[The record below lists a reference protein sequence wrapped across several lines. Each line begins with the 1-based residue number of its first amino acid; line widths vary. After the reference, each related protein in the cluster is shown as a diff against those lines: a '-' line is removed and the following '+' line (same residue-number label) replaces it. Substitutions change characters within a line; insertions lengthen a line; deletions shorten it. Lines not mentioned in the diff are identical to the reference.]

1 MFGKKKNI
9 QKAMA
14 MDNDFDFDFD
24 FDDEM
29 DDASFF
35 GDGESMDFEKNKSNR
50 SPALDATADV
60 AKGISDA
67 VISKQ
72 GMKTILTKVLPKSYG
87 EVFEEVSNA
96 KDNLGYTIGESLES
110 LNSVKKQTQNLL
122 RKAIPAADRNG
133 LTKLSSLLNKVAGE
147 AEDSY
152 DNQQESIESKRDDS
166 INKTLGELFSL
177 QTKVQQKQKAI
188 DEKKEL
194 AKDAIETTRFEGQY
208 RVLASV
214 DASLRQSVLFSNT
227 NTFNYYRKS
236 IELGIRQLHVLS
248 DIYHNQSTSNITLL
262 KTLNDI
268 KLNTGLPD
276 YVKMKNTEAL
286 KQQAKQKFFGGIFSS
301 FLDRF
306 TKNIGENIAQYV
318 GTLNELTE
326 TLFPFLEDGMDSL
339 TEEDDGFGESKAR
352 RASSLASGSLLALA
366 GDRIGKSLRKRM
378 KGNKYG
384 DKILEGGVKLNR
396 FKNNMGPELSK
407 MLGNKAIEEKLIK
420 LFGSRT
426 ENFDGT
432 RGEKESNGFVEFLL
446 NGVDWLKMH
455 VDEASDKAKA
465 ITVDNLNGYKDFNT
479 PEGQQR
485 LTNKSVNVII
495 PGYLSRILREITMLR
510 TGAPAELL
518 DYNHATGSF
527 QKSSV
532 IQKDLT
538 VRAIGES
545 AANTFKNTGNDI
557 LTKLELHGRNKI
569 GKLEYRNGFTK
580 ADADLVG
587 QILISYSKSGNPL
600 TPELLSN
607 PDTFSTLLGEEKAK
621 IIANKFKELDKK
633 DLDTGSDE
641 ISNINS
647 TINNASKSLEPNIK
661 LINNLAATGQ
671 LDYLRRNGLVSLN
684 GKIGYEK
691 FMRGLSELSNDD
703 FKSIKR
709 NYYSDDDDNQLLFR
723 NTKLDSNSALANTTQ
738 RRAGA
743 FGKSMFGQ
751 RILNRY
757 ANGSYDPNRKLL
769 PSPHGKNLPMSISD
783 LEEMGSFATG
793 GYTGKSTSG
802 NSEDELAGVVHK
814 DEYVINQEDVKKM
827 GGPSA
832 IQRFI
837 NMFRRTAEKSSD
849 AFDSIKNTL
858 NTQIGGNKEGKSNLE
873 IIADNTTL
881 TNLYLKVVVQKLD
894 TLSSLAISDKV
905 ENSDPTTQTGKR
917 WWQFANNIFRRKRQV
932 MGPPRPNESIEEQK
946 KSLLRQ
952 NAEFLWG
959 IGTWP
964 FRTGMP
970 AALGLGSSVV
980 GGAHDLFRDNKDK
993 YMKNVQDFYN
1003 DKSNKL
1009 KDKFMDVYK
1018 QGTPEPILK
1027 AKDFMMGKYRTAEG
1041 KVIKKWED
1049 IQGSIYDEE
1058 GNLLLTY
1065 DEFKDSIVMF
1075 KNKPTIVRAMNW
1087 FKEKKVLRKLGGL
1100 AVGAA
1105 LLGPA
1110 GVILAAGHMLAKK
1123 HNLYGRVKEGYANA
1137 LQVDVYLPSDLKNP
1151 VMLARDIKDRMYY
1164 DEGANDYV
1172 TDARKMIGPIYDV
1185 RQMQETGTPT
1195 IIVTQEEIEKGLVDR
1210 FGNKIGTMGKLVA
1223 KKLSTMAGNLVS
1235 KTVNLGVKTAV
1246 GAFKLARF
1254 GFNLAVGAAKIGWAV
1269 LSGAASGF
1277 KSGFDKGIGKVKS
1290 AMDGMFL
1297 NLALVNDTNRYL
1309 YAIYNLLDKRI
1320 PLPAAAI
1327 AGDVDGD
1334 GLRENGMADNRK
1346 KRAEEKKEKAED
1358 EKQAKRDFRLASM
1371 IASLLPLGFGK
1382 GKKKGDK
1389 EGEEEES
1396 GGLLSTLWDGAKT
1409 VGAGMLGL
1417 MGLKGGGKAAS
1428 AGGKMA
1434 GGVLGK
1440 AAKFLP
1446 GKLGTAA
1453 KIGGALV
1460 GGGKAVGTGAKAAGG
1475 FLAKGGLAGKL
1486 MGGATKLGGKFL
1498 GGLGMVTSGVSMAS
1512 NLAQG
1517 NFGDAAWDA
1526 GGLALS
1532 AAMTPGIG
1540 LGGLASGLGTAATFL
1555 ATNPIGWAIL
1565 GTAAVG
1571 AVGYGLYKL
1580 LKNDTKINDK
1590 VKARLLMY
1598 GFNPD
1603 EDEKK
1608 AKIVLKFENM
1618 LDEAVRY
1625 VNGQISIDESKID
1638 IEEVMELFD
1647 VDKEDK
1653 EHTANWMYWYNSRF
1667 KPVFTKTMSVL
1678 KGINP
1683 KNSAEDAYDLKDQEE
1698 YKYYVGIKPK
1708 PGEYNSTQS
1717 PFKDAAINSSGDQ
1730 AISFIDNILAKIK
1743 STPEGAK
1750 FAQGAAMA
1758 NGLQE
1763 QSKKDAETA
1772 KIEQGLDKSKAKDIG
1787 KMGVGVAAAAA
1798 GGALAASATE
1808 SKPVTDFI
1816 KGAGKFS
1823 LLAAVPGIGI
1833 ITGLAGTFGLFESD
1847 TAEDTPKESGY
1858 DPFNAIRYKTYGL
1871 SSLSESDRI
1880 STLARLELMVKE
1892 NVTIS
1897 QGKAT
1902 YKGDIAELVIKA
1914 CGLFGIDKN
1923 DTSGL
1928 QRLTMYIGG
1937 RFLPAFLNLMNGVR
1951 SVLNTTDIFV
1961 ISRARPSEQM
1971 AIATTMMNSEGK
1983 YGSVWSCTV
1992 SPWEGYTLNTNK
2004 ASTDADINYLKK
2016 DVESKGSSEGKIK
2029 AIEEANKSTVMGQLS
2044 SAMDKVKDYGSNL
2057 WNTFKNTTA
2066 NAWDSIK
2073 QNVSAWWNGDK
2084 SALDAAG
2091 DVASNLA
2098 NGTMANIQALTGDG
2112 AGGSLANVPQPT
2124 GSGSWSAVK
2133 DTIIAAAKVVGVDP
2147 GLLAG
2152 MAAQESGFQP
2162 GIRAKGSSATG
2173 LFQFLDG
2180 TWKQMLKQYGPK
2192 YNIPA
2197 GTPATNGAANA
2208 ILGAQYVK
2216 DNIEALRKV
2225 SNNVQ
2230 PGDAYLAHFLGLGG
2244 ARKALQAG
2252 DNASFASLFPQ
2263 AARAN
2268 PSYSGTIGQV
2278 RAQLTNNMFA
2288 KHRSFGVDVPIGG
2301 TNTTAGSMPSGG
2313 VNPNVAGK
2321 STRYD
2326 WANSGFSKNTMAPDK
2341 EYMDKMRSFNLARKM
2356 VNENKSLS
2364 AAEKQAAL
2372 VKINTEANEYGKQWA
2387 TANGVPENA
2396 GKPQGNGSTPWMAAA
2411 YKYLGLNEV
2420 SGDSTVRQFHAAV
2433 GLKAG
2438 GKTPWCAS
2446 FVSYILESVG
2456 IRSTKSAAAISYK
2469 NWGQPAV
2476 PGTYPY
2482 GAVVVIRFHNG
2493 NHVAFCLGEQGGKVR
2508 YIGGNQG
2515 GAKAGNN
2522 GGAVTESSCTKNMV
2536 IAVRLPPGYNG
2547 SAKAPAGASYNGSVN
2562 SMVSLPKTPAPV
2574 ATSASSKKSAPA
2586 KLKAASGSTSSNNPS
2601 IPKIQ
2606 TGSKSTG
2613 DLKGLDA
2620 KTSLKNALAKSQSGE
2635 NEVHITKSTNTGD
2648 ISDLTGTVTDLSVL
2662 TNGHLNQD
2670 GTSTTSASQPEDNV
2684 AKLQASIRN
2693 ILKHFGERSD
2703 STMVE
2708 TTLNKTKE
2716 ARRKYKEQMD
2726 NHSVLDTALKTAKAE
2741 LDKVNVSEMK
2751 NVSEQATKKS
2761 VEHSKNINSVAED
2774 ILKENKKQTKLLTD
2788 ILDELR
2794 KGKKEISTKDSK
2806 STARDKVN
2814 YSNEFRTNP
2823 NLSESPVNMRK
2834 GNQ

>member
-14 MDNDFDFDFD
+14 MDNEFDFDFD

-29 DDASFF
+29 GDADMF

-50 SPALDATADV
+50 SPALNATADV

-152 DNQQESIESKRDDS
+152 DNQQETLESKRDDS
-166 INKTLGELFSL
+166 INQTLGELFSL

-194 AKDAIETTRFEGQY
+194 ARDAVETTRFEGQY

-286 KQQAKQKFFGGIFSS
+286 KQQAKQKFFGGISSS

-306 TKNIGENIAQYV
+306 TKNIGENIAQHV

-326 TLFPFLEDGMDSL
+326 ALFPFLEDGMDSL
-339 TEEDDGFGESKAR
+339 TEEDDGFGESKTR

-378 KGNKYG
+378 RGNKYG
-384 DKILEGGVKLNR
+384 DKILEGGVRLNR

-420 LFGSRT
+420 LFGTRA

-432 RGEKESNGFVEFLL
+432 RGTKESNSFVEFLL

-479 PEGQQR
+479 AEGQQR

-495 PGYLSRILREITMLR
+495 PGYLARILREITMLR
-510 TGAPAELL
+510 TGTSAELL

-545 AANTFKNTGNDI
+545 AAKTFKNTGDDI
-557 LTKLELHGRNKI
+557 LGRLKLHGRNKI
-569 GKLEYRNGFTK
+569 GKLEYKEGFTK

-647 TINNASKSLEPNIK
+647 TINNASKSLEPNIQ

-671 LDYLRRNGLVSLN
+671 LDYLRRSGLVSLN

-691 FMRGLSELSNDD
+691 FMSGLSGLSNED
-703 FKSIKR
+703 FKAIKR
-709 NYYSDDDDNQLLFR
+709 NYYSDDNDNQFLFR
-723 NTKLDSNSALANTTQ
+723 NTNLDSKSALANVTQ

-757 ANGSYDPNRKLL
+757 TDGSYTPE
-769 PSPHGKNLPMSISD
+769 SVSD
-783 LEEMGSFATG
+783 LERMGSFASG

-814 DEYVINQEDVKKM
+814 DEYVINQEDVENM

-837 NMFRRTAEKSSD
+837 NMFRRTAEKSSN

-858 NTQIGGNKEGKSNLE
+858 NSQIGSNKEGKSNLE

-959 IGTWP
+959 ISTWP

-980 GGAHDLFRDNKDK
+980 GGALDLFRDNKDK

-1018 QGTPEPILK
+1018 QGTPEPVLR

-1049 IQGSIYDEE
+1049 IQDSIYDEE
-1058 GNLLLTY
+1058 GNLVLTY
-1065 DEFKDSIVMF
+1065 DEFKDSVVMF
-1075 KNKPTIVRAMNW
+1075 KNKPTMVRAMNW

-1100 AVGAA
+1100 ALGGV

-1185 RQMQETGTPT
+1185 RQMQESGTPT
-1195 IIVTQEEIEKGLVDR
+1195 IIVTQEEIEKGLVDKY
-1210 FGNKIGTMGKLVA
+1210 GNKIGTMGKLVA
-1223 KKLSTMAGNLVS
+1223 KKLSNMAGNLVS

-1246 GAFKLARF
+1246 GTFKLARF

-1320 PLPAAAI
+1320 PLPAGTL
-1327 AGDVDGD
+1327 GDVDGD

-1371 IASLLPLGFGK
+1371 IASLLPFGFGK
-1382 GKKKGDK
+1382 GKKKGEK
-1389 EGEEEES
+1389 EGEEEEE
-1396 GGLLSTLWDGAKT
+1396 GGGFLSTLWDGAKT

-1428 AGGKMA
+1428 AGGK
-1434 GGVLGK
+1434 
-1440 AAKFLP
+1440 
-1446 GKLGTAA
+1446 
-1453 KIGGALV
+1453 
-1460 GGGKAVGTGAKAAGG
+1460 AAGG
-1475 FLAKGGLAGKL
+1475 FLGKVASKIPGAGIVGKAAGGLLPKGGLAGKL
-1486 MGGATKLGGKFL
+1486 MGGSAKLGGKLL

-1512 NLAQG
+1512 NLMQG

-1608 AKIVLKFENM
+1608 AKIILKFENM
-1618 LDEAVRY
+1618 LDEAVRF

-1638 IEEVMELFD
+1638 IEEVMELFE

-1683 KNSAEDAYDLKDQEE
+1683 KYSAEDAYDLKDQEE

-1717 PFKDAAINSSGDQ
+1717 PFKDAAINSSGEQ

-1763 QSKKDAETA
+1763 QAKKDAETA
-1772 KIEQGLDKSKAKDIG
+1772 KIEAGLDKSKAKDIG
-1787 KMGVGVAAAAA
+1787 TMGVGVTAA
-1798 GGALAASATE
+1798 GAAGALAASATK
-1808 SKPVTDFI
+1808 SKPVTDFV

-1823 LLAAVPGIGI
+1823 LLAAIPGIGI
-1833 ITGLAGTFGLFESD
+1833 ITGLASSFGLFESD
-1847 TAEDTPKESGY
+1847 TIENTPTESGY

-1871 SSLSESDRI
+1871 TSLSESDRI

-1892 NVTIS
+1892 GVTIS

-1902 YKGDIAELVIKA
+1902 YKGDIAELVVKS

-1928 QRLTMYIGG
+1928 QRLTVYLGA
-1937 RFLPAFLNLMNGVR
+1937 RFIPAFLNLMNGLR
-1951 SVLNTTDIFV
+1951 SVLNSNDIFV

-1983 YGSVWSCTV
+1983 QGSVWSCTV

-2004 ASTDADINYLKK
+2004 ASTDPDINYLKK

-2029 AIEEANKSTVMGQLS
+2029 AIEQANESTTMGQLS

-2084 SALDAAG
+2084 SALEAAT

-2098 NGTMANIQALTGDG
+2098 NGTMANIAALTGDG

-2124 GSGSWSAVK
+2124 GSGSWGAVR

-2225 SNNVQ
+2225 TNNVQ

-2244 ARKALQAG
+2244 ARKALKAG

-2268 PSYSGTIGQV
+2268 PAYSGTIGQV

-2301 TNTTAGSMPSGG
+2301 TNTTAGSMPTGDGTGFRGG
-2313 VNPNVAGK
+2313 ISRDTQVKAQQSYAVARQAILNDNRL
-2321 STRYD
+2321 T
-2326 WANSGFSKNTMAPDK
+2326 
-2341 EYMDKMRSFNLARKM
+2341 
-2356 VNENKSLS
+2356 
-2364 AAEKQAAL
+2364 AAQKQQRISEINQAA
-2372 VKINTEANEYGKQWA
+2372 
-2387 TANGVPENA
+2387 
-2396 GKPQGNGSTPWMAAA
+2396 
-2411 YKYLGLNEV
+2411 
-2420 SGDSTVRQFHAAV
+2420 FHY
-2433 GLKAG
+2433 
-2438 GKTPWCAS
+2438 S
-2446 FVSYILESVG
+2446 QY
-2456 IRSTKSAAAISYK
+2456 
-2469 NWGQPAV
+2469 
-2476 PGTYPY
+2476 
-2482 GAVVVIRFHNG
+2482 
-2493 NHVAFCLGEQGGKVR
+2493 
-2508 YIGGNQG
+2508 
-2515 GAKAGNN
+2515 
-2522 GGAVTESSCTKNMV
+2522 
-2536 IAVRLPPGYNG
+2536 GYNG
-2547 SAKAPAGASYNGSVN
+2547 SKTDNGNDITGMSGPNPLANANVKITPNSRMGKAIAWMAKNCG
-2562 SMVSLPKTPAPV
+2562 
-2574 ATSASSKKSAPA
+2574 ATSKHRCAAYVASALIAGGFKVNRQQSAYMYHRNGELARLGFKLVAQTTQAGISSISKVGDVIVWDRCPSSPVHGHIAINVGTRVHPKGYCSDFFHGTGVYGRPGAVYVYRHPENANGEVISVSGNGNFAVPQQVANNKPQNIEGKETGDSQA
-2586 KLKAASGSTSSNNPS
+2586 KKPRPKPMAKPKATSNAGLNSKL
-2601 IPKIQ
+2601 KIQ
-2606 TGSKSTG
+2606 TGSTSTG
-2613 DLKGLDA
+2613 DLGGLDA

-2648 ISDLTGTVTDLSVL
+2648 ISDLTGTITDLSIL
-2662 TNGHLNQD
+2662 TNGHLNSD
-2670 GTSTTSASQPEDNV
+2670 GTSANQPEDNV

-2716 ARRKYKEQMD
+2716 ARIKYKEQMD
-2726 NHSVLDTALKTAKAE
+2726 NHSILDSALKTAKAE

-2751 NVSEQATKKS
+2751 NVSEQAAKKS
-2761 VEHSKNINSVAED
+2761 VEHSKTINNVAED

-2794 KGKKEISTKDSK
+2794 KGKKEISSNDSK
-2806 STARDKVN
+2806 ITARDKVN
-2814 YSNEFRTNP
+2814 YSSEFRTNP
-2823 NLSESPVNMRK
+2823 KLSESPVDMRK

>member
-50 SPALDATADV
+50 SPALNATADV

-248 DIYHNQSTSNITLL
+248 DIYHNQSTSNVTLL

-286 KQQAKQKFFGGIFSS
+286 KQQAKQKFFGGISSS

-306 TKNIGENIAQYV
+306 TKNIGENIAQHV

-326 TLFPFLEDGMDSL
+326 ALFPFLEDGMDSL
-339 TEEDDGFGESKAR
+339 AEEDDGFGESKAR

-485 LTNKSVNVII
+485 LVNKSVNVII

-532 IQKDLT
+532 IQKDLSL
-538 VRAIGES
+538 RAIGES

-691 FMRGLSELSNDD
+691 FMSGLSELSNDD

-723 NTKLDSNSALANTTQ
+723 NTKLDSNAALANTTQ

-814 DEYVINQEDVKKM
+814 DEYVINQEDVKNM

-837 NMFRRTAEKSSD
+837 NMFRRTAEKSSN

-858 NTQIGGNKEGKSNLE
+858 NSQIGGNKEGKSNLE

-932 MGPPRPNESIEEQK
+932 MGPPRPNETIEEQK

-980 GGAHDLFRDNKDK
+980 GGALDLFRDNKDK

-1137 LQVDVYLPSDLKNP
+1137 LQVDVYLSSDLKNP

-1185 RQMQETGTPT
+1185 RQMQESGTPT

-1235 KTVNLGVKTAV
+1235 KGVNLGVKTAV
-1246 GAFKLARF
+1246 GGFKLARF

-1371 IASLLPLGFGK
+1371 IASLLPFGFGK

-1409 VGAGMLGL
+1409 VGAGVLGL

-1608 AKIVLKFENM
+1608 AKIILKFENM
-1618 LDEAVRY
+1618 LDEAVRF
-1625 VNGQISIDESKID
+1625 VNGQISIDESKLD
-1638 IEEVMELFD
+1638 IEDVMELFD
-1647 VDKEDK
+1647 VDKEDQ

-1772 KIEQGLDKSKAKDIG
+1772 KIEEGLDKSKAKDIG

-1971 AIATTMMNSEGK
+1971 VIATTMMNSEGK

-2004 ASTDADINYLKK
+2004 ASADADINYLKK

-2029 AIEEANKSTVMGQLS
+2029 AIEQANESSTIGSIAKNFLKSTPIGMLVNGINNLIPDS
-2044 SAMDKVKDYGSNL
+2044 VKEKVSEISNDVAGYASDAAQEVEGFANRVIGNLTGSNDEK
-2057 WNTFKNTTA
+2057 FKKVMQAAA
-2066 NAWDSIK
+2066 NAGDPHPAVVAAQWAIESGWGAKESGKNNFFGIKARPGQPGTVRRTREVINGRTVYINDKFADYNTLEEGIAARVAFTK
-2073 QNVSAWWNGDK
+2073 QNKRYERSGYF
-2084 SALDAAG
+2084 AARTPYE
-2091 DVASNLA
+2091 AA
-2098 NGTMANIQALTGDG
+2098 QALQR
-2112 AGGSLANVPQPT
+2112 GGYATDPNYANSLAAVIKGRKIDPMRPVVIKPT
-2124 GSGSWSAVK
+2124 GSIDDGTGFRGGISRDTQVKAQQSYAVARQAILN
-2133 DTIIAAAKVVGVDP
+2133 DNRLT
-2147 GLLAG
+2147 
-2152 MAAQESGFQP
+2152 AAQ
-2162 GIRAKGSSATG
+2162 
-2173 LFQFLDG
+2173 
-2180 TWKQMLKQYGPK
+2180 KQQRISEI
-2192 YNIPA
+2192 N
-2197 GTPATNGAANA
+2197 
-2208 ILGAQYVK
+2208 
-2216 DNIEALRKV
+2216 
-2225 SNNVQ
+2225 
-2230 PGDAYLAHFLGLGG
+2230 
-2244 ARKALQAG
+2244 
-2252 DNASFASLFPQ
+2252 Q
-2263 AARAN
+2263 AAFH
-2268 PSYSGTIGQV
+2268 YSQ
-2278 RAQLTNNMFA
+2278 
-2288 KHRSFGVDVPIGG
+2288 
-2301 TNTTAGSMPSGG
+2301 
-2313 VNPNVAGK
+2313 
-2321 STRYD
+2321 Y
-2326 WANSGFSKNTMAPDK
+2326 
-2341 EYMDKMRSFNLARKM
+2341 
-2356 VNENKSLS
+2356 
-2364 AAEKQAAL
+2364 
-2372 VKINTEANEYGKQWA
+2372 
-2387 TANGVPENA
+2387 
-2396 GKPQGNGSTPWMAAA
+2396 
-2411 YKYLGLNEV
+2411 
-2420 SGDSTVRQFHAAV
+2420 
-2433 GLKAG
+2433 
-2438 GKTPWCAS
+2438 
-2446 FVSYILESVG
+2446 
-2456 IRSTKSAAAISYK
+2456 
-2469 NWGQPAV
+2469 
-2476 PGTYPY
+2476 
-2482 GAVVVIRFHNG
+2482 
-2493 NHVAFCLGEQGGKVR
+2493 
-2508 YIGGNQG
+2508 
-2515 GAKAGNN
+2515 
-2522 GGAVTESSCTKNMV
+2522 
-2536 IAVRLPPGYNG
+2536 GYNG
-2547 SAKAPAGASYNGSVN
+2547 SKTDGGNDITGFSGPNPLANANVKITPNSRMGKAIAWMAKNCGARSKHRCASYVASALIAGGFKVNRQASAYMYHRNGELARLGFKLVGQTTQAGISSISKVGDVIVWDRCPSSPAHGHIAIN
-2562 SMVSLPKTPAPV
+2562 VGTRVHPKGYCSDFFHGTGVYGRPGAVYVYRHPENANGEVITVSGNGANYAVPPQVANNKPENIEGKETGDSQAKKPKPKPMPKQTTV
-2574 ATSASSKKSAPA
+2574 SK
-2586 KLKAASGSTSSNNPS
+2586 STLGGV
-2601 IPKIQ
+2601 PKIQ

-2648 ISDLTGTVTDLSVL
+2648 ISDLTGTVTDLSIL

-2670 GTSTTSASQPEDNV
+2670 GTSANQPEDNV
-2684 AKLQASIRN
+2684 AKLQSSIRN

-2794 KGKKEISTKDSK
+2794 KSKKEISAKDSK
-2806 STARDKVN
+2806 TTARDKVN

>member
-50 SPALDATADV
+50 SPALNATADV

-166 INKTLGELFSL
+166 INQTLGELFSL

-194 AKDAIETTRFEGQY
+194 ARDAVETTRFEGQY

-286 KQQAKQKFFGGIFSS
+286 KQQAKQKFFGGISSS

-306 TKNIGENIAQYV
+306 TKNIGENIAQHV

-326 TLFPFLEDGMDSL
+326 ALFPFLEDGMDSL
-339 TEEDDGFGESKAR
+339 AEEDDGFGESKAR

-485 LTNKSVNVII
+485 LVNKSVNVII
-495 PGYLSRILREITMLR
+495 PGYLSRILREVTMLR

-518 DYNHATGSF
+518 DFNHATGSF

-532 IQKDLT
+532 IQKDLSL
-538 VRAIGES
+538 RAIGEN

-709 NYYSDDDDNQLLFR
+709 NYYSDDDDNQFLFR
-723 NTKLDSNSALANTTQ
+723 NTKLDSSAALANTTQ

-751 RILNRY
+751 RILSRY
-757 ANGSYDPNRKLL
+757 ADGSYDPNA
-769 PSPHGKNLPMSISD
+769 MSVGE
-783 LEEMGSFATG
+783 LKRLGSFSSG

-814 DEYVINQEDVKKM
+814 DEYVINQEDVNKM

-832 IQRFI
+832 IERFI
-837 NMFRRTAEKSSD
+837 NMFRRTAEKSSSV
-849 AFDSIKNTL
+849 FDSIKSTL

-932 MGPPRPNESIEEQK
+932 MGPNRPNESIEDQK

-964 FRTGMP
+964 FRTGIP
-970 AALGLGSSVV
+970 AAFGIGSSVV
-980 GGAHDLFRDNKDK
+980 GGALDLFRDNKDK

-1075 KNKPTIVRAMNW
+1075 KNKPTVVKAMNW

-1100 AVGAA
+1100 ALGAA

-1195 IIVTQEEIEKGLVDR
+1195 IIVTQEEIEKGLVDKN
-1210 FGNKIGTMGKLVA
+1210 GNKIGTMGKLVA

-1246 GAFKLARF
+1246 GAFKLAGF

-1320 PLPAAAI
+1320 PLPAGTL
-1327 AGDVDGD
+1327 GDVDGD

-1371 IASLLPLGFGK
+1371 IASLLPFGFGK

-1409 VGAGMLGL
+1409 VGAGVLGL
-1417 MGLKGGGKAAS
+1417 MGLKGGSKAAS

-1460 GGGKAVGTGAKAAGG
+1460 GGGKAVGTGVKAAGG

-1618 LDEAVRY
+1618 LDEAVRF

-1772 KIEQGLDKSKAKDIG
+1772 KIEAGLDKSKAKDIG
-1787 KMGVGVAAAAA
+1787 TMGVGATAA
-1798 GGALAASATE
+1798 GAAGALAASATK
-1808 SKPVTDFI
+1808 SKPVTDFV

-1847 TAEDTPKESGY
+1847 TAETAPTQNGY

-1951 SVLNTTDIFV
+1951 SVLKSNDLTA
-1961 ISRARPSEQM
+1961 ISRARPSEKM
-1971 AIATTMMNSEGK
+1971 TIATTMMNSEGK

-2004 ASTDADINYLKK
+2004 SSADPDINYLKK

-2029 AIEEANKSTVMGQLS
+2029 AIEQANESSTIGSITKNLLKATPIGMLVNGISNLIPDS
-2044 SAMDKVKDYGSNL
+2044 VKDKVSEISNDVAGYASDAVQEVEGFANRVIGNLTGSNDEK
-2057 WNTFKNTTA
+2057 FKKVMQAAA
-2066 NAWDSIK
+2066 NAGDPHPAVVAAQWAIESGWGAKESGKNNFFGIKARPGQPGTVRRTREVINGRTVYINDKFADYNTLEEGIAARVAFTK
-2073 QNVSAWWNGDK
+2073 QNKRYERSGYFTARTPYE
-2084 SALDAAG
+2084 AA
-2091 DVASNLA
+2091 
-2098 NGTMANIQALTGDG
+2098 QALQR
-2112 AGGSLANVPQPT
+2112 GGYATDPNYANSLAAVIKGRKIDPMRPVVIKPT
-2124 GSGSWSAVK
+2124 GSIDDGTGFRGGISRDTQVKAQQSYAVARQAILN
-2133 DTIIAAAKVVGVDP
+2133 DNRLT
-2147 GLLAG
+2147 
-2152 MAAQESGFQP
+2152 AAQ
-2162 GIRAKGSSATG
+2162 
-2173 LFQFLDG
+2173 
-2180 TWKQMLKQYGPK
+2180 KQQRISEI
-2192 YNIPA
+2192 N
-2197 GTPATNGAANA
+2197 
-2208 ILGAQYVK
+2208 
-2216 DNIEALRKV
+2216 
-2225 SNNVQ
+2225 
-2230 PGDAYLAHFLGLGG
+2230 
-2244 ARKALQAG
+2244 
-2252 DNASFASLFPQ
+2252 Q
-2263 AARAN
+2263 AAFH
-2268 PSYSGTIGQV
+2268 YSQ
-2278 RAQLTNNMFA
+2278 
-2288 KHRSFGVDVPIGG
+2288 
-2301 TNTTAGSMPSGG
+2301 
-2313 VNPNVAGK
+2313 
-2321 STRYD
+2321 Y
-2326 WANSGFSKNTMAPDK
+2326 
-2341 EYMDKMRSFNLARKM
+2341 
-2356 VNENKSLS
+2356 
-2364 AAEKQAAL
+2364 
-2372 VKINTEANEYGKQWA
+2372 
-2387 TANGVPENA
+2387 
-2396 GKPQGNGSTPWMAAA
+2396 
-2411 YKYLGLNEV
+2411 
-2420 SGDSTVRQFHAAV
+2420 
-2433 GLKAG
+2433 
-2438 GKTPWCAS
+2438 
-2446 FVSYILESVG
+2446 
-2456 IRSTKSAAAISYK
+2456 
-2469 NWGQPAV
+2469 
-2476 PGTYPY
+2476 
-2482 GAVVVIRFHNG
+2482 
-2493 NHVAFCLGEQGGKVR
+2493 
-2508 YIGGNQG
+2508 
-2515 GAKAGNN
+2515 
-2522 GGAVTESSCTKNMV
+2522 
-2536 IAVRLPPGYNG
+2536 GYNG
-2547 SAKAPAGASYNGSVN
+2547 SKTDGGNDITGFSGPNPLANANVKITANSRMGKAIAWMAKNCGATSKHRCASYVASALIAGGFKVNRQASAYMYHRNGELARLGFKLVAQTTQAGISSISKVGDVIVWDRCPSSPVHGHIAINVGTRVHPKGYCSDFFHGTGVYGRPGAVYVYRHPENANGEVISVSGN
-2562 SMVSLPKTPAPV
+2562 GNFAVPQQVANNKPQNIEGKETGDSQAKKPKPKPMPKQNTVS
-2574 ATSASSKKSAPA
+2574 KST
-2586 KLKAASGSTSSNNPS
+2586 LGGV
-2601 IPKIQ
+2601 PKIQ

-2648 ISDLTGTVTDLSVL
+2648 ISDLTGTVTDLSIL

-2670 GTSTTSASQPEDNV
+2670 GTSANQPEDNV
-2684 AKLQASIRN
+2684 AKLQSSIRN

-2794 KGKKEISTKDSK
+2794 KGKKEISAKDSK

>member
-50 SPALDATADV
+50 SPALNATADV

-166 INKTLGELFSL
+166 INQTLGELFSL

-286 KQQAKQKFFGGIFSS
+286 KQQVKQKFFANAYSS
-301 FLDRF
+301 FSETL
-306 TKNIGENIAQYV
+306 TKNIGENITQQI
-318 GTLNELTE
+318 GTISELME
-326 TLFPFLEDGMDSL
+326 AIFPFLEDGMDTL
-339 TEEDDGFGESKAR
+339 VEEDDGFGESKTR

-366 GDRIGKSLRKRM
+366 GGKIGNMLRKRM

-455 VDEASDKAKA
+455 VDEASDRAKA
-465 ITVDNLNGYKDFNT
+465 ITVDNLNGYKDFKT

-485 LTNKSVNVII
+485 LMNKSVNVII

-557 LTKLELHGRNKI
+557 LGKLKLHGRNKI
-569 GKLEYRNGFTK
+569 GKLEYKNGFTK
-580 ADADLVG
+580 EDADLVG

-647 TINNASKSLEPNIK
+647 TINNASKSLEPNVD

-671 LDYLRRNGLVSLN
+671 LDYLRRSGLVSLN

-691 FMRGLSELSNDD
+691 FMSGLSELSNED

-709 NYYSDDDDNQLLFR
+709 NYFSDDNDNRFLFR
-723 NTKLDSNSALANTTQ
+723 NTKLDSNAALANTTQ
-738 RRAGA
+738 RRAGS

-751 RILNRY
+751 RILSRY
-757 ANGSYDPNRKLL
+757 VNGSYTPE
-769 PSPHGKNLPMSISD
+769 SVSD
-783 LEEMGSFATG
+783 LERMGSFATG

-814 DEYVINQEDVKKM
+814 DEYVINQEDVEKM

-832 IQRFI
+832 IERFI
-837 NMFRRTAEKSSD
+837 NMFRRTAEKSSN

-858 NTQIGGNKEGKSNLE
+858 NSQIGGNKEGKSNLE

-932 MGPPRPNESIEEQK
+932 MGPNRPNESIEDQK

-964 FRTGMP
+964 FRTGIP
-970 AALGLGSSVV
+970 AAFGMGSSVV
-980 GGAHDLFRDNKDK
+980 GGALDLFRDNKDK
-993 YMKNVQDFYN
+993 YMKNVTDFYN

-1009 KDKFMDVYK
+1009 RDKFMDVYK
-1018 QGTPEPILK
+1018 QGTPEPVLR

-1049 IQGSIYDEE
+1049 IQDSIYDEE

-1065 DEFKDSIVMF
+1065 DEFKDSVVMF
-1075 KNKPTIVRAMNW
+1075 KNKPVVVRAMSW

-1100 AVGAA
+1100 ALGAA

-1123 HNLYGRVKEGYANA
+1123 HNLYGRVKEGYTNA

-1185 RQMQETGTPT
+1185 RQMQESGTPT
-1195 IIVTQEEIEKGLVDR
+1195 IIVTQEEIEKGLVDKY
-1210 FGNKIGTMGKLVA
+1210 GNKIGTMGKLVA
-1223 KKLSTMAGNLVS
+1223 KKLSNMAGNLVS

-1246 GAFKLARF
+1246 GVFKLARF

-1320 PLPAAAI
+1320 PLPAGTL
-1327 AGDVDGD
+1327 GDVDGD

-1371 IASLLPLGFGK
+1371 IASLLPFGFGK
-1382 GKKKGDK
+1382 DKKKGDK
-1389 EGEEEES
+1389 EGEEES

-1409 VGAGMLGL
+1409 VGAGVLGL
-1417 MGLKGGGKAAS
+1417 MGLKGGGKAAA
-1428 AGGKMA
+1428 AGGKVA

-1475 FLAKGGLAGKL
+1475 FLAKGGLAGK
-1486 MGGATKLGGKFL
+1486 MFSSSAKLGGKFL

-1625 VNGQISIDESKID
+1625 VNGQISIDESKLD
-1638 IEEVMELFD
+1638 IEDVMELFD
-1647 VDKEDK
+1647 VDKEDQ

-1683 KNSAEDAYDLKDQEE
+1683 KYSAEDAYDLKDQEE

-1717 PFKDAAINSSGDQ
+1717 PFKDAAVNSSGDQ

-1772 KIEQGLDKSKAKDIG
+1772 KIEAGLDKSKAKDIG
-1787 KMGVGVAAAAA
+1787 TMGIGVAAAAA
-1798 GGALAASATE
+1798 GGGLAASAAK

-1823 LLAAVPGIGI
+1823 LFAAVPGIGI
-1833 ITGLAGTFGLFESD
+1833 ITGLASSFGLFESD
-1847 TAEDTPKESGY
+1847 TAETAPTQNGY

-1892 NVTIS
+1892 GVTIS

-2004 ASTDADINYLKK
+2004 SSADADINYLKK

-2044 SAMDKVKDYGSNL
+2044 SAMNKVKDYGSNL
-2057 WNTFKNTTA
+2057 WNTFKNTA
-2066 NAWDSIK
+2066 GNAWDSFK
-2073 QNVSAWWNGDK
+2073 QNVKDVWNGDK
-2084 SALDAAG
+2084 NIFEAAT

-2098 NGTMANIQALTGDG
+2098 NGTMANIAALTGDG

-2124 GSGSWSAVK
+2124 GSGSWAAVK

-2225 SNNVQ
+2225 TNNVQ

-2301 TNTTAGSMPSGG
+2301 TNTTAGSMPAGDGTGFRGG
-2313 VNPNVAGK
+2313 ISRDTQVKAQQSYAVARQAILNDNRL
-2321 STRYD
+2321 T
-2326 WANSGFSKNTMAPDK
+2326 
-2341 EYMDKMRSFNLARKM
+2341 
-2356 VNENKSLS
+2356 
-2364 AAEKQAAL
+2364 AAQKQQRISEINQAA
-2372 VKINTEANEYGKQWA
+2372 
-2387 TANGVPENA
+2387 
-2396 GKPQGNGSTPWMAAA
+2396 
-2411 YKYLGLNEV
+2411 
-2420 SGDSTVRQFHAAV
+2420 FHY
-2433 GLKAG
+2433 
-2438 GKTPWCAS
+2438 S
-2446 FVSYILESVG
+2446 QY
-2456 IRSTKSAAAISYK
+2456 
-2469 NWGQPAV
+2469 
-2476 PGTYPY
+2476 
-2482 GAVVVIRFHNG
+2482 
-2493 NHVAFCLGEQGGKVR
+2493 
-2508 YIGGNQG
+2508 
-2515 GAKAGNN
+2515 
-2522 GGAVTESSCTKNMV
+2522 
-2536 IAVRLPPGYNG
+2536 GYNG
-2547 SAKAPAGASYNGSVN
+2547 SKTDNGNDITGFSGPNPLANANVKITPNSRMGKAIAWMAKNCG
-2562 SMVSLPKTPAPV
+2562 
-2574 ATSASSKKSAPA
+2574 ATSKHRCAAYVASALIAGGFKVNRQQSAYMYHRNGELARLGFKLVAQTTQAGISSISKVGDVIVWDRCPSSPVHGHIAINVGTRVHPKGYCSDFFHGTGVYGRPGAVYVYRHPENANGEVISVSGNGNFAVPQQVANNKPQNIEGKETGDSQAKKPKPKPMPKQNTVSKST
-2586 KLKAASGSTSSNNPS
+2586 LGGV
-2601 IPKIQ
+2601 PKIQ

-2648 ISDLTGTVTDLSVL
+2648 ISDLTGVVTDLSVL

-2684 AKLQASIRN
+2684 AKLQSSIRN

-2794 KGKKEISTKDSK
+2794 KSKKEISAKDSK
-2806 STARDKVN
+2806 TTARDKVN
-2814 YSNEFRTNP
+2814 YSSEFRTNP
-2823 NLSESPVNMRK
+2823 NLAESPVNMRK

>member
-50 SPALDATADV
+50 SPALNATADV

-122 RKAIPAADRNG
+122 RKAIPATDRNG

-248 DIYHNQSTSNITLL
+248 DIYHNQSTSNVTLL

-286 KQQAKQKFFGGIFSS
+286 KQQAKQKFFGGISSS

-306 TKNIGENIAQYV
+306 TKNIGENIAQHV

-326 TLFPFLEDGMDSL
+326 ALFPFLEDGMDSL

-378 KGNKYG
+378 RGNKYG

-432 RGEKESNGFVEFLL
+432 RGEKESNSFVEFLL

-532 IQKDLT
+532 IQKDLSL
-538 VRAIGES
+538 RAIGES
-545 AANTFKNTGNDI
+545 VANTFKNTGNDI

-691 FMRGLSELSNDD
+691 FMSGLGELSNDD

-709 NYYSDDDDNQLLFR
+709 NYYSDDDDNQFLFR
-723 NTKLDSNSALANTTQ
+723 NTKLDSNAALANTTQ

-769 PSPHGKNLPMSISD
+769 PSPNGKNLPMSISD

-814 DEYVINQEDVKKM
+814 DEYVINQEDVKNM

-837 NMFRRTAEKSSD
+837 NMFRRTAEKSSN

-932 MGPPRPNESIEEQK
+932 MGPPRPNETIEEQK

-980 GGAHDLFRDNKDK
+980 GGALDLFRDNKDK

-1075 KNKPTIVRAMNW
+1075 KNKPTVVKAMNW

-1195 IIVTQEEIEKGLVDR
+1195 IIVTQEEIEKGLLDKN
-1210 FGNKIGTMGKLVA
+1210 GNKIGTMGKLVA

-1235 KTVNLGVKTAV
+1235 KGVNLGVKTAV

-1320 PLPAAAI
+1320 PLPAGTL
-1327 AGDVDGD
+1327 GDVDGD

-1371 IASLLPLGFGK
+1371 IASLLPFGFGK
-1382 GKKKGDK
+1382 GKKKGEK
-1389 EGEEEES
+1389 EGEEEEES
-1396 GGLLSTLWDGAKT
+1396 GGFLSTLWDGAKT

-1428 AGGKMA
+1428 
-1434 GGVLGK
+1434 
-1440 AAKFLP
+1440 
-1446 GKLGTAA
+1446 
-1453 KIGGALV
+1453 V
-1460 GGGKAVGTGAKAAGG
+1460 GGKAAGG
-1475 FLAKGGLAGKL
+1475 FLGKVASKIPGAGIVGKAAGGLFGGTKAGGLGSKL

-1498 GGLGMVTSGVSMAS
+1498 GGLGMVTSGVSMVS

-1608 AKIVLKFENM
+1608 AKIILKFENM

-1625 VNGQISIDESKID
+1625 VNGQISIDESKLD
-1638 IEEVMELFD
+1638 IEDVMELFD

-1772 KIEQGLDKSKAKDIG
+1772 KIEEGLDKSKAKDIG

-1847 TAEDTPKESGY
+1847 TAEDTPKGSGY

-1880 STLARLELMVKE
+1880 NTLARLELMVKE

-2004 ASTDADINYLKK
+2004 ASADADINYLKK

-2057 WNTFKNTTA
+2057 WNTFKNTTE

-2084 SALDAAG
+2084 SALDAAT

-2124 GSGSWSAVK
+2124 GSGSWGAVK

-2225 SNNVQ
+2225 TNNVQ

-2244 ARKALQAG
+2244 ARKALKAG

-2301 TNTTAGSMPSGG
+2301 TNTTAGSMPTGDGTGFRGG
-2313 VNPNVAGK
+2313 ISRDTQVKAQQSYAVARQAILNDNRL
-2321 STRYD
+2321 T
-2326 WANSGFSKNTMAPDK
+2326 
-2341 EYMDKMRSFNLARKM
+2341 
-2356 VNENKSLS
+2356 
-2364 AAEKQAAL
+2364 AAQKQQRISEINQAA
-2372 VKINTEANEYGKQWA
+2372 
-2387 TANGVPENA
+2387 
-2396 GKPQGNGSTPWMAAA
+2396 
-2411 YKYLGLNEV
+2411 
-2420 SGDSTVRQFHAAV
+2420 FHY
-2433 GLKAG
+2433 
-2438 GKTPWCAS
+2438 S
-2446 FVSYILESVG
+2446 QY
-2456 IRSTKSAAAISYK
+2456 
-2469 NWGQPAV
+2469 
-2476 PGTYPY
+2476 
-2482 GAVVVIRFHNG
+2482 
-2493 NHVAFCLGEQGGKVR
+2493 
-2508 YIGGNQG
+2508 
-2515 GAKAGNN
+2515 
-2522 GGAVTESSCTKNMV
+2522 
-2536 IAVRLPPGYNG
+2536 GYNG
-2547 SAKAPAGASYNGSVN
+2547 SKTDNGNDITGFSGPNPLANANVKITPNSRMGKAIAWMAKNCGATSKHRCASYVASALIAGGFKVNRQQSAYMYHRNGELARLGFKLVAQTTQSGISSVSKVGDVIVWDRCPSSPVHGHIAIN
-2562 SMVSLPKTPAPV
+2562 VGTSVHPKGYCSDFFHGTGVYGRPGAVYVYRHPENANGEVISVSGNGNFAVPQQVANNKPQNIEGKETGDSQAKKPRPKPM
-2574 ATSASSKKSAPA
+2574 A
-2586 KLKAASGSTSSNNPS
+2586 KPKAASSTGLNSKL
-2601 IPKIQ
+2601 KIQ
-2606 TGSKSTG
+2606 TGSTSTG
-2613 DLKGLDA
+2613 DLGGLDA

-2648 ISDLTGTVTDLSVL
+2648 ISDLTGVVTDLSVL

-2794 KGKKEISTKDSK
+2794 KGKKEISAKDSK

>member
-29 DDASFF
+29 GDADMF

-50 SPALDATADV
+50 SPALNATADV

-152 DNQQESIESKRDDS
+152 DNQQETLESKRDDS

-214 DASLRQSVLFSNT
+214 DASLRQSVLFNNT

-248 DIYHNQSTSNITLL
+248 DIYHNQSTSNVTLL

-286 KQQAKQKFFGGIFSS
+286 KQQAKQKFFGGISSS

-306 TKNIGENIAQYV
+306 TKNIGENIAQHV
-318 GTLNELTE
+318 GTFSDLFESIFPMAEAMLDNEADDM
-326 TLFPFLEDGMDSL
+326 F
-339 TEEDDGFGESKAR
+339 DDGRSDTRKLSG
-352 RASSLASGSLLALA
+352 LASGSLLSIA
-366 GDRIGKSLRKRM
+366 GGKVGKFLRKNM
-378 KGNKYG
+378 KGTKYG
-384 DKILEGGVKLNR
+384 DKILKGGVALNR

-407 MLGNKAIEEKLIK
+407 MLGSKEIEKFLINY
-420 LFGSRT
+420 L
-426 ENFDGT
+426 GT
-432 RGEKESNGFVEFLL
+432 RDKQADGSLGDKQSNTITDFIL
-446 NGVDWLKMH
+446 NGIDWLKMH
-455 VDEASDKAKA
+455 VDEATDKAKA
-465 ITVDNLNGYKDFNT
+465 IHVDNLNGYKDFNT

-510 TGAPAELL
+510 TGSPAELL
-518 DYNHATGSF
+518 DYNHASGRF
-527 QKSSV
+527 QKSSEM
-532 IQKDLT
+532 QKDLT
-538 VRAIGES
+538 VRALGTN
-545 AANTFKNTGNDI
+545 AANTYTSAG
-557 LTKLELHGRNKI
+557 LGVMGKLDLHGYNKI
-569 GKLEYRNGFTK
+569 GKLEYKNGFTK
-580 ADADLVG
+580 EDSNLIG
-587 QILISYSKSGNPL
+587 QILISYSKAGKPL

-607 PDTFSTLLGEEKAK
+607 PDTFATLLGKEKAEIVAK
-621 IIANKFKELDKK
+621 KFKELNRRDHEE
-633 DLDTGSDE
+633 DE
-641 ISNINS
+641 ENFAEIADNINS
-647 TINNASKSLEPNIK
+647 ATKGLEPDID
-661 LINNLAATGQ
+661 LINNLSATGQ
-671 LDYLRRNGLVSLN
+671 LDYLKRSGIVTIDGR
-684 GKIGYEK
+684 IGYDS
-691 FMRGLSELSNDD
+691 FMSNLNNLSGDD
-703 FKSIKR
+703 FRNVMRSYYTDQNDNKLAYRNSSRNAASAMAYQNNRTKS
-709 NYYSDDDDNQLLFR
+709 
-723 NTKLDSNSALANTTQ
+723 
-738 RRAGA
+738 G
-743 FGKSMFGQ
+743 FGKTALGRTISDSYLSG
-751 RILNRY
+751 R
-757 ANGSYDPNRKLL
+757 YDPNRKLL
-769 PSPHGKNLPMSISD
+769 PYLPNSTDSMTVRE
-783 LEEMGSFATG
+783 LEKMGSFASG

-814 DEYVINQEDVKKM
+814 DEYVINQEDVEKM

-832 IQRFI
+832 IQKFI
-837 NMFRRTAEKSSD
+837 NMFRRTAEKSTD

-858 NTQIGGNKEGKSNLE
+858 NSQIGSNKEGKSNLE
-873 IIADNTTL
+873 IIADNTML
-881 TNLYLKVVVQKLD
+881 TNLYLKVAVQKLD

-905 ENSDPTTQTGKR
+905 ESSDPTTQTGKR

-932 MGPPRPNESIEEQK
+932 MGPPKPNETIEEQK

-964 FRTGMP
+964 FRTGIP
-970 AALGLGSSVV
+970 AAFGIGSSII
-980 GGAHDLFRDNKDK
+980 GGGIDLFRDNKDK
-993 YMKNVQDFYN
+993 YVKNVQDFYN

-1075 KNKPTIVRAMNW
+1075 KNKPTVVKAMNW

-1123 HNLYGRVKEGYANA
+1123 HNLYGKAKEGYTNA

-1185 RQMQETGTPT
+1185 RQMQESGTPT
-1195 IIVTQEEIEKGLVDR
+1195 IIVTQEEIEKGLVDKN
-1210 FGNKIGTMGKLVA
+1210 GNKIGTTGKLVA
-1223 KKLSTMAGNLVS
+1223 KKLSNMAGNLVS
-1235 KTVNLGVKTAV
+1235 KGVNLGVKTAV

-1320 PLPAAAI
+1320 PLPAGTL
-1327 AGDVDGD
+1327 GDVDGD

-1371 IASLLPLGFGK
+1371 IASLLPFGFGK
-1382 GKKKGDK
+1382 GKKKGEK
-1389 EGEEEES
+1389 EGEEEEES

-1409 VGAGMLGL
+1409 VGAGVLGL

-1475 FLAKGGLAGKL
+1475 FLAKGGLAGK
-1486 MGGATKLGGKFL
+1486 MFSSSAKLGGKLL

-1608 AKIVLKFENM
+1608 AKIILKFENM

-1625 VNGQISIDESKID
+1625 VNGQISIDESKLD
-1638 IEEVMELFD
+1638 IEDVMELFD
-1647 VDKEDK
+1647 VDKEDQ

-1683 KNSAEDAYDLKDQEE
+1683 KYSAEDAYDLKDQEE

-1717 PFKDAAINSSGDQ
+1717 PFKDAAVNSSGDQ

-1772 KIEQGLDKSKAKDIG
+1772 KIEAGLDKSKAKDIG
-1787 KMGVGVAAAAA
+1787 TMGVGVAAAAA
-1798 GGALAASATE
+1798 GGALAASATK
-1808 SKPVTDFI
+1808 SKPVTDFV
-1816 KGAGKFS
+1816 KDAGKFS

-1833 ITGLAGTFGLFESD
+1833 ITGLASSFGLFESD
-1847 TAEDTPKESGY
+1847 TAETAPTQNGY

-1892 NVTIS
+1892 GVTIS

-2004 ASTDADINYLKK
+2004 ASADADINYLKK

-2029 AIEEANKSTVMGQLS
+2029 AIEQANESTTMGQLS
-2044 SAMDKVKDYGSNL
+2044 NAMDKVKNYGSNL
-2057 WNTFKNTTA
+2057 WNTFKNTA
-2066 NAWDSIK
+2066 GNAWDSFK
-2073 QNVSAWWNGDK
+2073 QNVSDWWNGDK
-2084 SALDAAG
+2084 SALEAAG
-2091 DVASNLA
+2091 DFASNLA

-2124 GSGSWSAVK
+2124 GSGSWGAVR

-2225 SNNVQ
+2225 TNNVQ

-2244 ARKALQAG
+2244 ARKALKAG

-2268 PSYSGTIGQV
+2268 PAYSGTIGQV

-2301 TNTTAGSMPSGG
+2301 TNTTAGSMPTGDGTGFRGG
-2313 VNPNVAGK
+2313 ISRDTQVKAQQSYAVARQAILNDNRL
-2321 STRYD
+2321 T
-2326 WANSGFSKNTMAPDK
+2326 
-2341 EYMDKMRSFNLARKM
+2341 
-2356 VNENKSLS
+2356 
-2364 AAEKQAAL
+2364 AAQKQQRISEINQAA
-2372 VKINTEANEYGKQWA
+2372 
-2387 TANGVPENA
+2387 
-2396 GKPQGNGSTPWMAAA
+2396 
-2411 YKYLGLNEV
+2411 
-2420 SGDSTVRQFHAAV
+2420 FHY
-2433 GLKAG
+2433 
-2438 GKTPWCAS
+2438 S
-2446 FVSYILESVG
+2446 QY
-2456 IRSTKSAAAISYK
+2456 
-2469 NWGQPAV
+2469 
-2476 PGTYPY
+2476 
-2482 GAVVVIRFHNG
+2482 
-2493 NHVAFCLGEQGGKVR
+2493 
-2508 YIGGNQG
+2508 
-2515 GAKAGNN
+2515 
-2522 GGAVTESSCTKNMV
+2522 
-2536 IAVRLPPGYNG
+2536 GYNG
-2547 SAKAPAGASYNGSVN
+2547 SKTDNGNDITGMSGPNPLANANVKITPNSRMGKAIAWMAKNCG
-2562 SMVSLPKTPAPV
+2562 
-2574 ATSASSKKSAPA
+2574 ATSKHRCAAYVASALIAGGFKVNRRQSAYMYHRNGELARLGFKLVAQTTQAGISSISKVGDVIVWDRCPSSPVHGHIAINVGTRVHPKGYCSDFFHGTGVYGRPGAVYVYRHPENANGEVISVSGNGNFAVPQQVANNKPQNIEGKETGDSQA
-2586 KLKAASGSTSSNNPS
+2586 KKPRPKPMAKPKATSNAGLNSKL
-2601 IPKIQ
+2601 KIQ
-2606 TGSKSTG
+2606 TGSTSTG
-2613 DLKGLDA
+2613 DLGGLDA

-2648 ISDLTGTVTDLSVL
+2648 ISDLTGTITDLSIL
-2662 TNGHLNQD
+2662 TNGHLNSD
-2670 GTSTTSASQPEDNV
+2670 GTSANQPEDNV

-2726 NHSVLDTALKTAKAE
+2726 NHSILDSALKTAKAE

-2751 NVSEQATKKS
+2751 NVSEQAAKKS
-2761 VEHSKNINSVAED
+2761 VEHSKTINNVAED

-2794 KGKKEISTKDSK
+2794 KGKKEISSNDSK
-2806 STARDKVN
+2806 ITARDRVN
-2814 YSNEFRTNP
+2814 YSSEFRTNP
-2823 NLSESPVNMRK
+2823 KLSESPVDMRK

>member
-50 SPALDATADV
+50 SPALNATADV

-152 DNQQESIESKRDDS
+152 DNQQESVESKRDDS

-286 KQQAKQKFFGGIFSS
+286 KQQAKQKFFGGISSS

-306 TKNIGENIAQYV
+306 TKNIGENIAQHV

-326 TLFPFLEDGMDSL
+326 ALFPFLEDGMDSL
-339 TEEDDGFGESKAR
+339 AEEDDGFGESKAR

-378 KGNKYG
+378 RGNKYG

-485 LTNKSVNVII
+485 LVNKSVNVII

-532 IQKDLT
+532 IQKDLSL
-538 VRAIGES
+538 RAIGES

-633 DLDTGSDE
+633 DLYTGSDE

-723 NTKLDSNSALANTTQ
+723 NTKLDSNAALANTTQ

-814 DEYVINQEDVKKM
+814 DEYVINQEDVKNM

-837 NMFRRTAEKSSD
+837 NMFRRTAEKSSN

-932 MGPPRPNESIEEQK
+932 MGPPRPNETIEEQK
-946 KSLLRQ
+946 KYLLRQ

-970 AALGLGSSVV
+970 AALGLGSSIV
-980 GGAHDLFRDNKDK
+980 GGALDLFRDNKDK

-1075 KNKPTIVRAMNW
+1075 KNKPTIVKAMNW

-1185 RQMQETGTPT
+1185 RQMQESGTPT
-1195 IIVTQEEIEKGLVDR
+1195 IIVTQEEIEKGLVDKN
-1210 FGNKIGTMGKLVA
+1210 GNKIGTMGKLLA

-1320 PLPAAAI
+1320 PLPAGTL
-1327 AGDVDGD
+1327 GDVDGD

-1346 KRAEEKKEKAED
+1346 KRAEEKKEQAED

-1371 IASLLPLGFGK
+1371 IASLLPFGFGK
-1382 GKKKGDK
+1382 GKKKGEK
-1389 EGEEEES
+1389 EGEEEEES
-1396 GGLLSTLWDGAKT
+1396 GGFLSTLWDGAKT

-1428 AGGKMA
+1428 
-1434 GGVLGK
+1434 
-1440 AAKFLP
+1440 
-1446 GKLGTAA
+1446 
-1453 KIGGALV
+1453 V
-1460 GGGKAVGTGAKAAGG
+1460 GGKAAGG
-1475 FLAKGGLAGKL
+1475 FLGKVASKIPGAGIVGKAAGGLFGGTKAGGLGSKL

-1608 AKIVLKFENM
+1608 AKIILKFENM

-1625 VNGQISIDESKID
+1625 VNGQISIDESKLD
-1638 IEEVMELFD
+1638 IEDVMELFD
-1647 VDKEDK
+1647 VDKEDQ
-1653 EHTANWMYWYNSRF
+1653 EHTSNWMYWYNSRF

-1772 KIEQGLDKSKAKDIG
+1772 KIEEGLDKSKAKDIG

-1880 STLARLELMVKE
+1880 STLARLELIVKE

-2004 ASTDADINYLKK
+2004 ASADADINYLKK

-2057 WNTFKNTTA
+2057 WNTFKNTTE

-2084 SALDAAG
+2084 SALDAAT

-2124 GSGSWSAVK
+2124 GSGSWGAVK

-2225 SNNVQ
+2225 TNNVQ

-2252 DNASFASLFPQ
+2252 DSASFASLFPQ

-2326 WANSGFSKNTMAPDK
+2326 WANSGFSRSTMAPDK

-2574 ATSASSKKSAPA
+2574 ATSASSKKSAAA
-2586 KLKAASGSTSSNNPS
+2586 KLKAASGSTGSNNPS

-2648 ISDLTGTVTDLSVL
+2648 ISDLTGMVTDLGTL

-2670 GTSTTSASQPEDNV
+2670 GTSANQPEDNV

-2794 KGKKEISTKDSK
+2794 KGKKEISAKDSK
-2806 STARDKVN
+2806 TTARDKVN
-2814 YSNEFRTNP
+2814 YSGEFRTNP

>member
-1 MFGKKKNI
+1 MFGKKKNV

-14 MDNDFDFDFD
+14 MDNEFDFDFD
-24 FDDEM
+24 FEEEM
-29 DDASFF
+29 NDADFF
-35 GDGESMDFEKNKSNR
+35 GDGESVDFEKNKSNR
-50 SPALDATADV
+50 SPALNATADI
-60 AKGISDA
+60 AKGISDGI
-67 VISKQ
+67 ISKQ
-72 GMKTILTKVLPKSYG
+72 GMKTVLNKVLPKAYG
-87 EVFEEVSNA
+87 EVFDEVSNA

-110 LNSVKKQTQNLL
+110 LNSVKKQTQSLL
-122 RKAIPAADRNG
+122 RKVIPIADRNG
-133 LTKLSSLLNKVAGE
+133 LTKVTNLLNKVAGSDD
-147 AEDSY
+147 DSY
-152 DNQQESIESKRDDS
+152 DSGEDSEETRRNNS
-166 INKTLGELFSL
+166 INQTLGELFSL
-177 QTKVQQKQKAI
+177 QSKVQQKQRVI

-248 DIYHNQSTSNITLL
+248 DIYHNQSTSNVTLL

-276 YVKMKNTEAL
+276 YVKMKNTEAI
-286 KQQAKQKFFGGIFSS
+286 KQQVKQKFFGGISSS
-301 FLDRF
+301 FMEKL
-306 TKNIGENIAQYV
+306 TKNIGENISQYV
-318 GTLNELTE
+318 GTLSDLTE
-326 TLFPFLEDGMDSL
+326 SIFPMAETMLDNEADDMFSDGRSDTRKLS
-339 TEEDDGFGESKAR
+339 G
-352 RASSLASGSLLALA
+352 LASGSLLSIA
-366 GDRIGKSLRKRM
+366 GGKVGKFLRKNM
-378 KGNKYG
+378 KGTKYG
-384 DKILEGGVKLNR
+384 DKILKGGVALNR

-407 MLGNKAIEEKLIK
+407 MLGSKEIEKFLINY
-420 LFGSRT
+420 L
-426 ENFDGT
+426 GT
-432 RGEKESNGFVEFLL
+432 RDKQEDGSLGDKQSNTITDWMLGA
-446 NGVDWLKMH
+446 VDWLKMH
-455 VDEASDKAKA
+455 VDEATDKAKA
-465 ITVDNLNGYKDFNT
+465 IHVDNLNGYKDFNT

-485 LTNKSVNVII
+485 LANKSINVII
-495 PGYLSRILREITMLR
+495 PGYLSRILREITMIR
-510 TGAPAELL
+510 TGSEVELL
-518 DYNHATGSF
+518 DYNHASGRF
-527 QKSSV
+527 QKSSEM
-532 IQKDLT
+532 QKDLT
-538 VRAIGES
+538 VRALGVN
-545 AANTFKNTGNDI
+545 AANTYTSAG
-557 LTKLELHGRNKI
+557 LGVMGKLDLHGYNKI
-569 GKLEYRNGFTK
+569 GKLEYKNGFTK
-580 ADADLVG
+580 EDSNLIG
-587 QILISYSKSGNPL
+587 QILISYSKAGKPL

-607 PDTFSTLLGEEKAK
+607 PDTFATLLGKEKAEIVAK
-621 IIANKFKELDKK
+621 KFKELNRRDHEE
-633 DLDTGSDE
+633 DE
-641 ISNINS
+641 ENFAEIADNINS
-647 TINNASKSLEPNIK
+647 ATKGLEPDID
-661 LINNLAATGQ
+661 LINNLSATGQ
-671 LDYLRRNGLVSLN
+671 LDYLKRSGVVTVDGR
-684 GKIGYEK
+684 IGYDS
-691 FMRGLSELSNDD
+691 FMSNLNNLSGND
-703 FKSIKR
+703 
-709 NYYSDDDDNQLLFR
+709 FR
-723 NTKLDSNSALANTTQ
+723 NVMRSYYTDQNDNKLAYRNSSRNAASAMAYQNSRTKSGFGNTVLGRTISDSYLS
-738 RRAGA
+738 
-743 FGKSMFGQ
+743 GK
-751 RILNRY
+751 
-757 ANGSYDPNRKLL
+757 YDPNRKLL
-769 PSPHGKNLPMSISD
+769 PYLPNNTDSMTVRE
-783 LEEMGSFATG
+783 LEKIGSFASG

-802 NSEDELAGVVHK
+802 NSEEELAGVVHK
-814 DEYVINQEDVKKM
+814 DEYVINQEDVEKM

-832 IQRFI
+832 IQKFI
-837 NMFRRTAEKSSD
+837 NMFRRTAEKSSN

-881 TNLYLKVVVQKLD
+881 TNLYLKVAVQKLD

-932 MGPPRPNESIEEQK
+932 MGPPKPNESIEEQK

-964 FRTGMP
+964 FRTGIP
-970 AALGLGSSVV
+970 AAFGIGSNIV
-980 GGAHDLFRDNKDK
+980 GGGIDLFRDNKDK

-1075 KNKPTIVRAMNW
+1075 KNKPTVVKAMNW

-1123 HNLYGRVKEGYANA
+1123 HNLYGRVKEGYTNA

-1185 RQMQETGTPT
+1185 RQMQESGTPT
-1195 IIVTQEEIEKGLVDR
+1195 IIVTQEEIEKGLVDKN
-1210 FGNKIGTMGKLVA
+1210 GNKIGTMGKLVA

-1320 PLPAAAI
+1320 PLPAGTL
-1327 AGDVDGD
+1327 GDVDGD

-1346 KRAEEKKEKAED
+1346 KRAEEKKEQAED

-1371 IASLLPLGFGK
+1371 IASLLPFGFGK
-1382 GKKKGDK
+1382 GKKKKDK
-1389 EGEEEES
+1389 DGEEEEES
-1396 GGLLSTLWDGAKT
+1396 GGFLSTLWDGAKT

-1428 AGGKMA
+1428 
-1434 GGVLGK
+1434 
-1440 AAKFLP
+1440 
-1446 GKLGTAA
+1446 
-1453 KIGGALV
+1453 V
-1460 GGGKAVGTGAKAAGG
+1460 GGKAAGG
-1475 FLAKGGLAGKL
+1475 FLGKVASKIPGAGIVGKAAGGLFGGTKAGGLGSKL

-1638 IEEVMELFD
+1638 IEEVMELFE

-1772 KIEQGLDKSKAKDIG
+1772 KIEEGLDKSKAKDIG

-2004 ASTDADINYLKK
+2004 ASADADINYLKK

-2084 SALDAAG
+2084 SALDAAT

-2124 GSGSWSAVK
+2124 GSGSWGAVK

-2225 SNNVQ
+2225 SSNVQ

-2301 TNTTAGSMPSGG
+2301 TNTTAGSMPAGDGTGFRGG
-2313 VNPNVAGK
+2313 ISRDTQVKAQQSYAVARQAILNDNRL
-2321 STRYD
+2321 T
-2326 WANSGFSKNTMAPDK
+2326 
-2341 EYMDKMRSFNLARKM
+2341 
-2356 VNENKSLS
+2356 
-2364 AAEKQAAL
+2364 AAQKQQRISEINQAA
-2372 VKINTEANEYGKQWA
+2372 
-2387 TANGVPENA
+2387 
-2396 GKPQGNGSTPWMAAA
+2396 
-2411 YKYLGLNEV
+2411 
-2420 SGDSTVRQFHAAV
+2420 FHY
-2433 GLKAG
+2433 
-2438 GKTPWCAS
+2438 S
-2446 FVSYILESVG
+2446 QY
-2456 IRSTKSAAAISYK
+2456 
-2469 NWGQPAV
+2469 
-2476 PGTYPY
+2476 
-2482 GAVVVIRFHNG
+2482 
-2493 NHVAFCLGEQGGKVR
+2493 
-2508 YIGGNQG
+2508 
-2515 GAKAGNN
+2515 
-2522 GGAVTESSCTKNMV
+2522 
-2536 IAVRLPPGYNG
+2536 GYNG
-2547 SAKAPAGASYNGSVN
+2547 SKTDNGNDITGFSGPNPLANANVKITPNSRMGKAIAWMAKNCG
-2562 SMVSLPKTPAPV
+2562 
-2574 ATSASSKKSAPA
+2574 ATSKHRCAAYVASALIAGGFKVNRQQSAYMYHRNGELARLGFKLVAQTTQAGISSISKVGDVIVWDRCPSSPVHGHIAINVGTRVHPKGYCSDFFHGTGVYGRPGAVYVYRHPENANGEVISVSGNGNFAVPQQVANNKPQNIEGKETGDSQA
-2586 KLKAASGSTSSNNPS
+2586 KKPRPKPMAKPKATSNAGLNSKL
-2601 IPKIQ
+2601 KIQ
-2606 TGSKSTG
+2606 TGSTSTG
-2613 DLKGLDA
+2613 DLGGLDA

-2648 ISDLTGTVTDLSVL
+2648 ISDLTGITDLSIL
-2662 TNGHLNQD
+2662 TNGHLNSD
-2670 GTSTTSASQPEDNV
+2670 GTSTSQPEDNV

-2794 KGKKEISTKDSK
+2794 KGKKEISAKDSK

>member
-1 MFGKKKNI
+1 MFGKKKNV

-14 MDNDFDFDFD
+14 MDNEFDFDFEE
-24 FDDEM
+24 EM
-29 DDASFF
+29 NDADFF
-35 GDGESMDFEKNKSNR
+35 GDGESVDFEKNKSNR
-50 SPALDATADV
+50 SPALNATADI
-60 AKGISDA
+60 AKGISDGI
-67 VISKQ
+67 ISKQ
-72 GMKTILTKVLPKSYG
+72 GMKTVLNKVLPKAYG
-87 EVFEEVSNA
+87 EVFDEVSNA

-110 LNSVKKQTQNLL
+110 LNSVKKQTQSLL
-122 RKAIPAADRNG
+122 RKVIPIADRNG
-133 LTKLSSLLNKVAGE
+133 LTKVTNLLNKVAGSDD
-147 AEDSY
+147 DSY
-152 DNQQESIESKRDDS
+152 DSGEDSEETRRNNS
-166 INKTLGELFSL
+166 INQTLGELFSL
-177 QTKVQQKQKAI
+177 QSKVQQKQRVI

-248 DIYHNQSTSNITLL
+248 DIYHNQSTSNVTLL

-276 YVKMKNTEAL
+276 YVKMKNTEVI
-286 KQQAKQKFFGGIFSS
+286 KQQVKQKFFGGISSS
-301 FLDRF
+301 FMEKLI
-306 TKNIGENIAQYV
+306 KNIGENISQYV
-318 GTLNELTE
+318 GTLSDLTE
-326 TLFPFLEDGMDSL
+326 SIFPMAETMLDNEADDMFSDGRSDTRKLS
-339 TEEDDGFGESKAR
+339 G
-352 RASSLASGSLLALA
+352 LASGSLLSIA
-366 GDRIGKSLRKRM
+366 GGKVGKFLRKNM
-378 KGNKYG
+378 KGTKYG
-384 DKILEGGVKLNR
+384 DKILKGGVALNR

-407 MLGNKAIEEKLIK
+407 MLGSKEIEKFLINY
-420 LFGSRT
+420 L
-426 ENFDGT
+426 GT
-432 RGEKESNGFVEFLL
+432 RDKQEDGSLGDKQSNTITDWMLGA
-446 NGVDWLKMH
+446 VDWLKMH
-455 VDEASDKAKA
+455 VDEATDKAKA
-465 ITVDNLNGYKDFNT
+465 IHVDNLNGYKDFNT

-485 LTNKSVNVII
+485 LANKSINVII
-495 PGYLSRILREITMLR
+495 PGYLSRILREITMIR
-510 TGAPAELL
+510 TGSEVELL
-518 DYNHATGSF
+518 DYNHASGRF
-527 QKSSV
+527 QKSSEM
-532 IQKDLT
+532 QKDLT
-538 VRAIGES
+538 VRALGAN
-545 AANTFKNTGNDI
+545 AANTYTSAG
-557 LTKLELHGRNKI
+557 LGVMGKLDLHGYNKI
-569 GKLEYRNGFTK
+569 GKLEYKNGFTK
-580 ADADLVG
+580 EDSNLIG
-587 QILISYSKSGNPL
+587 QILISYSKAGKPL

-607 PDTFSTLLGEEKAK
+607 PDTFATLLGKEKAEIVAK
-621 IIANKFKELDKK
+621 KFKELNRRDHEE
-633 DLDTGSDE
+633 DE
-641 ISNINS
+641 ENFAEIADNINS
-647 TINNASKSLEPNIK
+647 ATKGLEPDID
-661 LINNLAATGQ
+661 LINNLSATGQ
-671 LDYLRRNGLVSLN
+671 LDYLKRSGVVTVDGR
-684 GKIGYEK
+684 IGYDS
-691 FMRGLSELSNDD
+691 FMSNLNNLSGND
-703 FKSIKR
+703 
-709 NYYSDDDDNQLLFR
+709 FR
-723 NTKLDSNSALANTTQ
+723 NVMRSYYTDQNDNKLAYRNSSRNAASAMAYQNSRTKSGFGNTVLGRTISDSYLS
-738 RRAGA
+738 
-743 FGKSMFGQ
+743 GK
-751 RILNRY
+751 
-757 ANGSYDPNRKLL
+757 YDPNRKLL
-769 PSPHGKNLPMSISD
+769 PYLPNNTDSMTVRE
-783 LEEMGSFATG
+783 LEKMGSFASG

-814 DEYVINQEDVKKM
+814 DEYVINQEDVEKM

-832 IQRFI
+832 IQKFI
-837 NMFRRTAEKSSD
+837 NMFRRTAEKSSN

-881 TNLYLKVVVQKLD
+881 TNLYLKVAVQKLD

-932 MGPPRPNESIEEQK
+932 MGPPKPNESIEEQK

-964 FRTGMP
+964 FRTGIP
-970 AALGLGSSVV
+970 AAFGIGSSIV
-980 GGAHDLFRDNKDK
+980 GGGIDLFRNNKDK

-1058 GNLLLTY
+1058 GNFLLTY

-1075 KNKPTIVRAMNW
+1075 KNKPTVVKAMNW

-1123 HNLYGRVKEGYANA
+1123 HNLYGRVKEGYTNA

-1185 RQMQETGTPT
+1185 RQMQESGTPT
-1195 IIVTQEEIEKGLVDR
+1195 IIVTQEEIEKGLVDKN
-1210 FGNKIGTMGKLVA
+1210 GNKIGTMGKLVA

-1235 KTVNLGVKTAV
+1235 KGVNLGVKTAV

-1320 PLPAAAI
+1320 PLPAGTL
-1327 AGDVDGD
+1327 GDVDGD

-1389 EGEEEES
+1389 EGEEEEES
-1396 GGLLSTLWDGAKT
+1396 GGFLSTLWDGAKT

-1446 GKLGTAA
+1446 GKLGTTA

-1475 FLAKGGLAGKL
+1475 FLAKGDLAGKL

-1618 LDEAVRY
+1618 LDEAVRF
-1625 VNGQISIDESKID
+1625 VNGQISIDESKLD
-1638 IEEVMELFD
+1638 IEDVMELFD

-1717 PFKDAAINSSGDQ
+1717 PFKDADINSSGDQ

-1787 KMGVGVAAAAA
+1787 KIGIGVAAAAA

-1847 TAEDTPKESGY
+1847 TAETAPTQNGY

-2004 ASTDADINYLKK
+2004 ASADADINYLKK

-2044 SAMDKVKDYGSNL
+2044 STMDKVKDYDSNL

-2073 QNVSAWWNGDK
+2073 QNVSAWWNDDK
-2084 SALDAAG
+2084 SALEAAG

-2124 GSGSWSAVK
+2124 GSGSWGAVK

-2225 SNNVQ
+2225 TNNVQ

-2244 ARKALQAG
+2244 ARKALRAG

-2301 TNTTAGSMPSGG
+2301 TNTTAGSMPTGDGTGFRGG
-2313 VNPNVAGK
+2313 ISRDTQVKAQQSYAVARQAILNDNRL
-2321 STRYD
+2321 T
-2326 WANSGFSKNTMAPDK
+2326 
-2341 EYMDKMRSFNLARKM
+2341 
-2356 VNENKSLS
+2356 
-2364 AAEKQAAL
+2364 AAQKQQRISEINQAA
-2372 VKINTEANEYGKQWA
+2372 
-2387 TANGVPENA
+2387 
-2396 GKPQGNGSTPWMAAA
+2396 
-2411 YKYLGLNEV
+2411 
-2420 SGDSTVRQFHAAV
+2420 FHY
-2433 GLKAG
+2433 
-2438 GKTPWCAS
+2438 S
-2446 FVSYILESVG
+2446 QY
-2456 IRSTKSAAAISYK
+2456 
-2469 NWGQPAV
+2469 
-2476 PGTYPY
+2476 
-2482 GAVVVIRFHNG
+2482 
-2493 NHVAFCLGEQGGKVR
+2493 
-2508 YIGGNQG
+2508 
-2515 GAKAGNN
+2515 
-2522 GGAVTESSCTKNMV
+2522 
-2536 IAVRLPPGYNG
+2536 GYNG
-2547 SAKAPAGASYNGSVN
+2547 SKTDNGNDITGFSGPNPLANANVKITPNSRMGKAIAWMAKNCG
-2562 SMVSLPKTPAPV
+2562 
-2574 ATSASSKKSAPA
+2574 ATSKHRCAAYVASALIAGGFKVNRQRSAYMYHRNGELARLGFKLVAQTTQSGISSVSKVGDVIVWDRCPSSPVHGHIAINVGTRVHPKGYCSDFFHGAGVYSRPGAVYVYRHPENANGEVISVSGNGAGFAVPPTVANNKPQNIEGKETGDSQA
-2586 KLKAASGSTSSNNPS
+2586 KKPRPKPMAKPKATSNAGLNSKL
-2601 IPKIQ
+2601 KIQ
-2606 TGSKSTG
+2606 TGSTSTG
-2613 DLKGLDA
+2613 DLGGLDA
-2620 KTSLKNALAKSQSGE
+2620 KTSLKNALAKSQSGK
-2635 NEVHITKSTNTGD
+2635 NEVHITKSTNKGD
-2648 ISDLTGTVTDLSVL
+2648 ISNLTGTVTDLSIL
-2662 TNGHLNQD
+2662 TNGHLNSD
-2670 GTSTTSASQPEDNV
+2670 GTSANQPEDNV
-2684 AKLQASIRN
+2684 AKLQSSIRN

-2794 KGKKEISTKDSK
+2794 KGKKEISSKDSK

>member
-24 FDDEM
+24 FDGEM

-50 SPALDATADV
+50 SPALNATADV

-286 KQQAKQKFFGGIFSS
+286 KQQAKQKFFGGISSS

-306 TKNIGENIAQYV
+306 TKNIGENIAQHV
-318 GTLNELTE
+318 GTLNELIE
-326 TLFPFLEDGMDSL
+326 ALFPFLEDGMDSL

-446 NGVDWLKMH
+446 NGIDWLKMH

-485 LTNKSVNVII
+485 LVNKSVNVII

-518 DYNHATGSF
+518 DFNHATGSF

-532 IQKDLT
+532 IQKDLSL
-538 VRAIGES
+538 RAIGES

-691 FMRGLSELSNDD
+691 FMSGLSELSNDD

-709 NYYSDDDDNQLLFR
+709 NYYSDDDDNQFLFR
-723 NTKLDSNSALANTTQ
+723 NTKLDSNAALANTTQ

-814 DEYVINQEDVKKM
+814 DEYVINQEDVKNM

-837 NMFRRTAEKSSD
+837 NMFRRTAEKSSN

-881 TNLYLKVVVQKLD
+881 TNLYLKVAVQKLD

-932 MGPPRPNESIEEQK
+932 MGPPRPNETIEEQK

-964 FRTGMP
+964 FRTGIP
-970 AALGLGSSVV
+970 AALGLGSGIV
-980 GGAHDLFRDNKDK
+980 GGALDLFRDNKDK

-1075 KNKPTIVRAMNW
+1075 KNKPTIVKAMNW

-1185 RQMQETGTPT
+1185 RQMQESGTPT
-1195 IIVTQEEIEKGLVDR
+1195 IIVTQEEIEKGLLDKN
-1210 FGNKIGTMGKLVA
+1210 GNKIGTMGKLVA
-1223 KKLSTMAGNLVS
+1223 KKLSNMAGNLVS

-1647 VDKEDK
+1647 VDKEDQ

-1772 KIEQGLDKSKAKDIG
+1772 KIEEGLDKSKAKDIG

-2004 ASTDADINYLKK
+2004 ASADADINYLKK

-2057 WNTFKNTTA
+2057 WNTFKNTTE

-2084 SALDAAG
+2084 SALDAAT

-2124 GSGSWSAVK
+2124 GSGSWGAVK

-2225 SNNVQ
+2225 TNNVQ

-2301 TNTTAGSMPSGG
+2301 TNTNTGSMPTGDGTGFRGG
-2313 VNPNVAGK
+2313 ISRDTQVKAQQSYAVARQAILNDNRL
-2321 STRYD
+2321 T
-2326 WANSGFSKNTMAPDK
+2326 
-2341 EYMDKMRSFNLARKM
+2341 
-2356 VNENKSLS
+2356 
-2364 AAEKQAAL
+2364 AAQKQQRISEINQAA
-2372 VKINTEANEYGKQWA
+2372 
-2387 TANGVPENA
+2387 
-2396 GKPQGNGSTPWMAAA
+2396 
-2411 YKYLGLNEV
+2411 
-2420 SGDSTVRQFHAAV
+2420 FHY
-2433 GLKAG
+2433 
-2438 GKTPWCAS
+2438 S
-2446 FVSYILESVG
+2446 QY
-2456 IRSTKSAAAISYK
+2456 
-2469 NWGQPAV
+2469 
-2476 PGTYPY
+2476 
-2482 GAVVVIRFHNG
+2482 
-2493 NHVAFCLGEQGGKVR
+2493 
-2508 YIGGNQG
+2508 
-2515 GAKAGNN
+2515 
-2522 GGAVTESSCTKNMV
+2522 
-2536 IAVRLPPGYNG
+2536 GYNG
-2547 SAKAPAGASYNGSVN
+2547 SKTDNGNDITGFSGPNPLANANVKITPNSRMGKAIAWMAKNCG
-2562 SMVSLPKTPAPV
+2562 
-2574 ATSASSKKSAPA
+2574 ATSKHRCAAYVASALIAGGFKVNRQQSAYMYHRNGELARLGFKLVGQTTQAGISSISKVGDVIVWDRCPSSPVHGHIAINVGTRVHPKGYCSDFFHGTGVYGRPGAVYVYRHPENANGEVISVSGNGNFAVPQQVANNKPQNIEGKETGDSQA
-2586 KLKAASGSTSSNNPS
+2586 KKPRPKPMAKPKATSNAGLNSKL
-2601 IPKIQ
+2601 KIQ
-2606 TGSKSTG
+2606 TGSTSTG
-2613 DLKGLDA
+2613 DLGGLDA

-2648 ISDLTGTVTDLSVL
+2648 ISDLTGTITDLSIL
-2662 TNGHLNQD
+2662 TNGHLNSD
-2670 GTSTTSASQPEDNV
+2670 GTSANQPEDNV
-2684 AKLQASIRN
+2684 AKLQSSIRN

-2794 KGKKEISTKDSK
+2794 KGKKEISAKDSK
-2806 STARDKVN
+2806 NTARDKVN

>member
-1 MFGKKKNI
+1 MFGKKKNV

-14 MDNDFDFDFD
+14 MDNEFDFDFD
-24 FDDEM
+24 FEEEM
-29 DDASFF
+29 NDADFF
-35 GDGESMDFEKNKSNR
+35 GDGESVDFEKNKSNR
-50 SPALDATADV
+50 SPALNATADI
-60 AKGISDA
+60 AKGISDGI
-67 VISKQ
+67 ISKQ
-72 GMKTILTKVLPKSYG
+72 GMKTVLNKVLPKAYG
-87 EVFEEVSNA
+87 EVFDEVSNA

-110 LNSVKKQTQNLL
+110 LNSVKKQTQSLL
-122 RKAIPAADRNG
+122 RKVIPIADRNG
-133 LTKLSSLLNKVAGE
+133 LTKVTNLLNKVAGSDD
-147 AEDSY
+147 DSY
-152 DNQQESIESKRDDS
+152 DSGEDSEETRRNNS
-166 INKTLGELFSL
+166 INQTLGELFSL
-177 QTKVQQKQKAI
+177 QSKVQQKQRVI

-248 DIYHNQSTSNITLL
+248 DIYHNQSTSNVTLL

-276 YVKMKNTEAL
+276 YVKMKNTEAI
-286 KQQAKQKFFGGIFSS
+286 KQQVKQKFFGGISSS
-301 FLDRF
+301 FMEKL
-306 TKNIGENIAQYV
+306 TKNIGENISQYV
-318 GTLNELTE
+318 GTLSDLTE
-326 TLFPFLEDGMDSL
+326 SIFPMAETMLDNEADDMFSDGRSDTRKLS
-339 TEEDDGFGESKAR
+339 G
-352 RASSLASGSLLALA
+352 LASGSLLSIA
-366 GDRIGKSLRKRM
+366 GGKVGKFLRKNM
-378 KGNKYG
+378 KGTKYG
-384 DKILEGGVKLNR
+384 DKILKGGVALNR

-407 MLGNKAIEEKLIK
+407 VLGSKEIEKFLINYLGTRDKQEDGSLGDKQSNTITDWMLGA
-420 LFGSRT
+420 
-426 ENFDGT
+426 
-432 RGEKESNGFVEFLL
+432 
-446 NGVDWLKMH
+446 VDWLKMH
-455 VDEASDKAKA
+455 VDEATDKAKA
-465 ITVDNLNGYKDFNT
+465 IHVDNLNGYKDFNT
-479 PEGQQR
+479 PEGQQK
-485 LTNKSVNVII
+485 LANKSINVII
-495 PGYLSRILREITMLR
+495 PGYLSRILREITMIR
-510 TGAPAELL
+510 TGSEVELL
-518 DYNHATGSF
+518 DYNHASGRF
-527 QKSSV
+527 QKSSEM
-532 IQKDLT
+532 QKDLT
-538 VRAIGES
+538 VRALGAN
-545 AANTFKNTGNDI
+545 AANTYTSAG
-557 LTKLELHGRNKI
+557 LGVMGKLDLHGYNKI
-569 GKLEYRNGFTK
+569 GKLEYKNGFTK
-580 ADADLVG
+580 EDSNLIG
-587 QILISYSKSGNPL
+587 QILISYSKAGKPL

-607 PDTFSTLLGEEKAK
+607 PDTFATLLGKEKAEIVAK
-621 IIANKFKELDKK
+621 KFKELNRRDHEE
-633 DLDTGSDE
+633 DE
-641 ISNINS
+641 ENFAEIADNINS
-647 TINNASKSLEPNIK
+647 ATKGLEPDID
-661 LINNLAATGQ
+661 LINNLSATGQ
-671 LDYLRRNGLVSLN
+671 LDYLKRSGVVTVDGR
-684 GKIGYEK
+684 IGYDS
-691 FMRGLSELSNDD
+691 FMSNLNNLSGND
-703 FKSIKR
+703 
-709 NYYSDDDDNQLLFR
+709 FR
-723 NTKLDSNSALANTTQ
+723 NVMRSYYTDQNDNKLAYRNSSRNAASAMAYQNSRTKSGFGNTVLGRTISDSYLS
-738 RRAGA
+738 
-743 FGKSMFGQ
+743 GK
-751 RILNRY
+751 
-757 ANGSYDPNRKLL
+757 YDSNRKLL
-769 PSPHGKNLPMSISD
+769 PYLPSNTDSMTVRE
-783 LEEMGSFATG
+783 LEKMGSFASG

-814 DEYVINQEDVKKM
+814 DEYVINQEDVEKM

-832 IQRFI
+832 IQKFI
-837 NMFRRTAEKSSD
+837 NMFRRTAEKSSN

-881 TNLYLKVVVQKLD
+881 TNLYLKVAVQKLD

-917 WWQFANNIFRRKRQV
+917 WWQFANSIFRRKRQV
-932 MGPPRPNESIEEQK
+932 MGPPKPNESIEDQK

-964 FRTGMP
+964 FRTGIP
-970 AALGLGSSVV
+970 AAFGIGSSII
-980 GGAHDLFRDNKDK
+980 GGGIDLFRDNKDK
-993 YMKNVQDFYN
+993 YVKNVQDFYN

-1075 KNKPTIVRAMNW
+1075 KNKPTIVKAMNW

-1185 RQMQETGTPT
+1185 RQMQESGTPT
-1195 IIVTQEEIEKGLVDR
+1195 IIVTQEEIEKGLLDKN
-1210 FGNKIGTMGKLVA
+1210 GNKIGTLGGRVA

-1320 PLPAAAI
+1320 PLPAGTL
-1327 AGDVDGD
+1327 GDVDGD

-1371 IASLLPLGFGK
+1371 IASLLPFGFGK
-1382 GKKKGDK
+1382 GKKKGEK
-1389 EGEEEES
+1389 EGEEEEES
-1396 GGLLSTLWDGAKT
+1396 GGFLSTLWDGAKT

-1428 AGGKMA
+1428 
-1434 GGVLGK
+1434 
-1440 AAKFLP
+1440 
-1446 GKLGTAA
+1446 
-1453 KIGGALV
+1453 V
-1460 GGGKAVGTGAKAAGG
+1460 GGKAAGG
-1475 FLAKGGLAGKL
+1475 FLGKVASKIPGAGIIGKAAGGLFGGTKAGGLAGKL

-1625 VNGQISIDESKID
+1625 VNGQISIDESKLD
-1638 IEEVMELFD
+1638 IEDVMELFD

-1772 KIEQGLDKSKAKDIG
+1772 KIEEGLDKSKAKDIG

-2004 ASTDADINYLKK
+2004 ASADADINYLKK

-2084 SALDAAG
+2084 SALDAAT

-2124 GSGSWSAVK
+2124 GSGSWGAVK

-2225 SNNVQ
+2225 SSNVQ

-2301 TNTTAGSMPSGG
+2301 TNTTAGSMPTGDGTGFRGG
-2313 VNPNVAGK
+2313 ISRDTQVKAQQSYAVARQAILNDNRL
-2321 STRYD
+2321 T
-2326 WANSGFSKNTMAPDK
+2326 
-2341 EYMDKMRSFNLARKM
+2341 
-2356 VNENKSLS
+2356 
-2364 AAEKQAAL
+2364 AAQKQQRISEINQAA
-2372 VKINTEANEYGKQWA
+2372 
-2387 TANGVPENA
+2387 
-2396 GKPQGNGSTPWMAAA
+2396 
-2411 YKYLGLNEV
+2411 
-2420 SGDSTVRQFHAAV
+2420 FHY
-2433 GLKAG
+2433 
-2438 GKTPWCAS
+2438 S
-2446 FVSYILESVG
+2446 QY
-2456 IRSTKSAAAISYK
+2456 
-2469 NWGQPAV
+2469 
-2476 PGTYPY
+2476 
-2482 GAVVVIRFHNG
+2482 
-2493 NHVAFCLGEQGGKVR
+2493 
-2508 YIGGNQG
+2508 
-2515 GAKAGNN
+2515 
-2522 GGAVTESSCTKNMV
+2522 
-2536 IAVRLPPGYNG
+2536 GYNG
-2547 SAKAPAGASYNGSVN
+2547 SKTDNGNDITGFSGPNPLANANVKITPNSRMGKAIAWMAKNCGATSKHRCASYVASALIAGGFKVNRQQSAYMYHRNGELARLGFKLVGQTTQAGISSISKVGDVIVWDRCPSSPVHGHIAINVGTRVHPKGYCSDFFHGTGVYGRPGAVYVYRHPENANGEVISVSGN
-2562 SMVSLPKTPAPV
+2562 GNFAVPQQVANNKPQNIEGKETGDSQAKKPKPQPMPKQNTVS
-2574 ATSASSKKSAPA
+2574 KST
-2586 KLKAASGSTSSNNPS
+2586 LGGV
-2601 IPKIQ
+2601 PKIQ

-2648 ISDLTGTVTDLSVL
+2648 ISDLTGVVTDLSVL
-2662 TNGHLNQD
+2662 TNGYLNQD

-2794 KGKKEISTKDSK
+2794 KGKKEISAKDSK
-2806 STARDKVN
+2806 TTARDKVN

>member
-1 MFGKKKNI
+1 MFGKKKNV

-14 MDNDFDFDFD
+14 MDNEFDFDFD
-24 FDDEM
+24 FEKEL

-50 SPALDATADV
+50 SPVLNATADV

-72 GMKTILTKVLPKSYG
+72 GMKTVLNKILPKAYG
-87 EVFEEVSNA
+87 EVFDEMSNA

-122 RKAIPAADRNG
+122 RKVIPIADRNG
-133 LTKLSSLLNKVAGE
+133 LTKVTNLLNKVAGSDD
-147 AEDSY
+147 DSY
-152 DNQQESIESKRDDS
+152 DSGEDSEENRRNNS
-166 INKTLGELFSL
+166 INQTLGELFSL
-177 QTKVQQKQKAI
+177 QTKVQQKQRVI

-194 AKDAIETTRFEGQY
+194 ARDAVETTRFEGQY

-286 KQQAKQKFFGGIFSS
+286 KQQVKQRFYGNMYSS
-301 FLDRF
+301 FMETL
-306 TKNIGENIAQYV
+306 TKNIGENIKQHV
-318 GTLNELTE
+318 GTLSDLTE
-326 TLFPFLEDGMDSL
+326 SIFPMAEAMLDNEADDMFNDGRSD
-339 TEEDDGFGESKAR
+339 TR
-352 RASSLASGSLLALA
+352 RLSGLASGSLLSILGGKA
-366 GDRIGKSLRKRM
+366 GRFLRRNM
-378 KGNKYG
+378 KGTKYG
-384 DKILEGGVKLNR
+384 DKILNGGVALNR

-407 MLGNKAIEEKLIK
+407 MLGSKGIEKFLINY
-420 LFGSRT
+420 L
-426 ENFDGT
+426 GT
-432 RGEKESNGFVEFLL
+432 RDKQADGSLGDKQSNTITDFIL
-446 NGVDWLKMH
+446 NGIDWLKMH
-455 VDEASDKAKA
+455 VDEATDKAKA
-465 ITVDNLNGYKDFNT
+465 IRVDNLNGYKDFNT

-495 PGYLSRILREITMLR
+495 PGYLSRILREITMIR
-510 TGAPAELL
+510 TGSEVELL
-518 DYNHATGSF
+518 DYNHASGRF
-527 QKSSV
+527 QKSSEM
-532 IQKDLT
+532 QKDLT
-538 VRAIGES
+538 VRALGTS
-545 AANTFKNTGNDI
+545 AANTYTSAG
-557 LTKLELHGRNKI
+557 LGVMGKLDLHGYNKI
-569 GKLEYRNGFTK
+569 GKLEYKNGFTK
-580 ADADLVG
+580 EDSNLIG
-587 QILISYSKSGNPL
+587 QILISYSKAGKPL

-607 PDTFSTLLGEEKAK
+607 PDTFATLLGKEKAEIVAK
-621 IIANKFKELDKK
+621 KFKELNRRDHEE
-633 DLDTGSDE
+633 DE
-641 ISNINS
+641 ENFAEIASNINS
-647 TINNASKSLEPNIK
+647 ATKGLEPDID
-661 LINNLAATGQ
+661 LINNLSATGQ
-671 LDYLRRNGLVSLN
+671 LDYLKRSGVVTVDGR
-684 GKIGYEK
+684 IGYDS
-691 FMRGLSELSNDD
+691 FMSNLNNLSGND
-703 FKSIKR
+703 
-709 NYYSDDDDNQLLFR
+709 FR
-723 NTKLDSNSALANTTQ
+723 NVMRSYYTDQNDNKLAYRNSSRNAASALAYQNSRTRSGFGNTVLGRTISDSYLSG
-738 RRAGA
+738 R
-743 FGKSMFGQ
+743 
-751 RILNRY
+751 
-757 ANGSYDPNRKLL
+757 YDPNRKLL
-769 PSPHGKNLPMSISD
+769 PYLPNSTGPMTVSE
-783 LEEMGSFATG
+783 LEKMGSFASG
-793 GYTGKSTSG
+793 GYTGKSISG

-814 DEYVINQEDVKKM
+814 DEYVINQEDVEKM

-832 IQRFI
+832 IQKFI
-837 NMFRRTAEKSSD
+837 NMFRRTAEKSSN

-858 NTQIGGNKEGKSNLE
+858 NTQIGSNKEGKSNLE

-881 TNLYLKVVVQKLD
+881 TNLYLKVAVQKLD

-932 MGPPRPNESIEEQK
+932 MGPPKPNETIEEQK

-964 FRTGMP
+964 FRTGLP
-970 AALGLGSSVV
+970 AAFGIGSNIV
-980 GGAHDLFRDNKDK
+980 GGAIDLFRDNKDK

-1018 QGTPEPILK
+1018 QGTPEPILR

-1075 KNKPTIVRAMNW
+1075 KNKPTVVKAMNW

-1100 AVGAA
+1100 ALGAA

-1123 HNLYGRVKEGYANA
+1123 HNLYGKAKEGYTNA

-1185 RQMQETGTPT
+1185 RQMQESGTPT
-1195 IIVTQEEIEKGLVDR
+1195 IIVTQEEIEKGLVDKY
-1210 FGNKIGTMGKLVA
+1210 GNKIGSMGKLVG

-1235 KTVNLGVKTAV
+1235 KGVNLGVKTAV

-1277 KSGFDKGIGKVKS
+1277 KSGFDKGISKVKS

-1320 PLPAAAI
+1320 PLATGTL
-1327 AGDVDGD
+1327 GDVDGD

-1346 KRAEEKKEKAED
+1346 KRLEEKKEKAED

-1371 IASLLPLGFGK
+1371 IASLLPFGFGK
-1382 GKKKGDK
+1382 GKKQGDK
-1389 EGEEEES
+1389 EGEEES
-1396 GGLLSTLWDGAKT
+1396 GGLLSTLWGGAKT
-1409 VGAGMLGL
+1409 IGAGMLGL
-1417 MGLKGGGKAAS
+1417 LGLKGGGKAAS
-1428 AGGKMA
+1428 
-1434 GGVLGK
+1434 
-1440 AAKFLP
+1440 
-1446 GKLGTAA
+1446 
-1453 KIGGALV
+1453 V
-1460 GGGKAVGTGAKAAGG
+1460 GGKAAGG
-1475 FLAKGGLAGKL
+1475 FLGKVASKIPGAGIIGKVAGGLLPKGGLAGKL
-1486 MGGATKLGGKFL
+1486 IGGSAKLGGKLL
-1498 GGLGMVTSGVSMAS
+1498 GGLGMVTSGASMAS
-1512 NLAQG
+1512 NLMQG

-1571 AVGYGLYKL
+1571 AAGYGLYKL

-1608 AKIVLKFENM
+1608 AKIILKFENM
-1618 LDEAVRY
+1618 LDEAVRF

-1638 IEEVMELFD
+1638 IEEVMELFE
-1647 VDKEDK
+1647 VDKNDQ
-1653 EHTANWMYWYNSRF
+1653 EHTANWTYWYNSRF

-1683 KNSAEDAYDLKDQEE
+1683 KYSAKDAYDLKDQEE

-1717 PFKDAAINSSGDQ
+1717 PFKDTAINSSGEQ

-1750 FAQGAAMA
+1750 FAQGAAMV

-1763 QSKKDAETA
+1763 QAKKDAETA
-1772 KIEQGLDKSKAKDIG
+1772 KIEAGLDKSKAKDIG
-1787 KMGVGVAAAAA
+1787 TMGVTAA
-1798 GGALAASATE
+1798 GTSGALAASATK
-1808 SKPVTDFI
+1808 SKPVTDFV

-1823 LLAAVPGIGI
+1823 LLAAIPGIGI
-1833 ITGLAGTFGLFESD
+1833 ITGLASSFGLFESD
-1847 TAEDTPKESGY
+1847 FIKDIPNQSGY
-1858 DPFNAIRYKTYGL
+1858 NPFNAIRYKTYGL

-1880 STLARLELMVKE
+1880 GTLARLELMVKE

-1902 YKGDIAELVIKA
+1902 YKGDITELVVKSR
-1914 CGLFGIDKN
+1914 GLFGIDKN
-1923 DTSGL
+1923 DINGL
-1928 QRLTMYIGG
+1928 QRLTIYLGA
-1937 RFLPAFLNLMNGVR
+1937 RFIPAFLNLMNGLR
-1951 SVLNTTDIFV
+1951 SVLNTTDIFA

-1983 YGSVWSCTV
+1983 QGSVWSCTV

-2004 ASTDADINYLKK
+2004 SSTDPDVNYLKK

-2029 AIEEANKSTVMGQLS
+2029 AIEQANESSTIGSITKNLLKATPVGMLVNGI
-2044 SAMDKVKDYGSNL
+2044 SNL
-2057 WNTFKNTTA
+2057 IP
-2066 NAWDSIK
+2066 DSIK
-2073 QNVSAWWNGDK
+2073 DKVSEIGNNIAGYA
-2084 SALDAAG
+2084 SDAAQEVEGFANRVIGNLTGSNDEKFKKVMQAAANAG
-2091 DVASNLA
+2091 DPHPAVVAAQWAIESGWGAKESGKNNFFGIKA
-2098 NGTMANIQALTGDG
+2098 RPGQPGTVRRTREVINGRTVYINDKFADYNTLEEGIAARVAFTKQNKRYERSGYFAARTPYEAAQALQR
-2112 AGGSLANVPQPT
+2112 GGYATDPNYANSLAAVIKGRKIDPMRPVVIKPT
-2124 GSGSWSAVK
+2124 GSIDDGTGFRGGISRDAQVKAQQSYAVARQAIMN
-2133 DTIIAAAKVVGVDP
+2133 DNRLT
-2147 GLLAG
+2147 
-2152 MAAQESGFQP
+2152 AAQ
-2162 GIRAKGSSATG
+2162 
-2173 LFQFLDG
+2173 
-2180 TWKQMLKQYGPK
+2180 KQQRISEI
-2192 YNIPA
+2192 N
-2197 GTPATNGAANA
+2197 
-2208 ILGAQYVK
+2208 
-2216 DNIEALRKV
+2216 
-2225 SNNVQ
+2225 
-2230 PGDAYLAHFLGLGG
+2230 
-2244 ARKALQAG
+2244 
-2252 DNASFASLFPQ
+2252 Q
-2263 AARAN
+2263 AAFH
-2268 PSYSGTIGQV
+2268 YSQ
-2278 RAQLTNNMFA
+2278 
-2288 KHRSFGVDVPIGG
+2288 
-2301 TNTTAGSMPSGG
+2301 
-2313 VNPNVAGK
+2313 
-2321 STRYD
+2321 Y
-2326 WANSGFSKNTMAPDK
+2326 
-2341 EYMDKMRSFNLARKM
+2341 
-2356 VNENKSLS
+2356 
-2364 AAEKQAAL
+2364 
-2372 VKINTEANEYGKQWA
+2372 
-2387 TANGVPENA
+2387 
-2396 GKPQGNGSTPWMAAA
+2396 
-2411 YKYLGLNEV
+2411 
-2420 SGDSTVRQFHAAV
+2420 
-2433 GLKAG
+2433 
-2438 GKTPWCAS
+2438 
-2446 FVSYILESVG
+2446 
-2456 IRSTKSAAAISYK
+2456 
-2469 NWGQPAV
+2469 
-2476 PGTYPY
+2476 
-2482 GAVVVIRFHNG
+2482 
-2493 NHVAFCLGEQGGKVR
+2493 
-2508 YIGGNQG
+2508 
-2515 GAKAGNN
+2515 
-2522 GGAVTESSCTKNMV
+2522 
-2536 IAVRLPPGYNG
+2536 GYNG
-2547 SAKAPAGASYNGSVN
+2547 SKTDGGNDITGMSGPNPNAYANVKITANSRMGKAIAWMAKNCGAKSKHRCASYVASALIAGGFKVNRQASAYMYHTNGELARLGFKLVGQTTQAGISSISKVGDVIVWDRCPSSPAHGHIAINVGTKVHPKGYCSDFFHGTGVYGRAGAVYVYRHPENANGEVISVSGN
-2562 SMVSLPKTPAPV
+2562 GANFAVPPQVANNKPENIEGKETGDSQAKKPRPKPMAKPT
-2574 ATSASSKKSAPA
+2574 TSKY
-2586 KLKAASGSTSSNNPS
+2586 
-2601 IPKIQ
+2601 
-2606 TGSKSTG
+2606 TG

-2620 KTSLKNALAKSQSGE
+2620 KVSLKNALAKSQSGE
-2635 NEVHITKSTNTGD
+2635 NQVHITKSGNTGD
-2648 ISDLTGTVTDLSVL
+2648 ISDLTGMVTDFSIL
-2662 TNGHLNQD
+2662 TNGHLNSD
-2670 GTSTTSASQPEDNV
+2670 DTSANQSGDNV
-2684 AKLQASIRN
+2684 AKLQSSIRN

-2751 NVSEQATKKS
+2751 NVSEQAAKKS
-2761 VEHSKNINSVAED
+2761 VEHSKTINTVAED

-2794 KGKKEISTKDSK
+2794 KSKKEISSNDSK
-2806 STARDKVN
+2806 SIARDKVN

-2823 NLSESPVNMRK
+2823 NLNESPVNMRK

>member
-50 SPALDATADV
+50 SPALNATADV

-87 EVFEEVSNA
+87 EVFEEVPNA

-286 KQQAKQKFFGGIFSS
+286 KQQAKQKFFGGISSS

-306 TKNIGENIAQYV
+306 TKNIGENIAQHV

-326 TLFPFLEDGMDSL
+326 ALFPFLEDGMDSL
-339 TEEDDGFGESKAR
+339 AEEDDGFGESKAR

-378 KGNKYG
+378 RGNKYG

-432 RGEKESNGFVEFLL
+432 RGEKESNSFVEFLL

-510 TGAPAELL
+510 TGVPAELL

-691 FMRGLSELSNDD
+691 FMSGLSELSNDD

-709 NYYSDDDDNQLLFR
+709 NYYSDDDDNQFLFR
-723 NTKLDSNSALANTTQ
+723 NTKLDSNAALANTTQ

-814 DEYVINQEDVKKM
+814 DEYVINQEDVKNM

-837 NMFRRTAEKSSD
+837 NMFRRTAEKSSN

-881 TNLYLKVVVQKLD
+881 TNLYLKVAVQKLD

-932 MGPPRPNESIEEQK
+932 MGPPRPNETIEEQK

-980 GGAHDLFRDNKDK
+980 GGALDLFRDNKDK

-1075 KNKPTIVRAMNW
+1075 KNKPTIVKAMNW

-1185 RQMQETGTPT
+1185 RQMQESGTPT

-1371 IASLLPLGFGK
+1371 IASLLPFGFGK
-1382 GKKKGDK
+1382 GKKKGEK
-1389 EGEEEES
+1389 EGEEEEES
-1396 GGLLSTLWDGAKT
+1396 GGFLSTLWDGAKT

-1428 AGGKMA
+1428 AGGKVA

-1453 KIGGALV
+1453 KIGGELV

-1625 VNGQISIDESKID
+1625 VNGQISIDESKLD
-1638 IEEVMELFD
+1638 IEDVMELFD
-1647 VDKEDK
+1647 VDKEDQ

-1772 KIEQGLDKSKAKDIG
+1772 KIEEGLDKSKAKDIG

-1880 STLARLELMVKE
+1880 SALARLELMVKE

-2004 ASTDADINYLKK
+2004 ASADADINYLKK

-2044 SAMDKVKDYGSNL
+2044 SAMDKVKDHGSNL

-2084 SALDAAG
+2084 SALEAAT

-2124 GSGSWSAVK
+2124 GSGSWGAVK

-2225 SNNVQ
+2225 TNNVQ

-2244 ARKALQAG
+2244 ARKALRAG

-2301 TNTTAGSMPSGG
+2301 TNTTAGSMPTGDGTGFRGG
-2313 VNPNVAGK
+2313 ISRDAQVKAQQSYAVARQAILNDNRL
-2321 STRYD
+2321 T
-2326 WANSGFSKNTMAPDK
+2326 
-2341 EYMDKMRSFNLARKM
+2341 
-2356 VNENKSLS
+2356 
-2364 AAEKQAAL
+2364 AAQKQQRISEINQAA
-2372 VKINTEANEYGKQWA
+2372 
-2387 TANGVPENA
+2387 
-2396 GKPQGNGSTPWMAAA
+2396 
-2411 YKYLGLNEV
+2411 
-2420 SGDSTVRQFHAAV
+2420 FHY
-2433 GLKAG
+2433 
-2438 GKTPWCAS
+2438 S
-2446 FVSYILESVG
+2446 QY
-2456 IRSTKSAAAISYK
+2456 
-2469 NWGQPAV
+2469 
-2476 PGTYPY
+2476 
-2482 GAVVVIRFHNG
+2482 
-2493 NHVAFCLGEQGGKVR
+2493 
-2508 YIGGNQG
+2508 
-2515 GAKAGNN
+2515 
-2522 GGAVTESSCTKNMV
+2522 
-2536 IAVRLPPGYNG
+2536 
-2547 SAKAPAGASYNGSVN
+2547 SYNGSKTDGGNDITGFSGPNPLANVN
-2562 SMVSLPKTPAPV
+2562 VKITPNSRMGKAIAWMAKNCG
-2574 ATSASSKKSAPA
+2574 ATSKHRCAAYVASALIAGGFKVNRQRSAYMYHRNGELARLGFKLVAQTTQSGISSVSKVGDVIVWDRCPSSPVHGHIAINVGTRVHPKGYCSDFFHGTGVYGRPGAVYVYRHPENANGEVISVSGNGNFAVPQQVANNKPQNIEGKETGDSQA
-2586 KLKAASGSTSSNNPS
+2586 KKPRPKPMAKPKATSSAGLNS
-2601 IPKIQ
+2601 KLKIQ

-2635 NEVHITKSTNTGD
+2635 NEVHIIKSTNTGD
-2648 ISDLTGTVTDLSVL
+2648 ISDLTGTITDLSVL

-2670 GTSTTSASQPEDNV
+2670 GTSTSQPEDNV
-2684 AKLQASIRN
+2684 AKLQSSIRN

-2794 KGKKEISTKDSK
+2794 KGKKEISAKDSK
-2806 STARDKVN
+2806 TTARDKVN

>member
-1 MFGKKKNI
+1 MFGKKKNV

-14 MDNDFDFDFD
+14 MDNEFDFDFD
-24 FDDEM
+24 FEEEM
-29 DDASFF
+29 NDADFF
-35 GDGESMDFEKNKSNR
+35 GDGESVDFEKNKSNR
-50 SPALDATADV
+50 SPALNATADI
-60 AKGISDA
+60 AKGISDGI
-67 VISKQ
+67 ISKQ
-72 GMKTILTKVLPKSYG
+72 GMKTVLNKVLPKAYG
-87 EVFEEVSNA
+87 EVFDEVSNA

-110 LNSVKKQTQNLL
+110 LNSVKKQTQSLL
-122 RKAIPAADRNG
+122 RKVIPIADRNG
-133 LTKLSSLLNKVAGE
+133 LTKVTNLLNKVAGSDD
-147 AEDSY
+147 DSY
-152 DNQQESIESKRDDS
+152 DSGEDSEETRRNNS
-166 INKTLGELFSL
+166 INQTLGELFSL
-177 QTKVQQKQKAI
+177 QSKVQQKQRVI

-248 DIYHNQSTSNITLL
+248 DIYHNQSTSNVTLL

-276 YVKMKNTEAL
+276 YVKMKNTEAI
-286 KQQAKQKFFGGIFSS
+286 KQQVKQKFFGGISSS
-301 FLDRF
+301 FMEKL
-306 TKNIGENIAQYV
+306 TKNIGENISQYV
-318 GTLNELTE
+318 GTLSDLTE
-326 TLFPFLEDGMDSL
+326 SIFPMAETMLDNEADDMFSDGRSDTRKLS
-339 TEEDDGFGESKAR
+339 G
-352 RASSLASGSLLALA
+352 LASGSLLSIA
-366 GDRIGKSLRKRM
+366 GGKVGKFLRKNM
-378 KGNKYG
+378 KGTKYG
-384 DKILEGGVKLNR
+384 DKILKGGVALNR

-407 MLGNKAIEEKLIK
+407 MLGSKEIEKFLINY
-420 LFGSRT
+420 L
-426 ENFDGT
+426 GT
-432 RGEKESNGFVEFLL
+432 RDKQEDGSLGDKQSNTITDWMLGA
-446 NGVDWLKMH
+446 VDWLKMH
-455 VDEASDKAKA
+455 VDEATDKAKA
-465 ITVDNLNGYKDFNT
+465 IHVDNLNGYKDFNT

-485 LTNKSVNVII
+485 LANKSINVII
-495 PGYLSRILREITMLR
+495 PGYLSRILREIIMIR
-510 TGAPAELL
+510 TGSEVELL
-518 DYNHATGSF
+518 DYNHASGRF
-527 QKSSV
+527 QKSSEM
-532 IQKDLT
+532 QKDLT
-538 VRAIGES
+538 VRALGAN
-545 AANTFKNTGNDI
+545 AANTYTSAG
-557 LTKLELHGRNKI
+557 LGVMGKLDLHGYNKI
-569 GKLEYRNGFTK
+569 GKLEYKNGFTK
-580 ADADLVG
+580 EDSNLIG
-587 QILISYSKSGNPL
+587 QILISYSKAGKPL

-607 PDTFSTLLGEEKAK
+607 PDTFATLLGKEKAEIVAK
-621 IIANKFKELDKK
+621 KFKELNRRDHEK
-633 DLDTGSDE
+633 DEENFAE
-641 ISNINS
+641 IADNINS
-647 TINNASKSLEPNIK
+647 ATKGLEPDID
-661 LINNLAATGQ
+661 LINNLSATGQ
-671 LDYLRRNGLVSLN
+671 LDYLKRSGVVTVDGR
-684 GKIGYEK
+684 IGYDS
-691 FMRGLSELSNDD
+691 FMSNLNNLSGND
-703 FKSIKR
+703 
-709 NYYSDDDDNQLLFR
+709 FR
-723 NTKLDSNSALANTTQ
+723 NVMRSYYTDQNDNKLAYRNSSRNAASAMAYQNSRTKSGFGNTVLGRTISDSYLS
-738 RRAGA
+738 
-743 FGKSMFGQ
+743 GK
-751 RILNRY
+751 
-757 ANGSYDPNRKLL
+757 YDPNRKLL
-769 PSPHGKNLPMSISD
+769 PYLPNNTDSMTVRE
-783 LEEMGSFATG
+783 LEKMGSFASG

-814 DEYVINQEDVKKM
+814 DEYVINQEDVEKM
-827 GGPSA
+827 GGPLA
-832 IQRFI
+832 IQKFI
-837 NMFRRTAEKSSD
+837 NMFRRTAEKSTD

-881 TNLYLKVVVQKLD
+881 TNLYLKVAVQKLD

-932 MGPPRPNESIEEQK
+932 MGPPKPNESIEDQK

-964 FRTGMP
+964 FRTGIP
-970 AALGLGSSVV
+970 AAFGIGSSII
-980 GGAHDLFRDNKDK
+980 GGGIDLFRDNKDK
-993 YMKNVQDFYN
+993 YVKNVQDFYN

-1123 HNLYGRVKEGYANA
+1123 HNLYGRVKEGYTNA

-1195 IIVTQEEIEKGLVDR
+1195 IIVTQEEIEKGLLDKN
-1210 FGNKIGTMGKLVA
+1210 GNKIGSLGGRVG

-1235 KTVNLGVKTAV
+1235 KGVNLGVKTVV

-1320 PLPAAAI
+1320 PLPAGTL
-1327 AGDVDGD
+1327 GDVDGD

-1346 KRAEEKKEKAED
+1346 KRAEEKKEQAED

-1371 IASLLPLGFGK
+1371 IASLLPFGFGK
-1382 GKKKGDK
+1382 GKKKKDK
-1389 EGEEEES
+1389 DGEEEEES
-1396 GGLLSTLWDGAKT
+1396 GGFLSTLWDGAKT

-1460 GGGKAVGTGAKAAGG
+1460 DGGKAVGTGAKAAGG

-1638 IEEVMELFD
+1638 IEEVMELFE

-1772 KIEQGLDKSKAKDIG
+1772 KIEEGLDKSKAKDIG

-2004 ASTDADINYLKK
+2004 ASADADINYLKK

-2084 SALDAAG
+2084 SALEAAG

-2124 GSGSWSAVK
+2124 GSGSWGAVK

-2225 SNNVQ
+2225 TNNVQ

-2301 TNTTAGSMPSGG
+2301 TNTNAGSMPTGDGTGFRGG
-2313 VNPNVAGK
+2313 ISRDTQVKAQQSYAVARQAILNDNRL
-2321 STRYD
+2321 T
-2326 WANSGFSKNTMAPDK
+2326 
-2341 EYMDKMRSFNLARKM
+2341 
-2356 VNENKSLS
+2356 
-2364 AAEKQAAL
+2364 AAQKQQRISEINQAA
-2372 VKINTEANEYGKQWA
+2372 
-2387 TANGVPENA
+2387 
-2396 GKPQGNGSTPWMAAA
+2396 
-2411 YKYLGLNEV
+2411 
-2420 SGDSTVRQFHAAV
+2420 FHY
-2433 GLKAG
+2433 
-2438 GKTPWCAS
+2438 S
-2446 FVSYILESVG
+2446 QY
-2456 IRSTKSAAAISYK
+2456 
-2469 NWGQPAV
+2469 
-2476 PGTYPY
+2476 
-2482 GAVVVIRFHNG
+2482 
-2493 NHVAFCLGEQGGKVR
+2493 
-2508 YIGGNQG
+2508 
-2515 GAKAGNN
+2515 
-2522 GGAVTESSCTKNMV
+2522 
-2536 IAVRLPPGYNG
+2536 GYNG
-2547 SAKAPAGASYNGSVN
+2547 SKTDNGNDITGFSGPNPLANANVKITPNSRMGKAIAWMAKNCG
-2562 SMVSLPKTPAPV
+2562 
-2574 ATSASSKKSAPA
+2574 ATSKHRCAAYVASALIAGGFKVNRQQSAYMYHRNGELARLGFKLVAQTTQAGISSISKVGDVIVWDRCPSSPVHGHIAINVGTRVHPKGYCSDFFHGTGVYGRPGAVYVYRHPENANGEVISVSGNGNFAVPQQVANNKPQNIEGKETGDSQAKKPKPMPKQNTVSKST
-2586 KLKAASGSTSSNNPS
+2586 LGGV
-2601 IPKIQ
+2601 PKIQ

-2648 ISDLTGTVTDLSVL
+2648 ISDLTGVVTDLSVL

-2794 KGKKEISTKDSK
+2794 KGKKEISAKDSK
-2806 STARDKVN
+2806 TTARDKVN
-2814 YSNEFRTNP
+2814 YSGEFRTNP

>member
-1 MFGKKKNI
+1 MFGKKKNV

-14 MDNDFDFDFD
+14 MDNEFDFDFD
-24 FDDEM
+24 FEKEM
-29 DDASFF
+29 NDADFF
-35 GDGESMDFEKNKSNR
+35 GDGESVDFEKNKSNR
-50 SPALDATADV
+50 SPALNATADI
-60 AKGISDA
+60 AKGISDGI
-67 VISKQ
+67 ISKQ
-72 GMKTILTKVLPKSYG
+72 GMKTVLNKVLPKAYG
-87 EVFEEVSNA
+87 EVFDEVSNA

-110 LNSVKKQTQNLL
+110 LNSVKKQTQSLL
-122 RKAIPAADRNG
+122 RKVIPIADRNG
-133 LTKLSSLLNKVAGE
+133 LTKVTNLLNKVAGSDD
-147 AEDSY
+147 DSY
-152 DNQQESIESKRDDS
+152 DSGEDSEETRRNNS
-166 INKTLGELFSL
+166 INQTLGELFSL
-177 QTKVQQKQKAI
+177 QSKVQQKQRVI

-194 AKDAIETTRFEGQY
+194 AKDAVETTRFEGQY

-248 DIYHNQSTSNITLL
+248 DIYHNQSTSNVTLL

-276 YVKMKNTEAL
+276 YVKMKNTEAI
-286 KQQAKQKFFGGIFSS
+286 KQQVKQKFFGGISSS
-301 FLDRF
+301 FMEKL
-306 TKNIGENIAQYV
+306 TKNIGENISQYV
-318 GTLNELTE
+318 GTLSDLTE
-326 TLFPFLEDGMDSL
+326 SIFPMAETMLDNEADDMFSDGRSDTRKLS
-339 TEEDDGFGESKAR
+339 G
-352 RASSLASGSLLALA
+352 LASGSLLSIA
-366 GDRIGKSLRKRM
+366 GGKVGKFLRKNM
-378 KGNKYG
+378 KGTKYG
-384 DKILEGGVKLNR
+384 DKILKGGVALNR

-407 MLGNKAIEEKLIK
+407 MLGSKEIEKFLINY
-420 LFGSRT
+420 L
-426 ENFDGT
+426 GT
-432 RGEKESNGFVEFLL
+432 RDKQEDGSLGDKQSNTITDWMLGA
-446 NGVDWLKMH
+446 VDWLKMH
-455 VDEASDKAKA
+455 VDEATDKAKA
-465 ITVDNLNGYKDFNT
+465 IHVDNLNGYKDFNT

-485 LTNKSVNVII
+485 LANKSINVII
-495 PGYLSRILREITMLR
+495 PGYLSRILREITMIR
-510 TGAPAELL
+510 TGSEVELL
-518 DYNHATGSF
+518 DYNHASGRF
-527 QKSSV
+527 QKSSEM
-532 IQKDLT
+532 QKDLT
-538 VRAIGES
+538 VRALGAN
-545 AANTFKNTGNDI
+545 AANTYTSAG
-557 LTKLELHGRNKI
+557 LGVMGKLDLHGYNKI
-569 GKLEYRNGFTK
+569 GKLEYKNGFTK
-580 ADADLVG
+580 EDSNLIG
-587 QILISYSKSGNPL
+587 QILISYSKAGKPL

-607 PDTFSTLLGEEKAK
+607 PDTFATLLGKEKAEIVAK
-621 IIANKFKELDKK
+621 KFKELNRRDHEE
-633 DLDTGSDE
+633 DDE
-641 ISNINS
+641 NFVEIADNINS
-647 TINNASKSLEPNIK
+647 ATKGLEPDID
-661 LINNLAATGQ
+661 LINNLSATGQ
-671 LDYLRRNGLVSLN
+671 LDYLKRSGVVTVDGR
-684 GKIGYEK
+684 IGYDS
-691 FMRGLSELSNDD
+691 FMSNLNNLSGND
-703 FKSIKR
+703 
-709 NYYSDDDDNQLLFR
+709 FR
-723 NTKLDSNSALANTTQ
+723 NVMRSYYTDQNDNKLAYRNSSRNSASAMAYQNSRTKSGFGNTVLGRTISDSYLS
-738 RRAGA
+738 
-743 FGKSMFGQ
+743 GK
-751 RILNRY
+751 
-757 ANGSYDPNRKLL
+757 YDPNRKLL
-769 PSPHGKNLPMSISD
+769 PYLPNNTDSMTVRE
-783 LEEMGSFATG
+783 LEKMGSFASG

-814 DEYVINQEDVKKM
+814 DEYVINQEDVEKM

-832 IQRFI
+832 IQKFI
-837 NMFRRTAEKSSD
+837 NMFRRTAEKSSN

-881 TNLYLKVVVQKLD
+881 TNLYLKVAVQKLD

-932 MGPPRPNESIEEQK
+932 MGPPKPNESIEDQK

-964 FRTGMP
+964 FRTGIP
-970 AALGLGSSVV
+970 AAFGIGSSIV
-980 GGAHDLFRDNKDK
+980 GGGIDLFRDNKDK

-1075 KNKPTIVRAMNW
+1075 KNKPTVVKAMNW

-1123 HNLYGRVKEGYANA
+1123 HNLYGRVKEGYTNA

-1195 IIVTQEEIEKGLVDR
+1195 IIVTQEEIEKGLLDKN
-1210 FGNKIGTMGKLVA
+1210 GNKIGSLGGRVG

-1235 KTVNLGVKTAV
+1235 KGVNLGVKTVV

-1320 PLPAAAI
+1320 PLPAGTL
-1327 AGDVDGD
+1327 GDVDGD

-1346 KRAEEKKEKAED
+1346 KRAEEKKEQAED

-1371 IASLLPLGFGK
+1371 IASLLPFGFGK
-1382 GKKKGDK
+1382 GKKKKDK
-1389 EGEEEES
+1389 DGEEEEES
-1396 GGLLSTLWDGAKT
+1396 GGFLSTLWDGAKT

-1428 AGGKMA
+1428 
-1434 GGVLGK
+1434 
-1440 AAKFLP
+1440 
-1446 GKLGTAA
+1446 
-1453 KIGGALV
+1453 V
-1460 GGGKAVGTGAKAAGG
+1460 GGKAAGG
-1475 FLAKGGLAGKL
+1475 FLGKVASKIPGAGIVGKAAGGLFGGTKAGGLGSKL

-1772 KIEQGLDKSKAKDIG
+1772 KIEEGLDKSKAKDIG

-2004 ASTDADINYLKK
+2004 ASADADINYLKK

-2029 AIEEANKSTVMGQLS
+2029 AIEEANKSTDMGQLS

-2084 SALDAAG
+2084 SALEAAG

-2124 GSGSWSAVK
+2124 GSGSWGAVK

-2225 SNNVQ
+2225 TNNVQ

-2301 TNTTAGSMPSGG
+2301 TNTNAGSMPTGDGTGFRGG
-2313 VNPNVAGK
+2313 ISRDTQVKAQQSYAVARQAILNDNRL
-2321 STRYD
+2321 T
-2326 WANSGFSKNTMAPDK
+2326 
-2341 EYMDKMRSFNLARKM
+2341 
-2356 VNENKSLS
+2356 
-2364 AAEKQAAL
+2364 AAQKQQRISEINQAA
-2372 VKINTEANEYGKQWA
+2372 
-2387 TANGVPENA
+2387 
-2396 GKPQGNGSTPWMAAA
+2396 
-2411 YKYLGLNEV
+2411 
-2420 SGDSTVRQFHAAV
+2420 FHY
-2433 GLKAG
+2433 
-2438 GKTPWCAS
+2438 S
-2446 FVSYILESVG
+2446 QY
-2456 IRSTKSAAAISYK
+2456 
-2469 NWGQPAV
+2469 
-2476 PGTYPY
+2476 
-2482 GAVVVIRFHNG
+2482 
-2493 NHVAFCLGEQGGKVR
+2493 
-2508 YIGGNQG
+2508 
-2515 GAKAGNN
+2515 
-2522 GGAVTESSCTKNMV
+2522 
-2536 IAVRLPPGYNG
+2536 GYNG
-2547 SAKAPAGASYNGSVN
+2547 SKTDNGNDITGFSGPNPLANANVKITPNSRMGKAIAWMAKNCG
-2562 SMVSLPKTPAPV
+2562 
-2574 ATSASSKKSAPA
+2574 ATSKHRCAAYVASALIAGGFKVNRQQSAYMYHRNGELARLGFKLVAQTTQAGISSISKVGDVIVWDRCPSSPVHGHIAINVGTRVHPKGYCSDFFHGTGVYGRPGAVYVYRHPENANGEVISVSGNGNFAVPQQVANNKPQNIEGKETGDSQAKKPKPMPKQNTVSKST
-2586 KLKAASGSTSSNNPS
+2586 LGGV
-2601 IPKIQ
+2601 PKIQ

-2648 ISDLTGTVTDLSVL
+2648 ISDLTGVVTDLSVL

-2794 KGKKEISTKDSK
+2794 KGKKEISAKDSK

>member
-24 FDDEM
+24 FEDEM

-50 SPALDATADV
+50 SPALNATADV

-110 LNSVKKQTQNLL
+110 LNSVKNQTQNLL

-152 DNQQESIESKRDDS
+152 DNQQETLESKRDDS

-177 QTKVQQKQKAI
+177 QTKVQQKQKVI

-286 KQQAKQKFFGGIFSS
+286 KQQAKQKFFGGISSS

-306 TKNIGENIAQYV
+306 TKNIGENIAQHV
-318 GTLNELTE
+318 GTLNDLTE

-378 KGNKYG
+378 RGNKYG

-485 LTNKSVNVII
+485 LVNKSVNVII

-518 DYNHATGSF
+518 DFNHATGSF

-532 IQKDLT
+532 IQKDLSL
-538 VRAIGES
+538 RAIGES

-641 ISNINS
+641 ISSINS

-709 NYYSDDDDNQLLFR
+709 NYYSDDDDNQFLFR
-723 NTKLDSNSALANTTQ
+723 NTKLDSNAALANTTQ

-769 PSPHGKNLPMSISD
+769 PSPNGKNLPMSISD

-814 DEYVINQEDVKKM
+814 DEYVINQEDVKNM

-837 NMFRRTAEKSSD
+837 NMFRRTAEKSSN

-881 TNLYLKVVVQKLD
+881 TNLYLKVAVQKLD

-932 MGPPRPNESIEEQK
+932 MGPPKPNESIEDQK

-970 AALGLGSSVV
+970 AALGLYSSVV
-980 GGAHDLFRDNKDK
+980 GGALDLFRDNKDK

-1075 KNKPTIVRAMNW
+1075 KNKPTVVRAMNW

-1123 HNLYGRVKEGYANA
+1123 HNLYGRVKEGYTNA

-1195 IIVTQEEIEKGLVDR
+1195 IIVTQEEIEKGLVDKN
-1210 FGNKIGTMGKLVA
+1210 GNKIGTMGKLVA
-1223 KKLSTMAGNLVS
+1223 KKLSNMAGNLVS

-1320 PLPAAAI
+1320 PLH
-1327 AGDVDGD
+1327 AGTLGDIDGD

-1371 IASLLPLGFGK
+1371 IASLLPFGFGK

-1608 AKIVLKFENM
+1608 AKIILKFENM
-1618 LDEAVRY
+1618 LDEAVRF
-1625 VNGQISIDESKID
+1625 VNGQISIDESKLD

-1758 NGLQE
+1758 NVLQE

-1772 KIEQGLDKSKAKDIG
+1772 KIEAGLDKSKAKDIG

-1833 ITGLAGTFGLFESD
+1833 ITGLASSFGLFESD
-1847 TAEDTPKESGY
+1847 SAETAPTQQQGY

-2004 ASTDADINYLKK
+2004 ASADADINYLKK

-2029 AIEEANKSTVMGQLS
+2029 AIEQANESSTIGSIAKNFLKSTPIGMLVNGINNLIPDS
-2044 SAMDKVKDYGSNL
+2044 VKDKVSEISNNVAGYASDAVQEVEGMANRVIGNLTGSN
-2057 WNTFKNTTA
+2057 NEKFK
-2066 NAWDSIK
+2066 K
-2073 QNVSAWWNGDK
+2073 V
-2084 SALDAAG
+2084 
-2091 DVASNLA
+2091 
-2098 NGTMANIQALTGDG
+2098 MQA
-2112 AGGSLANVPQPT
+2112 
-2124 GSGSWSAVK
+2124 
-2133 DTIIAAAKVVGVDP
+2133 
-2147 GLLAG
+2147 
-2152 MAAQESGFQP
+2152 
-2162 GIRAKGSSATG
+2162 
-2173 LFQFLDG
+2173 
-2180 TWKQMLKQYGPK
+2180 
-2192 YNIPA
+2192 
-2197 GTPATNGAANA
+2197 AANA
-2208 ILGAQYVK
+2208 GDPHPAVVAAQWAIESGWGAK
-2216 DNIEALRKV
+2216 ESGK
-2225 SNNVQ
+2225 NNFFGIKARPGQ
-2230 PGDAYLAHFLGLGG
+2230 PGTVRRTREVINGRTVYINDRFADYNTLEEGIA
-2244 ARKALQAG
+2244 ARVAFTKQNKRYERSGYFAARTPYEAAQALQRGGYATDPNYANSLAAVIKG
-2252 DNASFASLFPQ
+2252 RKIDPMRPVLIKPTGYVSDGTGFRGGISRDTQVKAQQSYAVARQAILNDNRLTAAQKQQRISEINQ
-2263 AARAN
+2263 AAFH
-2268 PSYSGTIGQV
+2268 YSQ
-2278 RAQLTNNMFA
+2278 
-2288 KHRSFGVDVPIGG
+2288 
-2301 TNTTAGSMPSGG
+2301 
-2313 VNPNVAGK
+2313 
-2321 STRYD
+2321 Y
-2326 WANSGFSKNTMAPDK
+2326 
-2341 EYMDKMRSFNLARKM
+2341 
-2356 VNENKSLS
+2356 
-2364 AAEKQAAL
+2364 
-2372 VKINTEANEYGKQWA
+2372 
-2387 TANGVPENA
+2387 
-2396 GKPQGNGSTPWMAAA
+2396 
-2411 YKYLGLNEV
+2411 
-2420 SGDSTVRQFHAAV
+2420 
-2433 GLKAG
+2433 
-2438 GKTPWCAS
+2438 
-2446 FVSYILESVG
+2446 
-2456 IRSTKSAAAISYK
+2456 
-2469 NWGQPAV
+2469 
-2476 PGTYPY
+2476 
-2482 GAVVVIRFHNG
+2482 
-2493 NHVAFCLGEQGGKVR
+2493 
-2508 YIGGNQG
+2508 
-2515 GAKAGNN
+2515 
-2522 GGAVTESSCTKNMV
+2522 
-2536 IAVRLPPGYNG
+2536 GYNG
-2547 SAKAPAGASYNGSVN
+2547 SNTDGGNDITGFSGPNPLANANVKITPNSRMGKAIAWMAKNCG
-2562 SMVSLPKTPAPV
+2562 
-2574 ATSASSKKSAPA
+2574 ATSKHSCAAYVASALIAGGFKVNRQQSAYMYHRNGELARLGFKLVGQTTQAGISSISKVGDVIVWDRCPSSPVHGHIAINVGTRVHPKGYCSDFFHGAGVYSRPGAVYVYRHPENANGEVISVSGNSNFAVPQQVANNKPQNIEGKETGDSRAKKPRPKPMPKQNTVSKST
-2586 KLKAASGSTSSNNPS
+2586 LGGV
-2601 IPKIQ
+2601 PKIQ

-2635 NEVHITKSTNTGD
+2635 NEVYITKSTNTGD
-2648 ISDLTGTVTDLSVL
+2648 ISDLTGTVTDLSIL
-2662 TNGHLNQD
+2662 TNGHLNSD
-2670 GTSTTSASQPEDNV
+2670 GTSANQPEDNV
-2684 AKLQASIRN
+2684 AKLQSSIRN

-2761 VEHSKNINSVAED
+2761 VEHSKNINNVAED

-2794 KGKKEISTKDSK
+2794 KGKKEISAKDSK
-2806 STARDKVN
+2806 TTARDKVN

>member
-14 MDNDFDFDFD
+14 MDNEFDFDFD

-29 DDASFF
+29 GDADMF

-50 SPALDATADV
+50 SPALNATADV

-96 KDNLGYTIGESLES
+96 KDNLGYTIGESLDS

-166 INKTLGELFSL
+166 INQTIGELFSL
-177 QTKVQQKQKAI
+177 QTKVQQKQKTI

-194 AKDAIETTRFEGQY
+194 ARDAVETTRFEGQY

-286 KQQAKQKFFGGIFSS
+286 KQQVKQKFFANAYSS
-301 FLDRF
+301 FSETL
-306 TKNIGENIAQYV
+306 TKNIGENINQQI
-318 GTLNELTE
+318 GTISELIE
-326 TLFPFLEDGMDSL
+326 AIFPFLEDGMDTL
-339 TEEDDGFGESKAR
+339 VEEDDGFGESKTR
-352 RASSLASGSLLALA
+352 RASSLASGSLLGLA

-432 RGEKESNGFVEFLL
+432 RGAKESNSFVEFLL

-479 PEGQQR
+479 AEGQQR

-495 PGYLSRILREITMLR
+495 PGYLARILREITMLR
-510 TGAPAELL
+510 TGTSAELL
-518 DYNHATGSF
+518 DYNHATGLF

-545 AANTFKNTGNDI
+545 AAKTFKNTGDDI
-557 LTKLELHGRNKI
+557 LGKLKLHGRNKI
-569 GKLEYRNGFTK
+569 GKLEYKEGFTK

-607 PDTFSTLLGEEKAK
+607 PDTFSILLGEEKAK

-647 TINNASKSLEPNIK
+647 TINNASKSLEPNIQ

-671 LDYLRRNGLVSLN
+671 LDYLRRSGLVSLN

-691 FMRGLSELSNDD
+691 FMSGLAGLSNED
-703 FKSIKR
+703 FKAIKR
-709 NYYSDDDDNQLLFR
+709 NYYSDDNDNQFLFR
-723 NTKLDSNSALANTTQ
+723 NTNLDSNSALANVTQ

-743 FGKSMFGQ
+743 FGKSIFGQ
-751 RILNRY
+751 KILSRY
-757 ANGSYDPNRKLL
+757 ANGSYTPE
-769 PSPHGKNLPMSISD
+769 SVSD
-783 LEEMGSFATG
+783 LERMGSFASG

-814 DEYVINQEDVKKM
+814 DEYVINQEDVENM

-832 IQRFI
+832 IQKFI
-837 NMFRRTAEKSSD
+837 NMFRRTAEKSSN

-858 NTQIGGNKEGKSNLE
+858 NSQIGSNKEGKSNLE

-959 IGTWP
+959 ISTWP

-980 GGAHDLFRDNKDK
+980 GGALDLFRDNKDK

-1003 DKSNKL
+1003 DKLNKL

-1018 QGTPEPILK
+1018 QGTPEPVLR

-1049 IQGSIYDEE
+1049 IQDSIYDEE
-1058 GNLLLTY
+1058 GNLVLTY
-1065 DEFKDSIVMF
+1065 DEFKDSVVMF

-1100 AVGAA
+1100 ALGRV

-1123 HNLYGRVKEGYANA
+1123 HNLYGRVKEGYVNA

-1185 RQMQETGTPT
+1185 RQMQESGTPT
-1195 IIVTQEEIEKGLVDR
+1195 IIVTQEEIEKGLVDKY
-1210 FGNKIGTMGKLVA
+1210 GNKIGTMGKLVA
-1223 KKLSTMAGNLVS
+1223 KKLSNMAGSLVS
-1235 KTVNLGVKTAV
+1235 KGVNLGVKTAV
-1246 GAFKLARF
+1246 GTFKLALARF

-1320 PLPAAAI
+1320 PLPAGTL
-1327 AGDVDGD
+1327 GDVDGD

-1371 IASLLPLGFGK
+1371 IASLLPFGFGK

-1389 EGEEEES
+1389 EGEEEGEEES

-1417 MGLKGGGKAAS
+1417 MSLKGGGKAAS
-1428 AGGKMA
+1428 AGGKVA

-1453 KIGGALV
+1453 KIGGALL
-1460 GGGKAVGTGAKAAGG
+1460 GGGKAVGQGAKAAGG
-1475 FLAKGGLAGKL
+1475 FLAKDGLAGKL
-1486 MGGATKLGGKFL
+1486 VGSSAKLGGKFL

-1512 NLAQG
+1512 NLMQG

-1603 EDEKK
+1603 EDEKR
-1608 AKIVLKFENM
+1608 AKIILKFENM
-1618 LDEAVRY
+1618 LDEAVRF

-1638 IEEVMELFD
+1638 IEEVMELFE
-1647 VDKEDK
+1647 VDKEDQ

-1683 KNSAEDAYDLKDQEE
+1683 KYSAEDAYDLKDQEE

-1717 PFKDAAINSSGDQ
+1717 PFKDAAINSSGEQ

-1750 FAQGAAMA
+1750 FAQGDAMA

-1763 QSKKDAETA
+1763 QAKKDAETA
-1772 KIEQGLDKSKAKDIG
+1772 KIEAGLDKSKAKDIG
-1787 KMGVGVAAAAA
+1787 TMGVGVKAA
-1798 GGALAASATE
+1798 GTDGALAASATK
-1808 SKPVTDFI
+1808 SKPVTDFV

-1823 LLAAVPGIGI
+1823 LLAVIPGIGI
-1833 ITGLAGTFGLFESD
+1833 ITGLASSFGLFESD
-1847 TAEDTPKESGY
+1847 TAETAPTQNGY

-1892 NVTIS
+1892 GVTIS

-1951 SVLNTTDIFV
+1951 SVLNTADIFV

-1983 YGSVWSCTV
+1983 FGSVWSCTV
-1992 SPWEGYTLNTNK
+1992 SPWEGYTLNTDK
-2004 ASTDADINYLKK
+2004 ASTDPDINYLKK

-2029 AIEEANKSTVMGQLS
+2029 AIEEANKSTTMGQLS

-2057 WNTFKNTTA
+2057 WNTFKNTA
-2066 NAWDSIK
+2066 GNFWDNLK
-2073 QNVSAWWNGDK
+2073 QNASEWWNGDK
-2084 SALDAAG
+2084 SALEAID
-2091 DVASNLA
+2091 DVASNAYYGAKA
-2098 NGTMANIQALTGDG
+2098 NFEALTGDG

-2124 GSGSWSAVK
+2124 GSGSWGAVR

-2173 LFQFLDG
+2173 LFQFLNG

-2225 SNNVQ
+2225 TNNVQ

-2244 ARKALQAG
+2244 ARKALKAG
-2252 DNASFASLFPQ
+2252 DNVSFASLFPK

-2268 PSYSGTIGQV
+2268 PAYSGTIGQV

-2301 TNTTAGSMPSGG
+2301 TNTTAGSMPSGDG
-2313 VNPNVAGK
+2313 TGFRGGISRDTQVKAQQSYAVARQAIMNDNRL
-2321 STRYD
+2321 T
-2326 WANSGFSKNTMAPDK
+2326 
-2341 EYMDKMRSFNLARKM
+2341 
-2356 VNENKSLS
+2356 
-2364 AAEKQAAL
+2364 AAQKQQRISEINQAA
-2372 VKINTEANEYGKQWA
+2372 
-2387 TANGVPENA
+2387 
-2396 GKPQGNGSTPWMAAA
+2396 
-2411 YKYLGLNEV
+2411 
-2420 SGDSTVRQFHAAV
+2420 FHY
-2433 GLKAG
+2433 
-2438 GKTPWCAS
+2438 S
-2446 FVSYILESVG
+2446 QY
-2456 IRSTKSAAAISYK
+2456 
-2469 NWGQPAV
+2469 
-2476 PGTYPY
+2476 
-2482 GAVVVIRFHNG
+2482 
-2493 NHVAFCLGEQGGKVR
+2493 
-2508 YIGGNQG
+2508 
-2515 GAKAGNN
+2515 
-2522 GGAVTESSCTKNMV
+2522 
-2536 IAVRLPPGYNG
+2536 GYNG
-2547 SAKAPAGASYNGSVN
+2547 SKTDGGNDITGMSGPNPLANANVKITANSRMGKAIAWMAKNCGARSKHRCAAYVASALIAGGFKVNRQASAYMYHRNGELARLGFKLVAQTTQSGISSVSKVGDVIVWDRCPSSPAHGHIAINVGTRVHPKGYCSDFFHGTGVYGRPGAVYVYRHPENANGEVISVSGN
-2562 SMVSLPKTPAPV
+2562 GNFAVPPQVANNKPENIDGKETGDSQAKKPKPKPM
-2574 ATSASSKKSAPA
+2574 A
-2586 KLKAASGSTSSNNPS
+2586 KPT
-2601 IPKIQ
+2601 
-2606 TGSKSTG
+2606 TSKSTG
-2613 DLKGLDA
+2613 TKGLNSSLKVQTGSNSTGDLNGLDA

-2648 ISDLTGTVTDLSVL
+2648 ISDLTGMVTDLSTL
-2662 TNGHLNQD
+2662 TNGHLNSD
-2670 GTSTTSASQPEDNV
+2670 GTSANQTNQPEDNV

-2716 ARRKYKEQMD
+2716 ARIKYKEQMD
-2726 NHSVLDTALKTAKAE
+2726 NHSILDSALKTAKAE

-2751 NVSEQATKKS
+2751 NVSEQAAKKS
-2761 VEHSKNINSVAED
+2761 VEHSKTINNVAED

-2794 KGKKEISTKDSK
+2794 KGKKEISSNDSK
-2806 STARDKVN
+2806 ITARDKVN
-2814 YSNEFRTNP
+2814 YSSEFRTNP
-2823 NLSESPVNMRK
+2823 KLSESPVDMRK

>member
-50 SPALDATADV
+50 SPALNATADV

-286 KQQAKQKFFGGIFSS
+286 KQQAKQKFFGGISSS

-306 TKNIGENIAQYV
+306 TKNIGENIAQHV
-318 GTLNELTE
+318 GTLNDLTE

-339 TEEDDGFGESKAR
+339 AEEDDGFGESKAR

-407 MLGNKAIEEKLIK
+407 MLGNKKIEEKLIK

-518 DYNHATGSF
+518 DFNHATGSF

-691 FMRGLSELSNDD
+691 FMSGLSELSNDD

-709 NYYSDDDDNQLLFR
+709 NYYSDDDDNQFLFR
-723 NTKLDSNSALANTTQ
+723 NTKLDSNAALANTTQ

-769 PSPHGKNLPMSISD
+769 PSPNGKNLPMSISD

-802 NSEDELAGVVHK
+802 NSEEELAGVVHK
-814 DEYVINQEDVKKM
+814 DEYVINQEDVKNM

-858 NTQIGGNKEGKSNLE
+858 NSQIGGNKEGKSNLE

-881 TNLYLKVVVQKLD
+881 TNLYLKVAVQKLD

-932 MGPPRPNESIEEQK
+932 MGPPRPNETIEEQK

-980 GGAHDLFRDNKDK
+980 GGALDLFRDNKDK

-1075 KNKPTIVRAMNW
+1075 KNKPTVVRAMNW

-1123 HNLYGRVKEGYANA
+1123 HNLYGRVKEGYTNA

-1246 GAFKLARF
+1246 GGFKLARF

-1371 IASLLPLGFGK
+1371 IASLLPFGFGK

-1389 EGEEEES
+1389 EGEEEEES
-1396 GGLLSTLWDGAKT
+1396 GGFLSTLWDGAKT

-1625 VNGQISIDESKID
+1625 VNGQISIDESKLD
-1638 IEEVMELFD
+1638 IEDVMELFD
-1647 VDKEDK
+1647 VDKEDQ

-1750 FAQGAAMA
+1750 FAQGAVMA

-1772 KIEQGLDKSKAKDIG
+1772 KIEEGLDKSKAKDIG

-1847 TAEDTPKESGY
+1847 TAETAPTQQQGY

-1951 SVLNTTDIFV
+1951 SVLKSNDLTA
-1961 ISRARPSEQM
+1961 ISRARPSEKM
-1971 AIATTMMNSEGK
+1971 TIATTMMNSEGK

-2004 ASTDADINYLKK
+2004 SSADPDINYLKK

-2029 AIEEANKSTVMGQLS
+2029 AIEQANESSTIGSIAKNFLKSTPIGMLVNGINNLIPDS
-2044 SAMDKVKDYGSNL
+2044 VKDKVSEISNDVAGYASDAVQEVEGFANRVIGNLTGSNDEK
-2057 WNTFKNTTA
+2057 FKKVMQAAA
-2066 NAWDSIK
+2066 NAGDPHPAVVAAQWAIESGWGAKESGKNNFFGIKARPGQPGTVRRTREVINGRTVYINDKFADYNTLEEGIAARVAFTK
-2073 QNVSAWWNGDK
+2073 QNKRYERSGYF
-2084 SALDAAG
+2084 AARTPYE
-2091 DVASNLA
+2091 AA
-2098 NGTMANIQALTGDG
+2098 QALQR
-2112 AGGSLANVPQPT
+2112 GGYATDPNYANSLAAVIKGRKIDPMRPVVIKPT
-2124 GSGSWSAVK
+2124 GSIDDGTGFRGGISRDTQVKAQQSYAVARQAILN
-2133 DTIIAAAKVVGVDP
+2133 DNRLT
-2147 GLLAG
+2147 
-2152 MAAQESGFQP
+2152 AAQ
-2162 GIRAKGSSATG
+2162 
-2173 LFQFLDG
+2173 
-2180 TWKQMLKQYGPK
+2180 KQQRISEI
-2192 YNIPA
+2192 N
-2197 GTPATNGAANA
+2197 
-2208 ILGAQYVK
+2208 
-2216 DNIEALRKV
+2216 
-2225 SNNVQ
+2225 
-2230 PGDAYLAHFLGLGG
+2230 
-2244 ARKALQAG
+2244 
-2252 DNASFASLFPQ
+2252 Q
-2263 AARAN
+2263 AAFH
-2268 PSYSGTIGQV
+2268 YSQ
-2278 RAQLTNNMFA
+2278 
-2288 KHRSFGVDVPIGG
+2288 
-2301 TNTTAGSMPSGG
+2301 
-2313 VNPNVAGK
+2313 
-2321 STRYD
+2321 Y
-2326 WANSGFSKNTMAPDK
+2326 
-2341 EYMDKMRSFNLARKM
+2341 
-2356 VNENKSLS
+2356 
-2364 AAEKQAAL
+2364 
-2372 VKINTEANEYGKQWA
+2372 
-2387 TANGVPENA
+2387 
-2396 GKPQGNGSTPWMAAA
+2396 
-2411 YKYLGLNEV
+2411 
-2420 SGDSTVRQFHAAV
+2420 
-2433 GLKAG
+2433 
-2438 GKTPWCAS
+2438 
-2446 FVSYILESVG
+2446 
-2456 IRSTKSAAAISYK
+2456 
-2469 NWGQPAV
+2469 
-2476 PGTYPY
+2476 
-2482 GAVVVIRFHNG
+2482 
-2493 NHVAFCLGEQGGKVR
+2493 
-2508 YIGGNQG
+2508 
-2515 GAKAGNN
+2515 
-2522 GGAVTESSCTKNMV
+2522 
-2536 IAVRLPPGYNG
+2536 GYNG
-2547 SAKAPAGASYNGSVN
+2547 SKTDNGNDITGFSGPNPLANANVKITPNSRMGKAIAWMAKNCG
-2562 SMVSLPKTPAPV
+2562 
-2574 ATSASSKKSAPA
+2574 ATSKHRCAAYVASALIAGGFKVNRQQSAYMYHRNGELARLGFKLVGQTTQAGISSISKVGDVIVWDRCPSSPVHGHIAINVGTRVHPKGYCSDFFHGTGVYGRPGAVYVYRHPENANGEVISVSGNGNFAVPQQVANNKPQNIEGKETGDSQA
-2586 KLKAASGSTSSNNPS
+2586 KKPRPKPMAKPKATSNAGLNSKL
-2601 IPKIQ
+2601 KIQ
-2606 TGSKSTG
+2606 TGSTSTG
-2613 DLKGLDA
+2613 DLGGLDA

-2648 ISDLTGTVTDLSVL
+2648 ISDLTGVVTDLSVL

-2670 GTSTTSASQPEDNV
+2670 GTSTSQEDNV
-2684 AKLQASIRN
+2684 AKLQSSIRN

-2794 KGKKEISTKDSK
+2794 KGKKEISAKDSK
-2806 STARDKVN
+2806 TTARDKVN

>member
-1 MFGKKKNI
+1 MFGKKKNV

-14 MDNDFDFDFD
+14 MDNEFDFDFD
-24 FDDEM
+24 FEEEM
-29 DDASFF
+29 NDADFF
-35 GDGESMDFEKNKSNR
+35 GDGESVDFEKNKSNR
-50 SPALDATADV
+50 SPALNATADI
-60 AKGISDA
+60 AKGISDGI
-67 VISKQ
+67 ISKQ
-72 GMKTILTKVLPKSYG
+72 GMKTVLNKVLPKAYG
-87 EVFEEVSNA
+87 EVFDEVSNA

-110 LNSVKKQTQNLL
+110 LNSVKKQTQSLL
-122 RKAIPAADRNG
+122 RKVIPIADRNG
-133 LTKLSSLLNKVAGE
+133 LTKVTNLLNKVAGSDD
-147 AEDSY
+147 DSY
-152 DNQQESIESKRDDS
+152 DSGEDSEETRRNNS
-166 INKTLGELFSL
+166 INQTLGELFSL
-177 QTKVQQKQKAI
+177 QSKVQQKQRVI

-248 DIYHNQSTSNITLL
+248 DIYHNQSTSNVTLL

-276 YVKMKNTEAL
+276 YVKMKNTEAI
-286 KQQAKQKFFGGIFSS
+286 KQQVKQKFFGGISSS
-301 FLDRF
+301 FMEKL
-306 TKNIGENIAQYV
+306 TKNIGENISQYV
-318 GTLNELTE
+318 GTLSDLTE
-326 TLFPFLEDGMDSL
+326 SIFPMAETMLDNEADDMFSDGRSDTRKLS
-339 TEEDDGFGESKAR
+339 G
-352 RASSLASGSLLALA
+352 LASGSLLSIA
-366 GDRIGKSLRKRM
+366 GGKVGKFLRKNM
-378 KGNKYG
+378 KGTKYG
-384 DKILEGGVKLNR
+384 DKILKGGVALNR

-407 MLGNKAIEEKLIK
+407 MLGSKEIEKFLINY
-420 LFGSRT
+420 L
-426 ENFDGT
+426 GT
-432 RGEKESNGFVEFLL
+432 RDKQEDGSLGDKQSNTITDWIL

-455 VDEASDKAKA
+455 VDEATDKAKA
-465 ITVDNLNGYKDFNT
+465 IHVDNLNGYKDFNT

-485 LTNKSVNVII
+485 LANKSINVII
-495 PGYLSRILREITMLR
+495 PGYLSRILREITMIR
-510 TGAPAELL
+510 TGSEVELL
-518 DYNHATGSF
+518 DYNHASGRF
-527 QKSSV
+527 QKSSEM
-532 IQKDLT
+532 QKDLT
-538 VRAIGES
+538 VRALGAN
-545 AANTFKNTGNDI
+545 AANTYTSAG
-557 LTKLELHGRNKI
+557 LGVMGKLDLHGYNKI
-569 GKLEYRNGFTK
+569 GKLEYKNGFTK
-580 ADADLVG
+580 EDSNLIG
-587 QILISYSKSGNPL
+587 QILISYSKAGKPL

-607 PDTFSTLLGEEKAK
+607 PDTFATLLGKEKAEIVAK
-621 IIANKFKELDKK
+621 KFKELNRRDHEE
-633 DLDTGSDE
+633 DE
-641 ISNINS
+641 ENFAEIADNINS
-647 TINNASKSLEPNIK
+647 ATKGLEPDID
-661 LINNLAATGQ
+661 LINNLSATGQ
-671 LDYLRRNGLVSLN
+671 LDYLKRSGVVTVDGR
-684 GKIGYEK
+684 IGYDS
-691 FMRGLSELSNDD
+691 FMSNLNNLSGND
-703 FKSIKR
+703 
-709 NYYSDDDDNQLLFR
+709 FR
-723 NTKLDSNSALANTTQ
+723 NVMRSYYTDQNDNKLAYRNSSRNAASAMAYQNSKTKSGFGNTALGRTISDSYLS
-738 RRAGA
+738 
-743 FGKSMFGQ
+743 GK
-751 RILNRY
+751 
-757 ANGSYDPNRKLL
+757 YDPNRKLL
-769 PSPHGKNLPMSISD
+769 PAPWMVNGGVNRPHTVEE
-783 LEEMGSFATG
+783 LEKMGSFASG

-802 NSEDELAGVVHK
+802 NSEEELAGVVHK
-814 DEYVINQEDVKKM
+814 DEYVINQEDVEKM

-832 IQRFI
+832 IQKFI
-837 NMFRRTAEKSSD
+837 NMFRRTAEKSSN

-881 TNLYLKVVVQKLD
+881 TNLYLKVAVQKLD

-932 MGPPRPNESIEEQK
+932 MGPPKPNESIEDQK

-964 FRTGMP
+964 FRTGIP
-970 AALGLGSSVV
+970 AAFGIGSSII
-980 GGAHDLFRDNKDK
+980 GGGIDLFRDNKDK

-1075 KNKPTIVRAMNW
+1075 KNKPTVVKAMNW

-1123 HNLYGRVKEGYANA
+1123 HNLYGRVKEGYTNA

-1185 RQMQETGTPT
+1185 RQMQESGTPT
-1195 IIVTQEEIEKGLVDR
+1195 IIVTQEEIEKGLVDKN
-1210 FGNKIGTMGKLVA
+1210 GNKIGTMGKLVA

-1320 PLPAAAI
+1320 PLPAGTL
-1327 AGDVDGD
+1327 GDVDGD

-1346 KRAEEKKEKAED
+1346 KRAEEKKEQAED

-1371 IASLLPLGFGK
+1371 IASLLPFGFGK
-1382 GKKKGDK
+1382 GKKKKDK
-1389 EGEEEES
+1389 DGEEEEES
-1396 GGLLSTLWDGAKT
+1396 GGFLSTLWDGAKT

-1428 AGGKMA
+1428 
-1434 GGVLGK
+1434 
-1440 AAKFLP
+1440 
-1446 GKLGTAA
+1446 
-1453 KIGGALV
+1453 V
-1460 GGGKAVGTGAKAAGG
+1460 GGKAAGG
-1475 FLAKGGLAGKL
+1475 FLGKVASKIPGAGIVGKAAGGLFGGTKAGGLGSKL

-1638 IEEVMELFD
+1638 IEEVMELFE

-2004 ASTDADINYLKK
+2004 ASADADINYLKK

-2084 SALDAAG
+2084 SALEAAG

-2124 GSGSWSAVK
+2124 GSGSWGAVK

-2225 SNNVQ
+2225 TNNVQ

-2301 TNTTAGSMPSGG
+2301 TNTTAGSMPTGDGTGFRGG
-2313 VNPNVAGK
+2313 ISRDTQVKAQQSYAVARQAILNDNRL
-2321 STRYD
+2321 T
-2326 WANSGFSKNTMAPDK
+2326 
-2341 EYMDKMRSFNLARKM
+2341 
-2356 VNENKSLS
+2356 
-2364 AAEKQAAL
+2364 AAQKQQRISEINQAA
-2372 VKINTEANEYGKQWA
+2372 
-2387 TANGVPENA
+2387 
-2396 GKPQGNGSTPWMAAA
+2396 
-2411 YKYLGLNEV
+2411 
-2420 SGDSTVRQFHAAV
+2420 FHY
-2433 GLKAG
+2433 
-2438 GKTPWCAS
+2438 S
-2446 FVSYILESVG
+2446 QY
-2456 IRSTKSAAAISYK
+2456 
-2469 NWGQPAV
+2469 
-2476 PGTYPY
+2476 
-2482 GAVVVIRFHNG
+2482 
-2493 NHVAFCLGEQGGKVR
+2493 
-2508 YIGGNQG
+2508 
-2515 GAKAGNN
+2515 
-2522 GGAVTESSCTKNMV
+2522 
-2536 IAVRLPPGYNG
+2536 GYNG
-2547 SAKAPAGASYNGSVN
+2547 SKTDNGNDITGFSGPNPLANANVKITPNSRMGKAIAWMAKNCG
-2562 SMVSLPKTPAPV
+2562 
-2574 ATSASSKKSAPA
+2574 ATSKHRCAAYVASALIAGGFKVNRQQSAYMYHRNGELARLGFKLVAQTTQSGISSVSKVGDVIVWDRCPSSPVHGHIAINVGTRVHPKGYCSDFFHGTGVYGRPGAVYVYRHPENANGEVISVSGNGNFAVPQQVANNKPQNIEGKETGDSQA
-2586 KLKAASGSTSSNNPS
+2586 KKPRPKPMAKPKATSNAGLNSKL
-2601 IPKIQ
+2601 KIQ
-2606 TGSKSTG
+2606 TGSTSTG
-2613 DLKGLDA
+2613 DLGGLDA

-2648 ISDLTGTVTDLSVL
+2648 ISDLTGTITDLSVL

-2684 AKLQASIRN
+2684 AKLQSSIRN

-2794 KGKKEISTKDSK
+2794 KGKKEISAKDSK

-2814 YSNEFRTNP
+2814 YSGEFRTNP

>member
-1 MFGKKKNI
+1 MFGKKKNV

-14 MDNDFDFDFD
+14 MDNEFDFDFD
-24 FDDEM
+24 FEEEM
-29 DDASFF
+29 NDADFF
-35 GDGESMDFEKNKSNR
+35 GDGESVDFEKNKSNR
-50 SPALDATADV
+50 SPALNATADI
-60 AKGISDA
+60 AKGISDGI
-67 VISKQ
+67 ISKQ
-72 GMKTILTKVLPKSYG
+72 GMKTVLNKVLPKAYG
-87 EVFEEVSNA
+87 EVFDEVSNA

-110 LNSVKKQTQNLL
+110 LNSVKKQTQSLL
-122 RKAIPAADRNG
+122 RKVIPIADRNG
-133 LTKLSSLLNKVAGE
+133 LTKVTNLLNKVAGSDD
-147 AEDSY
+147 DSY
-152 DNQQESIESKRDDS
+152 DSGEDSEETRRNNS
-166 INKTLGELFSL
+166 INQTLGELFSL
-177 QTKVQQKQKAI
+177 QSKVQQKQRVI

-248 DIYHNQSTSNITLL
+248 DIYHNQSTSNVTLL

-276 YVKMKNTEAL
+276 YVKMKNTEAI
-286 KQQAKQKFFGGIFSS
+286 KQQVKQKFFGGISSS
-301 FLDRF
+301 FMEKL
-306 TKNIGENIAQYV
+306 TKNIGENISQYV
-318 GTLNELTE
+318 GTLSDLTE
-326 TLFPFLEDGMDSL
+326 SIFPMAETMLDNEADDMFSDGRSDTRKLS
-339 TEEDDGFGESKAR
+339 G
-352 RASSLASGSLLALA
+352 LASGSLLSIA
-366 GDRIGKSLRKRM
+366 GGKVGKFLRKNM
-378 KGNKYG
+378 KGTKYG
-384 DKILEGGVKLNR
+384 DKILKGGVALNR

-407 MLGNKAIEEKLIK
+407 MLGSKEIEKFLINY
-420 LFGSRT
+420 L
-426 ENFDGT
+426 GT
-432 RGEKESNGFVEFLL
+432 RDKQADGSLGDKQSNTITDWMLGA
-446 NGVDWLKMH
+446 VDWLKMH
-455 VDEASDKAKA
+455 VDEATDKAKA
-465 ITVDNLNGYKDFNT
+465 IHVDNLNGYKDFNT

-485 LTNKSVNVII
+485 LANKSINVII
-495 PGYLSRILREITMLR
+495 PGYLSRILREITMIR
-510 TGAPAELL
+510 TGSEVELL
-518 DYNHATGSF
+518 DYNHASGRF
-527 QKSSV
+527 QKSSEM
-532 IQKDLT
+532 QKDLT
-538 VRAIGES
+538 VRALGAN
-545 AANTFKNTGNDI
+545 AANTYTSAG
-557 LTKLELHGRNKI
+557 LGVMGKLDLHGYNKI
-569 GKLEYRNGFTK
+569 GKLEYKNGFTK
-580 ADADLVG
+580 EDSNLIG
-587 QILISYSKSGNPL
+587 QILISYSKAGKPL

-607 PDTFSTLLGEEKAK
+607 PDTFATLLGKEKAEIVAK
-621 IIANKFKELDKK
+621 KFKELNRRDHEE
-633 DLDTGSDE
+633 DE
-641 ISNINS
+641 ENFAEIADNINS
-647 TINNASKSLEPNIK
+647 ATKGLEPDID
-661 LINNLAATGQ
+661 LINNLSATGQ
-671 LDYLRRNGLVSLN
+671 LDYLKRSGVVTVDGR
-684 GKIGYEK
+684 IGYDS
-691 FMRGLSELSNDD
+691 FMSNLNNLSGND
-703 FKSIKR
+703 
-709 NYYSDDDDNQLLFR
+709 FR
-723 NTKLDSNSALANTTQ
+723 NVMRSYYTDQNDNKLAYRNSSRNAASAMAYQNSKTKSGFGNTALGRTISDSYLS
-738 RRAGA
+738 
-743 FGKSMFGQ
+743 GK
-751 RILNRY
+751 
-757 ANGSYDPNRKLL
+757 YDPNRKLL
-769 PSPHGKNLPMSISD
+769 PAPWMVNGGVNRPHTVEE
-783 LEEMGSFATG
+783 LEKMGSFASG

-802 NSEDELAGVVHK
+802 NSEEELAGVVHK
-814 DEYVINQEDVKKM
+814 DEYVINQEDVEKM

-832 IQRFI
+832 IQKFI
-837 NMFRRTAEKSSD
+837 NMFRRTAEKSSN

-881 TNLYLKVVVQKLD
+881 TNLYLKVAVQKLD

-932 MGPPRPNESIEEQK
+932 MGPPKPNESIEDQK

-964 FRTGMP
+964 FRTGIP
-970 AALGLGSSVV
+970 AAFGIGSSIV
-980 GGAHDLFRDNKDK
+980 GGGIDLFRDNKDK

-1075 KNKPTIVRAMNW
+1075 KNKPTVVKAMNW

-1123 HNLYGRVKEGYANA
+1123 HNLYGRVKEGYTNA

-1185 RQMQETGTPT
+1185 RQMQESGTPT
-1195 IIVTQEEIEKGLVDR
+1195 IIVTQEEIEKGLVDKY
-1210 FGNKIGTMGKLVA
+1210 GNKIGTMGKLVA

-1320 PLPAAAI
+1320 PLPAGTL
-1327 AGDVDGD
+1327 GDVDGD

-1346 KRAEEKKEKAED
+1346 KRAEEKKEQAED

-1371 IASLLPLGFGK
+1371 IASLLPFGFGK
-1382 GKKKGDK
+1382 GKKKKDK
-1389 EGEEEES
+1389 DGEEEEES
-1396 GGLLSTLWDGAKT
+1396 GGFLSTLWDGAKT

-1428 AGGKMA
+1428 
-1434 GGVLGK
+1434 
-1440 AAKFLP
+1440 
-1446 GKLGTAA
+1446 
-1453 KIGGALV
+1453 V
-1460 GGGKAVGTGAKAAGG
+1460 GGKAAGG
-1475 FLAKGGLAGKL
+1475 FLGKVASKIPGAGIVGKAAGGLFGGTKAGGLGSKL

-1772 KIEQGLDKSKAKDIG
+1772 KIEEGLDKSKAKDIG

-2004 ASTDADINYLKK
+2004 ASADADINYLKK

-2057 WNTFKNTTA
+2057 WNTFKNTTE

-2084 SALDAAG
+2084 SALDAAT

-2124 GSGSWSAVK
+2124 GSGSWGAVK

-2225 SNNVQ
+2225 SSNVQ

-2244 ARKALQAG
+2244 ARKALKAG
-2252 DNASFASLFPQ
+2252 DNASFASLFPR

-2301 TNTTAGSMPSGG
+2301 TNTTAGSMPTGDGTGFRGG
-2313 VNPNVAGK
+2313 ISRDTQVKAQQSYAVARQAILNDNRL
-2321 STRYD
+2321 T
-2326 WANSGFSKNTMAPDK
+2326 
-2341 EYMDKMRSFNLARKM
+2341 
-2356 VNENKSLS
+2356 
-2364 AAEKQAAL
+2364 AAQKQQRISEINQAA
-2372 VKINTEANEYGKQWA
+2372 
-2387 TANGVPENA
+2387 
-2396 GKPQGNGSTPWMAAA
+2396 
-2411 YKYLGLNEV
+2411 
-2420 SGDSTVRQFHAAV
+2420 FHY
-2433 GLKAG
+2433 
-2438 GKTPWCAS
+2438 S
-2446 FVSYILESVG
+2446 QY
-2456 IRSTKSAAAISYK
+2456 
-2469 NWGQPAV
+2469 
-2476 PGTYPY
+2476 
-2482 GAVVVIRFHNG
+2482 
-2493 NHVAFCLGEQGGKVR
+2493 
-2508 YIGGNQG
+2508 
-2515 GAKAGNN
+2515 
-2522 GGAVTESSCTKNMV
+2522 
-2536 IAVRLPPGYNG
+2536 GYNG
-2547 SAKAPAGASYNGSVN
+2547 SKTDNGNDITGFSGPNPLANANVKITPNSRMGKAIAWMAKNCGATSKHRCASYVASALIAGGFKVNRQQSAYMYHRNGELARLGFKLVAQTTQSGISSVSKVGDVIVWDRCPSSPVHGHIAIN
-2562 SMVSLPKTPAPV
+2562 VGTSVHPKGYCSDFFHGTGVYGRPGAVYVYRHPENANGEVISVSGNGNFAVPQQVANNKPQNIEGKETGDSQAKKPKPKPMAKPK
-2574 ATSASSKKSAPA
+2574 ATSNAGLNSK
-2586 KLKAASGSTSSNNPS
+2586 L
-2601 IPKIQ
+2601 KIQ
-2606 TGSKSTG
+2606 TGSTSTG
-2613 DLKGLDA
+2613 DLGGLDA

-2648 ISDLTGTVTDLSVL
+2648 ISDLTGTITDLSIL
-2662 TNGHLNQD
+2662 TNGHLNSD
-2670 GTSTTSASQPEDNV
+2670 GTSANQPEDNV

-2794 KGKKEISTKDSK
+2794 KGKKEISAKDSK
-2806 STARDKVN
+2806 TTARDRVN

>member
-14 MDNDFDFDFD
+14 MDNEFDFDFD
-24 FDDEM
+24 FEKEM
-29 DDASFF
+29 NDGDFF
-35 GDGESMDFEKNKSNR
+35 DSGESMDFEKNKSNR
-50 SPALDATADV
+50 SPALNATADV

-122 RKAIPAADRNG
+122 RKVIPISERNG
-133 LTKLSSLLNKVAGE
+133 LTKVTNLLNKVAGSDD
-147 AEDSY
+147 DSY
-152 DNQQESIESKRDDS
+152 DSGEDSEENRRNNS
-166 INKTLGELFSL
+166 INQTLGELFSL
-177 QTKVQQKQKAI
+177 QTKVQQKQRVI

-194 AKDAIETTRFEGQY
+194 AKDAVETTRFEGQY

-248 DIYHNQSTSNITLL
+248 DIYHNQSTSNVTLL

-276 YVKMKNTEAL
+276 YVKMKNTEAI
-286 KQQAKQKFFGGIFSS
+286 KQQVKQKFFGGISSS
-301 FLDRF
+301 FMEKL
-306 TKNIGENIAQYV
+306 TKNIGENISQYV
-318 GTLNELTE
+318 GTFSDLFESIFPMTEAMLDNEADDM
-326 TLFPFLEDGMDSL
+326 F
-339 TEEDDGFGESKAR
+339 DDGRSDTRKLSG
-352 RASSLASGSLLALA
+352 LASGSLLSIA
-366 GDRIGKSLRKRM
+366 GGKVGKFLRKNM
-378 KGNKYG
+378 KGTKYG
-384 DKILEGGVKLNR
+384 DKILKGGVALNR

-407 MLGNKAIEEKLIK
+407 MLGSKEIEKFLIK
-420 LFGSRT
+420 YL
-426 ENFDGT
+426 GT
-432 RGEKESNGFVEFLL
+432 RDKQADGSLGDKQSNTITDWILGA
-446 NGVDWLKMH
+446 VDWLKMH
-455 VDEASDKAKA
+455 VDEATDKAKA
-465 ITVDNLNGYKDFNT
+465 IHVDNLNGYKDFNT

-485 LTNKSVNVII
+485 LTNKTVNVII
-495 PGYLSRILREITMLR
+495 PGYLSRILREITMIR
-510 TGAPAELL
+510 TGSPAELL
-518 DYNHATGSF
+518 DYNHASGRF
-527 QKSSV
+527 QKSSEM
-532 IQKDLT
+532 QKDLT
-538 VRAIGES
+538 VRALGTN
-545 AANTFKNTGNDI
+545 AANTYTSAG
-557 LTKLELHGRNKI
+557 LGVMGKLDLHGYNKI
-569 GKLEYRNGFTK
+569 GKLEYKNGFTK
-580 ADADLVG
+580 EDSNLIG
-587 QILISYSKSGNPL
+587 QILISYSKAGKPL

-607 PDTFSTLLGEEKAK
+607 PDTFATLLGKEKAEIVAK
-621 IIANKFKELDKK
+621 KFKELNRRDHEE
-633 DLDTGSDE
+633 DE
-641 ISNINS
+641 ENFAEIADNINS
-647 TINNASKSLEPNIK
+647 ATKGLEPDID
-661 LINNLAATGQ
+661 LINNLSATGQ
-671 LDYLRRNGLVSLN
+671 LDYLKRSGVVTVDGR
-684 GKIGYEK
+684 IGYDS
-691 FMRGLSELSNDD
+691 FMSNLNNLSGNDFRD
-703 FKSIKR
+703 VMRSYYTDQNDNKLAYR
-709 NYYSDDDDNQLLFR
+709 NSSKNAA
-723 NTKLDSNSALANTTQ
+723 SALAYQNSRTKSGFGNTVLGRTISDSYLSG
-738 RRAGA
+738 R
-743 FGKSMFGQ
+743 
-751 RILNRY
+751 
-757 ANGSYDPNRKLL
+757 YDPNRKLL
-769 PSPHGKNLPMSISD
+769 PYLPNSTGSMTVSE
-783 LEEMGSFATG
+783 LEKMGSFASG

-814 DEYVINQEDVKKM
+814 DEYVINQEDVEKM

-832 IQRFI
+832 IQKFI
-837 NMFRRTAEKSSD
+837 NMFRRTAEKSTD

-858 NTQIGGNKEGKSNLE
+858 NSQIGSNKEGKSNLE
-873 IIADNTTL
+873 IIADNTML
-881 TNLYLKVVVQKLD
+881 TNLYLKVAVQKLD

-905 ENSDPTTQTGKR
+905 ESSDPTTQTGKR

-932 MGPPRPNESIEEQK
+932 MGPPKPNETIEEQK

-964 FRTGMP
+964 FRTGIP
-970 AALGLGSSVV
+970 AAFGIGSSII
-980 GGAHDLFRDNKDK
+980 GGGIDLFRDNKDK
-993 YMKNVQDFYN
+993 YVKNVQDFYN

-1075 KNKPTIVRAMNW
+1075 KNKPTVVKAMNW

-1123 HNLYGRVKEGYANA
+1123 HNLYGKAKEGYTNA

-1185 RQMQETGTPT
+1185 RQMQESGTPT
-1195 IIVTQEEIEKGLVDR
+1195 IIVTQEEIEKGLVDKY
-1210 FGNKIGTMGKLVA
+1210 GNKIGTTGKLVA
-1223 KKLSTMAGNLVS
+1223 KKLSNMAGNLVS
-1235 KTVNLGVKTAV
+1235 KGVNLGVKTAV

-1320 PLPAAAI
+1320 PLPAGTL
-1327 AGDVDGD
+1327 GDVDGD

-1371 IASLLPLGFGK
+1371 IASLLPFGFGK

-1396 GGLLSTLWDGAKT
+1396 GGFLSTLWDGAKT

-1428 AGGKMA
+1428 AGGK
-1434 GGVLGK
+1434 
-1440 AAKFLP
+1440 
-1446 GKLGTAA
+1446 
-1453 KIGGALV
+1453 
-1460 GGGKAVGTGAKAAGG
+1460 AAGG
-1475 FLAKGGLAGKL
+1475 FLGKVASKIPGAGIVGKAAGGLLPKGGLAGKL
-1486 MGGATKLGGKFL
+1486 MGGSAKLGGKLL

-1512 NLAQG
+1512 NLMQG

-1608 AKIVLKFENM
+1608 AKIILKFENM
-1618 LDEAVRY
+1618 LDEAVRF

-1638 IEEVMELFD
+1638 IEEVMELFE

-1683 KNSAEDAYDLKDQEE
+1683 KYSAEDAYDLKDQEE

-1717 PFKDAAINSSGDQ
+1717 PFKDAAINSSGEQ

-1763 QSKKDAETA
+1763 QAKKDAETA
-1772 KIEQGLDKSKAKDIG
+1772 KIEEGLDKSKAKDIG
-1787 KMGVGVAAAAA
+1787 TMGVGVTAA
-1798 GGALAASATE
+1798 GAAGALAASATK
-1808 SKPVTDFI
+1808 SKPVTDFV

-1823 LLAAVPGIGI
+1823 LLAAIPGIGI
-1833 ITGLAGTFGLFESD
+1833 ITGLASSFGLFESD
-1847 TAEDTPKESGY
+1847 TIENTPTENGY

-1871 SSLSESDRI
+1871 TSLSESDRI

-1892 NVTIS
+1892 GVTIS

-1902 YKGDIAELVIKA
+1902 YKGDIAELVVKS

-1928 QRLTMYIGG
+1928 QRLTVYLGA
-1937 RFLPAFLNLMNGVR
+1937 RFIPAFLNLMNGLR
-1951 SVLNTTDIFV
+1951 SVLNSNDIFV

-1983 YGSVWSCTV
+1983 QGSVWSCTV

-2004 ASTDADINYLKK
+2004 ASTDPDINYLKK

-2029 AIEEANKSTVMGQLS
+2029 AIEQANESTTMGQLS

-2057 WNTFKNTTA
+2057 WNTFKNTA
-2066 NAWDSIK
+2066 GNAWDNIK
-2073 QNVSAWWNGDK
+2073 QNVMDVWNGDK
-2084 SALDAAG
+2084 NVFDAAT

-2098 NGTMANIQALTGDG
+2098 YGTMANIQALTGDG
-2112 AGGSLANVPQPT
+2112 AGGSLANVPQPI
-2124 GSGSWSAVK
+2124 GSGSWGAVR

-2225 SNNVQ
+2225 TNNVQ

-2244 ARKALQAG
+2244 ARKALKAG
-2252 DNASFASLFPQ
+2252 DNVSFASLFPE

-2268 PSYSGTIGQV
+2268 PAYSGTIGQV

-2301 TNTTAGSMPSGG
+2301 TNTSAGSMPSGG
-2313 VNPNVAGK
+2313 VDPNIAGK

-2326 WANSGFSKNTMAPDK
+2326 WANSGFSKSTMAPNK
-2341 EYMDKMRSFNLARKM
+2341 EYLDKMKSYDAARKM
-2356 VNENKSLS
+2356 INQSTTMT
-2364 AAEKQAAL
+2364 AAQKQAAL
-2372 VKINTEANEYGKQWA
+2372 VKINNDANEYGKQWA

-2396 GKPQGNGSTPWMAAA
+2396 GKPQGNGSTPWMDAA

-2420 SGDSTVRQFHAAV
+2420 SGDSTVRQFHAV
-2433 GLKAG
+2433 CGLKAG

-2456 IRSTKSAAAISYK
+2456 IRSTKNAAAISYK
-2469 NWGQPAV
+2469 NWGQPAI

-2482 GAVVVIRFHNG
+2482 GAVLVIRFHNG
-2493 NHVAFCLGEQGGKVR
+2493 NHVAFCLGESGGKVR

-2515 GAKAGNN
+2515 GARAGNN

-2547 SAKAPAGASYNGSVN
+2547 SAKAPASTSYNGSVAN
-2562 SMVSLPKTPAPV
+2562 KVSLPKTTPV
-2574 ATSASSKKSAPA
+2574 QASTPSAKAKSKAKSAA
-2586 KLKAASGSTSSNNPS
+2586 AANVDLNSKL
-2601 IPKIQ
+2601 KIQ

-2648 ISDLTGTVTDLSVL
+2648 ISDLTGMVTDLSTL
-2662 TNGHLNQD
+2662 TNGHLNSD
-2670 GTSTTSASQPEDNV
+2670 GTSANQPEDNV

-2716 ARRKYKEQMD
+2716 ARIKYKEQMD
-2726 NHSVLDTALKTAKAE
+2726 NHSILDSALKTAKAE

-2751 NVSEQATKKS
+2751 NVSEQAAKKS
-2761 VEHSKNINSVAED
+2761 VEHSKTINNVAED

-2794 KGKKEISTKDSK
+2794 KGKKEISSNDSK
-2806 STARDKVN
+2806 ITARDKVN
-2814 YSNEFRTNP
+2814 YSSEFRTNP
-2823 NLSESPVNMRK
+2823 KLSESPVDMRK

>member
-50 SPALDATADV
+50 SPALNATADV

-166 INKTLGELFSL
+166 INQTLGELFSL

-214 DASLRQSVLFSNT
+214 DTSLRQSVLFSNT

-248 DIYHNQSTSNITLL
+248 DIYHNQSTSNVTLL

-286 KQQAKQKFFGGIFSS
+286 KQQAKQKFFGGISSS

-306 TKNIGENIAQYV
+306 TKNIGENIAQHV

-326 TLFPFLEDGMDSL
+326 ALFPFLEDGMDSL

-378 KGNKYG
+378 RGNKYG

-495 PGYLSRILREITMLR
+495 PGYLSRILREVTMLR

-532 IQKDLT
+532 IRKDLSL
-538 VRAIGES
+538 RAIGES

-671 LDYLRRNGLVSLN
+671 LDYLRRSGLVSLN

-691 FMRGLSELSNDD
+691 FMSGLSELSNDD

-723 NTKLDSNSALANTTQ
+723 NTKLDSNAALANTTQ

-757 ANGSYDPNRKLL
+757 ADGSYDPNRKLL
-769 PSPHGKNLPMSISD
+769 PSPNGKNLPMSISD

-814 DEYVINQEDVKKM
+814 DEYVINQEDVKNM

-837 NMFRRTAEKSSD
+837 NMFRRTAEKSSN

-932 MGPPRPNESIEEQK
+932 MGPPKPNESIEDQK

-964 FRTGMP
+964 FRTGIP
-970 AALGLGSSVV
+970 AAFGIGSSII
-980 GGAHDLFRDNKDK
+980 GGGIDLFRDNKDK
-993 YMKNVQDFYN
+993 YVKNVQDFYN

-1123 HNLYGRVKEGYANA
+1123 HNLYGRVKEGVSDA

-1185 RQMQETGTPT
+1185 RQMQESGTPT
-1195 IIVTQEEIEKGLVDR
+1195 IIVTQEEIEKGLVDKN
-1210 FGNKIGTMGKLVA
+1210 GNKIGTMGKLVA

-1246 GAFKLARF
+1246 GGFKLARF

-1371 IASLLPLGFGK
+1371 IASLLPFGFGK
-1382 GKKKGDK
+1382 GKKKGEK
-1389 EGEEEES
+1389 EGEEEEES
-1396 GGLLSTLWDGAKT
+1396 GGFLSTLWDGAKT

-1428 AGGKMA
+1428 
-1434 GGVLGK
+1434 
-1440 AAKFLP
+1440 
-1446 GKLGTAA
+1446 
-1453 KIGGALV
+1453 V
-1460 GGGKAVGTGAKAAGG
+1460 GGKAAGG
-1475 FLAKGGLAGKL
+1475 FLGKVASKIPGAGIVGKAAGGLFGGTKAGGLGSKL

-1608 AKIVLKFENM
+1608 AKIILKFENM

-1625 VNGQISIDESKID
+1625 VNGQISIDESKLD
-1638 IEEVMELFD
+1638 IEDVMELFD

-1772 KIEQGLDKSKAKDIG
+1772 KIEEGLDKSKAKDIG

-1880 STLARLELMVKE
+1880 SALARLELMVKE

-2004 ASTDADINYLKK
+2004 ASADADINYLKK

-2029 AIEEANKSTVMGQLS
+2029 AIEQANESSTIGSIAKNFLKSTPIGMLVNGINNLIPDS
-2044 SAMDKVKDYGSNL
+2044 VKEKVSEISNDVAGYASDAVQEVEGFANRVIGNLTGSNDEK
-2057 WNTFKNTTA
+2057 FKKVMQAAA
-2066 NAWDSIK
+2066 NAGDPHPAVVAAQWAIESGWGAKESGKNNFFGIKARPGQPGTVRRTREVINGRTVYINDKFADYNTLEEGIAARVAFTK
-2073 QNVSAWWNGDK
+2073 QNKRYERSGYFSARTPYE
-2084 SALDAAG
+2084 AA
-2091 DVASNLA
+2091 
-2098 NGTMANIQALTGDG
+2098 QALQR
-2112 AGGSLANVPQPT
+2112 GGYATDPNYANSLAAVIKGRKIDPMRPVVIKPT
-2124 GSGSWSAVK
+2124 GSI
-2133 DTIIAAAKVVGVDP
+2133 D
-2147 GLLAG
+2147 
-2152 MAAQESGFQP
+2152 
-2162 GIRAKGSSATG
+2162 
-2173 LFQFLDG
+2173 DG
-2180 TWKQMLKQYGPK
+2180 TGF
-2192 YNIPA
+2192 
-2197 GTPATNGAANA
+2197 
-2208 ILGAQYVK
+2208 
-2216 DNIEALRKV
+2216 R
-2225 SNNVQ
+2225 
-2230 PGDAYLAHFLGLGG
+2230 GG
-2244 ARKALQAG
+2244 ISR
-2252 DNASFASLFPQ
+2252 D
-2263 AARAN
+2263 
-2268 PSYSGTIGQV
+2268 TQV
-2278 RAQLTNNMFA
+2278 RAQQSYAVARQAILNDNRLT
-2288 KHRSFGVDVPIGG
+2288 
-2301 TNTTAGSMPSGG
+2301 
-2313 VNPNVAGK
+2313 
-2321 STRYD
+2321 
-2326 WANSGFSKNTMAPDK
+2326 
-2341 EYMDKMRSFNLARKM
+2341 
-2356 VNENKSLS
+2356 
-2364 AAEKQAAL
+2364 AAQKQQRISEINQAA
-2372 VKINTEANEYGKQWA
+2372 
-2387 TANGVPENA
+2387 
-2396 GKPQGNGSTPWMAAA
+2396 
-2411 YKYLGLNEV
+2411 
-2420 SGDSTVRQFHAAV
+2420 FHY
-2433 GLKAG
+2433 
-2438 GKTPWCAS
+2438 S
-2446 FVSYILESVG
+2446 QY
-2456 IRSTKSAAAISYK
+2456 
-2469 NWGQPAV
+2469 
-2476 PGTYPY
+2476 
-2482 GAVVVIRFHNG
+2482 
-2493 NHVAFCLGEQGGKVR
+2493 
-2508 YIGGNQG
+2508 
-2515 GAKAGNN
+2515 
-2522 GGAVTESSCTKNMV
+2522 
-2536 IAVRLPPGYNG
+2536 GYNG
-2547 SAKAPAGASYNGSVN
+2547 SKTDNGNDITGFSGPNPLANANVKITPNSRMGKAIAWMAKNCG
-2562 SMVSLPKTPAPV
+2562 
-2574 ATSASSKKSAPA
+2574 ATSKHRCAAYVASALIAGGFKVNRQQSAYMYHRNGELARLGFKLVAQTTQAGISSISKVGDVIVWDRCPSSPVHGHIAINVGTRVHPKGYCSDFFHGTGVYGRPGAVYVYRHPENANGEVISVSGNGNFAVPQQVANNKPQNIEGKETGDSQAKKPKPKPMPKQNTVSKST
-2586 KLKAASGSTSSNNPS
+2586 LGGV
-2601 IPKIQ
+2601 PKIQ

-2648 ISDLTGTVTDLSVL
+2648 ISDLTGVVTDLSVL

-2794 KGKKEISTKDSK
+2794 KGKKEISAKDSK
-2806 STARDKVN
+2806 TTARDKVN

>member
-14 MDNDFDFDFD
+14 MDNEFDFDFD
-24 FDDEM
+24 FEKEM
-29 DDASFF
+29 NDGDFF
-35 GDGESMDFEKNKSNR
+35 DSGESMDFEKNKSNR
-50 SPALDATADV
+50 SPALNATADV

-122 RKAIPAADRNG
+122 RKVIPISERNG
-133 LTKLSSLLNKVAGE
+133 LTKVTNLLNKVAGSDD
-147 AEDSY
+147 DSY
-152 DNQQESIESKRDDS
+152 DSGEDSEENRRNNS
-166 INKTLGELFSL
+166 INQTLGELFSL
-177 QTKVQQKQKAI
+177 QTKVQQKQRVI

-194 AKDAIETTRFEGQY
+194 AKDAVETTRFEGQY

-276 YVKMKNTEAL
+276 YVKMKNTEAI
-286 KQQAKQKFFGGIFSS
+286 KQQVKQKFFGGISSS
-301 FLDRF
+301 FMEKL
-306 TKNIGENIAQYV
+306 TKNIGENISQYV
-318 GTLNELTE
+318 GTFSDLFESIFPMAEAMLDNEADDM
-326 TLFPFLEDGMDSL
+326 F
-339 TEEDDGFGESKAR
+339 DDGRSDTRKLSG
-352 RASSLASGSLLALA
+352 LASGSLLSIA
-366 GDRIGKSLRKRM
+366 GGKVGKFLRKNM
-378 KGNKYG
+378 KGTKYG
-384 DKILEGGVKLNR
+384 DKILKGGVALNR

-407 MLGNKAIEEKLIK
+407 MLGSKEIEKFLINY
-420 LFGSRT
+420 L
-426 ENFDGT
+426 GT
-432 RGEKESNGFVEFLL
+432 RDKQADGSLGDKQSNTITDFIL
-446 NGVDWLKMH
+446 NGIDWLKMH
-455 VDEASDKAKA
+455 VDEATDKAKA
-465 ITVDNLNGYKDFNT
+465 IHVDNLNGYKDFNT

-485 LTNKSVNVII
+485 LTNKTVNVII
-495 PGYLSRILREITMLR
+495 PGYLSRILREITMIR
-510 TGAPAELL
+510 TGSPAELL
-518 DYNHATGSF
+518 DYNHASGRF
-527 QKSSV
+527 QKSSEM
-532 IQKDLT
+532 QKDLT
-538 VRAIGES
+538 VRALGTN
-545 AANTFKNTGNDI
+545 AANTYTSAG
-557 LTKLELHGRNKI
+557 LGVMGKLDLHGYNKI
-569 GKLEYRNGFTK
+569 GKLEYKNGFTK
-580 ADADLVG
+580 EDSNLIG
-587 QILISYSKSGNPL
+587 QILISYSKAGKPL

-607 PDTFSTLLGEEKAK
+607 PDTFATLLGKEKAEIVAK
-621 IIANKFKELDKK
+621 KFKELNRRDHEE
-633 DLDTGSDE
+633 DE
-641 ISNINS
+641 ENFAEIADNINS
-647 TINNASKSLEPNIK
+647 ATKGLEPDID
-661 LINNLAATGQ
+661 LINNLSATGQ
-671 LDYLRRNGLVSLN
+671 LDYLKRSGVVTVDGR
-684 GKIGYEK
+684 IGYDS
-691 FMRGLSELSNDD
+691 FMSNLNNLSGNDFRD
-703 FKSIKR
+703 VMRSYYTDQNDNKLAYR
-709 NYYSDDDDNQLLFR
+709 NSSKNAA
-723 NTKLDSNSALANTTQ
+723 SALAYQNSRTKSGFGNTVLGRTISDSYLSG
-738 RRAGA
+738 R
-743 FGKSMFGQ
+743 
-751 RILNRY
+751 
-757 ANGSYDPNRKLL
+757 YDPNRKLL
-769 PSPHGKNLPMSISD
+769 PYLPNNTDSMTVRE
-783 LEEMGSFATG
+783 LEKMGSFASG

-814 DEYVINQEDVKKM
+814 DEYVINQEDVEKM

-832 IQRFI
+832 IQKFI
-837 NMFRRTAEKSSD
+837 NMFRRTAEKSTD

-858 NTQIGGNKEGKSNLE
+858 NSQIGSNKEGKSNLE
-873 IIADNTTL
+873 IIADNTML
-881 TNLYLKVVVQKLD
+881 TNLYLKVAVQKLD

-905 ENSDPTTQTGKR
+905 ESSDPTTQTGKR

-932 MGPPRPNESIEEQK
+932 MGPPKPNETIEEQK

-964 FRTGMP
+964 FRTGIP
-970 AALGLGSSVV
+970 AAFGIGSSII
-980 GGAHDLFRDNKDK
+980 GGGIDLFRDNKDK
-993 YMKNVQDFYN
+993 YVKNVQDFYN

-1075 KNKPTIVRAMNW
+1075 KNKPTVVKAMNW

-1123 HNLYGRVKEGYANA
+1123 HNLYGKAKEGYTNA

-1185 RQMQETGTPT
+1185 RQMQESGTPT
-1195 IIVTQEEIEKGLVDR
+1195 IIVTQEEIEKGLVDKY
-1210 FGNKIGTMGKLVA
+1210 GNKIGTTGKLVA
-1223 KKLSTMAGNLVS
+1223 KKLSNMAGNLVS
-1235 KTVNLGVKTAV
+1235 KGVNLGVKTAV

-1320 PLPAAAI
+1320 PLPAGTL
-1327 AGDVDGD
+1327 GDVDGD

-1371 IASLLPLGFGK
+1371 IASLLPFGFGK

-1396 GGLLSTLWDGAKT
+1396 GGFLSTLWDGAKT

-1428 AGGKMA
+1428 AGGK
-1434 GGVLGK
+1434 
-1440 AAKFLP
+1440 
-1446 GKLGTAA
+1446 
-1453 KIGGALV
+1453 
-1460 GGGKAVGTGAKAAGG
+1460 AAGG
-1475 FLAKGGLAGKL
+1475 FLGKVASKIPGAGIVGKAAGGLLPKGGLAGKL
-1486 MGGATKLGGKFL
+1486 MGGSAKLGGKLL

-1512 NLAQG
+1512 NLMQG

-1608 AKIVLKFENM
+1608 AKIILKFENM

-1625 VNGQISIDESKID
+1625 VNGQISIDESKLD
-1638 IEEVMELFD
+1638 IEDVMELFD
-1647 VDKEDK
+1647 VDKEDQ

-1683 KNSAEDAYDLKDQEE
+1683 KYSAEDAYDLKDQEE

-1717 PFKDAAINSSGDQ
+1717 PFKDAAVNSSGDQ

-1763 QSKKDAETA
+1763 QAKKDAETA
-1772 KIEQGLDKSKAKDIG
+1772 KIEAGLDKSKAKDIG
-1787 KMGVGVAAAAA
+1787 TMGVGVTAA
-1798 GGALAASATE
+1798 GAAGALAASATK

-1823 LLAAVPGIGI
+1823 LLAAIPGIGI
-1833 ITGLAGTFGLFESD
+1833 ITGLASSFGLFESD
-1847 TAEDTPKESGY
+1847 TIENTPTENGY

-1871 SSLSESDRI
+1871 TSLSESDRI

-1892 NVTIS
+1892 GVTIS

-1902 YKGDIAELVIKA
+1902 YKGDIAELVVKS

-1971 AIATTMMNSEGK
+1971 AIATTMINSEGK

-2004 ASTDADINYLKK
+2004 ASADADINYLKK

-2029 AIEEANKSTVMGQLS
+2029 AIEQANESTTMGQLS
-2044 SAMDKVKDYGSNL
+2044 NAMDKVKNYGSNL
-2057 WNTFKNTTA
+2057 WNTFKNTA
-2066 NAWDSIK
+2066 GNAWDSFK
-2073 QNVSAWWNGDK
+2073 QNVSDWWNGDK
-2084 SALDAAG
+2084 SALEAAG
-2091 DVASNLA
+2091 DFASNLA
-2098 NGTMANIQALTGDG
+2098 YGTMANIQALTGDG

-2124 GSGSWSAVK
+2124 GSGSWGAVR

-2225 SNNVQ
+2225 TNNVQ

-2244 ARKALQAG
+2244 ARKALKAG
-2252 DNASFASLFPQ
+2252 DNVSFASLFPE

-2268 PSYSGTIGQV
+2268 PAYSGTIGQV

-2301 TNTTAGSMPSGG
+2301 TNTSAGSMPSGG
-2313 VNPNVAGK
+2313 VDPNIAGK

-2326 WANSGFSKNTMAPDK
+2326 WANSGFSKSTMAPNK
-2341 EYMDKMRSFNLARKM
+2341 EYLDKMKSYDAARKM
-2356 VNENKSLS
+2356 INQSTTMT
-2364 AAEKQAAL
+2364 AAQKQAAL
-2372 VKINTEANEYGKQWA
+2372 VKINNDANEYGKQWA

-2396 GKPQGNGSTPWMAAA
+2396 GKPQGNGSTPWMDAA

-2420 SGDSTVRQFHAAV
+2420 SGDSTVRQFHAV
-2433 GLKAG
+2433 CGLKAG

-2456 IRSTKSAAAISYK
+2456 IRSTKNAAAISYK
-2469 NWGQPAV
+2469 NWGQPAI

-2482 GAVVVIRFHNG
+2482 GAVLVIRFHNG
-2493 NHVAFCLGEQGGKVR
+2493 NHVAFCLGESGGKVR

-2515 GAKAGNN
+2515 GARAGNN

-2547 SAKAPAGASYNGSVN
+2547 SAKAPASTSYNGSVAN
-2562 SMVSLPKTPAPV
+2562 KVSLPKTTPV
-2574 ATSASSKKSAPA
+2574 QASTPSTKAKTKAKSAA
-2586 KLKAASGSTSSNNPS
+2586 AANVDLNSKL
-2601 IPKIQ
+2601 KIQ

-2648 ISDLTGTVTDLSVL
+2648 ISDLTGMVTDLSTL
-2662 TNGHLNQD
+2662 TNGHLNSD
-2670 GTSTTSASQPEDNV
+2670 GTSANQPEDNV

-2716 ARRKYKEQMD
+2716 ARIKYKEQMD
-2726 NHSVLDTALKTAKAE
+2726 NHSILDSALKTAKAE

-2751 NVSEQATKKS
+2751 NVSEQAAKKS
-2761 VEHSKNINSVAED
+2761 VEHSKTINNVAED

-2794 KGKKEISTKDSK
+2794 KGKKEISSNDSK
-2806 STARDKVN
+2806 ITARDKVN
-2814 YSNEFRTNP
+2814 YSSEFRTNP
-2823 NLSESPVNMRK
+2823 KLSESPVDMRK

>member
-50 SPALDATADV
+50 SPALNATADV

-133 LTKLSSLLNKVAGE
+133 LTKLSGLLNKVAGE

-286 KQQAKQKFFGGIFSS
+286 KQQAKQKFFGGISSS

-306 TKNIGENIAQYV
+306 TKNIGENIAQHV

-326 TLFPFLEDGMDSL
+326 ALFPFLEDGMDSL
-339 TEEDDGFGESKAR
+339 AEEDDGFGESKAR

-378 KGNKYG
+378 RGNKYG

-532 IQKDLT
+532 IQKDLSL
-538 VRAIGES
+538 RAIGES

-633 DLDTGSDE
+633 DLDTSSDE

-691 FMRGLSELSNDD
+691 FMSGLSELSNDD

-709 NYYSDDDDNQLLFR
+709 NYYSDDDDNQFLFR
-723 NTKLDSNSALANTTQ
+723 NTKLDSNAALANTTQ

-757 ANGSYDPNRKLL
+757 ADGSYDPNRKLL

-814 DEYVINQEDVKKM
+814 DEYVINQEDVKNM

-837 NMFRRTAEKSSD
+837 NMFRRTAEKSSN

-858 NTQIGGNKEGKSNLE
+858 NSQIGGNKEGKSNLE

-932 MGPPRPNESIEEQK
+932 MGPPRPNETIEEQK

-970 AALGLGSSVV
+970 AALGLGSSFV
-980 GGAHDLFRDNKDK
+980 GGAIDLFRDNKDK

-1075 KNKPTIVRAMNW
+1075 KNKPTVVKAMNW

-1185 RQMQETGTPT
+1185 RQMQESGTPT
-1195 IIVTQEEIEKGLVDR
+1195 IIVTQEEIEKGLVDKN
-1210 FGNKIGTMGKLVA
+1210 GNKIGTMGKLVA
-1223 KKLSTMAGNLVS
+1223 KKLSNMSGNLVS

-1320 PLPAAAI
+1320 PLPAGTL
-1327 AGDVDGD
+1327 GDVDGD

-1371 IASLLPLGFGK
+1371 IASLLPFGFGK

-1409 VGAGMLGL
+1409 VGAGVLGL
-1417 MGLKGGGKAAS
+1417 MGLKGGSKAAS

-1608 AKIVLKFENM
+1608 AKIILKFENM

-1625 VNGQISIDESKID
+1625 VNGQISIDESKLD
-1638 IEEVMELFD
+1638 IEDVMELFD

-1743 STPEGAK
+1743 STSEGAK

-1772 KIEQGLDKSKAKDIG
+1772 KIEEGLDKSKAKDIG

-2004 ASTDADINYLKK
+2004 ASANADINYLKK

-2084 SALDAAG
+2084 SALDAAT

-2098 NGTMANIQALTGDG
+2098 NGTMANTQALTGDG

-2124 GSGSWSAVK
+2124 GSGSWGAVK

-2225 SNNVQ
+2225 TNNVQ

-2387 TANGVPENA
+2387 TTNGVPENA

-2562 SMVSLPKTPAPV
+2562 SMASLPKTPAPV
-2574 ATSASSKKSAPA
+2574 ATSSSSEKSAAA

-2648 ISDLTGTVTDLSVL
+2648 ISDLTGTVTDLSIL
-2662 TNGHLNQD
+2662 TNGHLNQN
-2670 GTSTTSASQPEDNV
+2670 GTSTSQPEDNV
-2684 AKLQASIRN
+2684 AKLQSSIRN

-2703 STMVE
+2703 PTMVE

-2794 KGKKEISTKDSK
+2794 KGKKEISAKDSK
-2806 STARDKVN
+2806 TTARDKVN

>member
-1 MFGKKKNI
+1 MFGKKKNV

-14 MDNDFDFDFD
+14 MDNEFDFDFD
-24 FDDEM
+24 FEEEM
-29 DDASFF
+29 NDADFF
-35 GDGESMDFEKNKSNR
+35 GDGESVDFEKNKSNR
-50 SPALDATADV
+50 SPALNATADI
-60 AKGISDA
+60 AKGISDGI
-67 VISKQ
+67 ISKQ
-72 GMKTILTKVLPKSYG
+72 GMKTVLNKVLPKAYG
-87 EVFEEVSNA
+87 EVFDEVSNA

-110 LNSVKKQTQNLL
+110 LNSVKKQTQSLL
-122 RKAIPAADRNG
+122 RKVIPIADRNG
-133 LTKLSSLLNKVAGE
+133 LTKVTNLLNKVAGSDD
-147 AEDSY
+147 DSY
-152 DNQQESIESKRDDS
+152 DSGEDSEETRRNNS
-166 INKTLGELFSL
+166 INQTLGELFSL
-177 QTKVQQKQKAI
+177 QSKVQQKQRII

-194 AKDAIETTRFEGQY
+194 AKDAVETTRFEGQY

-248 DIYHNQSTSNITLL
+248 DIYHNQSTSNVTLL

-276 YVKMKNTEAL
+276 YVKMKNTEAI
-286 KQQAKQKFFGGIFSS
+286 KQQVKQKFFGGISSS
-301 FLDRF
+301 FMEKL
-306 TKNIGENIAQYV
+306 TKNIGENISQYV
-318 GTLNELTE
+318 GTLSDLTE
-326 TLFPFLEDGMDSL
+326 SIFPMAETMLDNEADDMFSDGRSDTRKLS
-339 TEEDDGFGESKAR
+339 G
-352 RASSLASGSLLALA
+352 LASGSLLSIA
-366 GDRIGKSLRKRM
+366 GGKVGKFLRKNM
-378 KGNKYG
+378 KGTKYG
-384 DKILEGGVKLNR
+384 DKILKGGVALNR

-407 MLGNKAIEEKLIK
+407 MLGSKEIEKFLINY
-420 LFGSRT
+420 L
-426 ENFDGT
+426 GT
-432 RGEKESNGFVEFLL
+432 RDKQEDGSLGDKQSNTITDWMLGA
-446 NGVDWLKMH
+446 VDWLKMH
-455 VDEASDKAKA
+455 VDEATDKAKA
-465 ITVDNLNGYKDFNT
+465 IHVDNLNGYKDFNT

-485 LTNKSVNVII
+485 LANKSINVII
-495 PGYLSRILREITMLR
+495 PGYLSRILREITMIR
-510 TGAPAELL
+510 TGSEVELL
-518 DYNHATGSF
+518 DYNHASGRF
-527 QKSSV
+527 QKSSEM
-532 IQKDLT
+532 QKDLT
-538 VRAIGES
+538 VRALGAN
-545 AANTFKNTGNDI
+545 AANTYTSAG
-557 LTKLELHGRNKI
+557 LGVMGKLDLHGYNKI
-569 GKLEYRNGFTK
+569 GKLEYKNGFTK
-580 ADADLVG
+580 EDSNLIG
-587 QILISYSKSGNPL
+587 QILISYSKAGKPL

-607 PDTFSTLLGEEKAK
+607 PDTFATLLGKEKAEIVAK
-621 IIANKFKELDKK
+621 KFKELNRRDHEE
-633 DLDTGSDE
+633 DE
-641 ISNINS
+641 ENFAEIADNINS
-647 TINNASKSLEPNIK
+647 ATKGLEPDID
-661 LINNLAATGQ
+661 LINNLSATGQ
-671 LDYLRRNGLVSLN
+671 LDYLKRSGVVTVDGR
-684 GKIGYEK
+684 IGYDS
-691 FMRGLSELSNDD
+691 FISNLNNLSGND
-703 FKSIKR
+703 
-709 NYYSDDDDNQLLFR
+709 FR
-723 NTKLDSNSALANTTQ
+723 NVIRSYYTDQNDNKLAYRNSSRNAASAMAYQNSRTKSGFGNTALGRTISDSYLSG
-738 RRAGA
+738 R
-743 FGKSMFGQ
+743 
-751 RILNRY
+751 
-757 ANGSYDPNRKLL
+757 YDPNRKLL
-769 PSPHGKNLPMSISD
+769 PAPWMVNGGVNRPHTVEE
-783 LEEMGSFATG
+783 LEKMGSFASG

-802 NSEDELAGVVHK
+802 NSEEELAGVVHK
-814 DEYVINQEDVKKM
+814 DEYVINQEDVEKM

-832 IQRFI
+832 IQKFI
-837 NMFRRTAEKSSD
+837 NMFRRTAEKSSN

-881 TNLYLKVVVQKLD
+881 TNLYLKVAVQKLD

-932 MGPPRPNESIEEQK
+932 MGPPKPNESIEDQK

-964 FRTGMP
+964 FRTGIP
-970 AALGLGSSVV
+970 AAFGIGSSII
-980 GGAHDLFRDNKDK
+980 GGGIDLFRDNKDK
-993 YMKNVQDFYN
+993 YVKNVQDFYN

-1075 KNKPTIVRAMNW
+1075 KNKPTVVKAMNW

-1123 HNLYGRVKEGYANA
+1123 HNLYGKIKEGYTDA

-1185 RQMQETGTPT
+1185 RQMQESGTPT
-1195 IIVTQEEIEKGLVDR
+1195 IIVTQEEIEKGLLDKN
-1210 FGNKIGTMGKLVA
+1210 GNKIGSLGGRVG

-1235 KTVNLGVKTAV
+1235 KGVNLGVKTVV

-1320 PLPAAAI
+1320 PLPAGTL
-1327 AGDVDGD
+1327 GDVDGD

-1346 KRAEEKKEKAED
+1346 KRAEEKKEQAED

-1371 IASLLPLGFGK
+1371 IASLLPFGFGK
-1382 GKKKGDK
+1382 GKKKKDK
-1389 EGEEEES
+1389 DGEEEEES
-1396 GGLLSTLWDGAKT
+1396 GGFLSTLWDGAKT

-1428 AGGKMA
+1428 
-1434 GGVLGK
+1434 
-1440 AAKFLP
+1440 
-1446 GKLGTAA
+1446 
-1453 KIGGALV
+1453 V
-1460 GGGKAVGTGAKAAGG
+1460 GGKAAGG
-1475 FLAKGGLAGKL
+1475 FLGKVASKIPGAGIVGKAAGGLFGGAKAGGLGSKL

-1618 LDEAVRY
+1618 LDEAVRF

-1772 KIEQGLDKSKAKDIG
+1772 KIEEGLDKSKAKDIG

-1847 TAEDTPKESGY
+1847 TAETAPTQNGY

-2004 ASTDADINYLKK
+2004 ASADADINYLKK

-2029 AIEEANKSTVMGQLS
+2029 AIEQANESTTMGQLS
-2044 SAMDKVKDYGSNL
+2044 SAMDKVKNYGSNL
-2057 WNTFKNTTA
+2057 WNTFKNTA
-2066 NAWDSIK
+2066 GNAWDSFK
-2073 QNVSAWWNGDK
+2073 QNVSDWWNGDK
-2084 SALDAAG
+2084 SALEAAG
-2091 DVASNLA
+2091 DFVSNVASGARA
-2098 NGTMANIQALTGDG
+2098 NMEALIGDG

-2124 GSGSWSAVK
+2124 GSGSWAAVK

-2301 TNTTAGSMPSGG
+2301 TNTTAGSMPNGG

-2326 WANSGFSKNTMAPDK
+2326 WANSGFSRSTMAPDK

-2387 TANGVPENA
+2387 TVNGVPETA

-2456 IRSTKSAAAISYK
+2456 IRSTRSAAAISYK
-2469 NWGQPAV
+2469 NWGQPAM

-2562 SMVSLPKTPAPV
+2562 SMVSLPKSPAPV
-2574 ATSASSKKSAPA
+2574 ATSGKKSAAA
-2586 KLKAASGSTSSNNPS
+2586 KLKAASGSTGSNNPS

-2648 ISDLTGTVTDLSVL
+2648 ISDLTGMVTDLGIL

-2670 GTSTTSASQPEDNV
+2670 GTSANQPEDNV
-2684 AKLQASIRN
+2684 AKLQSSIRN

-2703 STMVE
+2703 SIMVE

-2794 KGKKEISTKDSK
+2794 KGKKEISAKDSK
-2806 STARDKVN
+2806 TTARDKVN

>member
-14 MDNDFDFDFD
+14 MDNEFDFDFD

-50 SPALDATADV
+50 SPALNATADV

-152 DNQQESIESKRDDS
+152 DNQQETLESKRDDS

-286 KQQAKQKFFGGIFSS
+286 KQQAKQKFFGGISSS

-306 TKNIGENIAQYV
+306 TKNIGENIAQHV

-326 TLFPFLEDGMDSL
+326 ALFPFLEDGMDSL
-339 TEEDDGFGESKAR
+339 AEEDDGFGESKTR

-485 LTNKSVNVII
+485 LVNKSVNVII

-510 TGAPAELL
+510 TGTSAELL
-518 DYNHATGSF
+518 DYNHATGLF

-545 AANTFKNTGNDI
+545 AAKTFKNTGDDI
-557 LTKLELHGRNKI
+557 LGKLKLHGRNKI
-569 GKLEYRNGFTK
+569 GKLEYKEGFTK

-647 TINNASKSLEPNIK
+647 TINNASKSLEPNIQ

-671 LDYLRRNGLVSLN
+671 LDYLRRSGLVSLN

-691 FMRGLSELSNDD
+691 FMSGLAGLSNED
-703 FKSIKR
+703 FKAIKR
-709 NYYSDDDDNQLLFR
+709 NYYSDDNDNQFLFR
-723 NTKLDSNSALANTTQ
+723 NTNLDSNSTLTNVTQ

-751 RILNRY
+751 KILSRY
-757 ANGSYDPNRKLL
+757 ANGSYTPE
-769 PSPHGKNLPMSISD
+769 SVSD
-783 LEEMGSFATG
+783 LERMGSFASG

-814 DEYVINQEDVKKM
+814 DEYVINQEDVENM

-832 IQRFI
+832 IQKFI
-837 NMFRRTAEKSSD
+837 NMFRRTAEKSSN

-858 NTQIGGNKEGKSNLE
+858 NSQIGSNKEGKSNLE

-959 IGTWP
+959 ISTWP

-980 GGAHDLFRDNKDK
+980 GGALDLFRDNKDK

-1018 QGTPEPILK
+1018 QGTPEPVLR

-1049 IQGSIYDEE
+1049 IQDSIYDEE

-1110 GVILAAGHMLAKK
+1110 GVILAAGHMMAKK

-1185 RQMQETGTPT
+1185 RQMQESGTPT
-1195 IIVTQEEIEKGLVDR
+1195 IIVTQEEIEKGLVDKY
-1210 FGNKIGTMGKLVA
+1210 GNKIGTMGKLVA
-1223 KKLSTMAGNLVS
+1223 KKLSNMAGNLVS
-1235 KTVNLGVKTAV
+1235 KGVNLGVKTAV
-1246 GAFKLARF
+1246 GIFKLARF

-1371 IASLLPLGFGK
+1371 IASLLPFGFGK

-1389 EGEEEES
+1389 DSEEEES

-1409 VGAGMLGL
+1409 VGAGVLGL
-1417 MGLKGGGKAAS
+1417 MGLKGGSKAAS
-1428 AGGKMA
+1428 AGGKVA

-1453 KIGGALV
+1453 KIGGTLL

-1486 MGGATKLGGKFL
+1486 VGSSAKLGGKFL

-1608 AKIVLKFENM
+1608 AKIILKFENM
-1618 LDEAVRY
+1618 LDEAVRF

-1638 IEEVMELFD
+1638 IEEVMELFE
-1647 VDKEDK
+1647 VDKEDQ

-1683 KNSAEDAYDLKDQEE
+1683 KYSAEDAYDLKDQEE

-1717 PFKDAAINSSGDQ
+1717 PFKDTAINSSGEQ

-1763 QSKKDAETA
+1763 QAKKDAETA
-1772 KIEQGLDKSKAKDIG
+1772 KIEAGLDKSKAKDIG
-1787 KMGVGVAAAAA
+1787 TMGVGVTAA
-1798 GGALAASATE
+1798 GAAGALAASATK
-1808 SKPVTDFI
+1808 SKPVTDFV

-1823 LLAAVPGIGI
+1823 LLAAIPGIGI
-1833 ITGLAGTFGLFESD
+1833 ITGLASSFGLFESD
-1847 TAEDTPKESGY
+1847 TIENTPTENGY

-1871 SSLSESDRI
+1871 TSLSESDRI

-1892 NVTIS
+1892 GVTIS

-1902 YKGDIAELVIKA
+1902 YKGDIAELVVKS

-1928 QRLTMYIGG
+1928 QRLTVYLGA
-1937 RFLPAFLNLMNGVR
+1937 RFIPAFLNLMNGLR
-1951 SVLNTTDIFV
+1951 SVLNSNDIFV

-1983 YGSVWSCTV
+1983 QGSVWSCTV

-2004 ASTDADINYLKK
+2004 ASADPDINYLKK

-2029 AIEEANKSTVMGQLS
+2029 AIEQANESTTMGQLS

-2057 WNTFKNTTA
+2057 WNTFKNTA
-2066 NAWDSIK
+2066 GNAWDNIK
-2073 QNVSAWWNGDK
+2073 QNVMDVWNGDK
-2084 SALDAAG
+2084 NVFDAAT

-2098 NGTMANIQALTGDG
+2098 YGTMANIQALTGDG
-2112 AGGSLANVPQPT
+2112 AGGSLANVPQPI
-2124 GSGSWSAVK
+2124 GSGSWGAVR

-2225 SNNVQ
+2225 TNNVQ

-2244 ARKALQAG
+2244 ARKALKAG
-2252 DNASFASLFPQ
+2252 DNVSFASLFPE

-2268 PSYSGTIGQV
+2268 PAYSGTIGQV

-2301 TNTTAGSMPSGG
+2301 TNTSAGSMPSGG
-2313 VNPNVAGK
+2313 VDPNIAGK

-2326 WANSGFSKNTMAPDK
+2326 WANSGFSKSTMAPNK
-2341 EYMDKMRSFNLARKM
+2341 EYLDKMKSYDAARKM
-2356 VNENKSLS
+2356 INQSTTMT
-2364 AAEKQAAL
+2364 AAQKQAAL
-2372 VKINTEANEYGKQWA
+2372 VKINNDANEYGKQWA

-2396 GKPQGNGSTPWMAAA
+2396 GKPQGNGSTPWMDAA

-2420 SGDSTVRQFHAAV
+2420 SGDSTVRQFHAV
-2433 GLKAG
+2433 CGLKAG

-2456 IRSTKSAAAISYK
+2456 IRSTKNAAAISYK

-2482 GAVVVIRFHNG
+2482 GAVLVIRFHNG
-2493 NHVAFCLGEQGGKVR
+2493 NHVAFCLGESGGKVR

-2515 GAKAGNN
+2515 GARAGNN

-2547 SAKAPAGASYNGSVN
+2547 SAKAPASTSYSGSVAN
-2562 SMVSLPKTPAPV
+2562 KVSLPKTTPV
-2574 ATSASSKKSAPA
+2574 QASTPSAKAKSKAKSAA
-2586 KLKAASGSTSSNNPS
+2586 AANVDLNSKL
-2601 IPKIQ
+2601 KIQ

-2648 ISDLTGTVTDLSVL
+2648 ISDLTGMVTDLSTL
-2662 TNGHLNQD
+2662 TNGHLNSD
-2670 GTSTTSASQPEDNV
+2670 GTSANQTNQPEDNV

-2716 ARRKYKEQMD
+2716 ARIKYKEQMD
-2726 NHSVLDTALKTAKAE
+2726 NHSILDSALKTAKAE

-2751 NVSEQATKKS
+2751 NVSEQAAKKS
-2761 VEHSKNINSVAED
+2761 VEHSKTINNVAED

-2794 KGKKEISTKDSK
+2794 KGKKEISAKDSK
-2806 STARDKVN
+2806 ITARDKVN
-2814 YSNEFRTNP
+2814 YSGEFRTNP

>member
-14 MDNDFDFDFD
+14 MDNEFDFDFD

-29 DDASFF
+29 GDADMF

-50 SPALDATADV
+50 SPALNATADV

-166 INKTLGELFSL
+166 INQTLGELFSL

-286 KQQAKQKFFGGIFSS
+286 KQQAKQKFFGGISSS

-306 TKNIGENIAQYV
+306 TKNIGENIAQHV

-326 TLFPFLEDGMDSL
+326 ALFPFLEDGMDSL
-339 TEEDDGFGESKAR
+339 AEEDDGFGESKAR

-384 DKILEGGVKLNR
+384 DKILEGGVRLNR

-621 IIANKFKELDKK
+621 IIASKFKELDKK

-641 ISNINS
+641 ISSINS

-723 NTKLDSNSALANTTQ
+723 NTKLDSNAALANTTQ

-814 DEYVINQEDVKKM
+814 DEYVINQEDVKNM

-837 NMFRRTAEKSSD
+837 NMFRRTAEKSSN

-858 NTQIGGNKEGKSNLE
+858 NSQIGSNKEGKSNLE

-980 GGAHDLFRDNKDK
+980 GGALDLFRDNKDK

-1018 QGTPEPILK
+1018 QGTPEPVLR

-1049 IQGSIYDEE
+1049 IQDSIYDEE
-1058 GNLLLTY
+1058 GNLVLTY

-1195 IIVTQEEIEKGLVDR
+1195 IIVTQEEIEKGLVDK

-1223 KKLSTMAGNLVS
+1223 KKLSNMAGNLVS

-1320 PLPAAAI
+1320 PLPAGTL
-1327 AGDVDGD
+1327 GDVDGD

-1371 IASLLPLGFGK
+1371 IASLLPFGFGK

-1389 EGEEEES
+1389 DSEEEES

-1409 VGAGMLGL
+1409 VGAGVLGL
-1417 MGLKGGGKAAS
+1417 MGLKGGSKAAS
-1428 AGGKMA
+1428 AGGKVA

-1453 KIGGALV
+1453 KIGGALL
-1460 GGGKAVGTGAKAAGG
+1460 GGGKAVGQGAKAAGG

-1486 MGGATKLGGKFL
+1486 VGSSAKLGGKFL

-1608 AKIVLKFENM
+1608 AKIILKFENM
-1618 LDEAVRY
+1618 LDEAVRF

-1638 IEEVMELFD
+1638 IEEVMELFE
-1647 VDKEDK
+1647 VDKEDQ

-1683 KNSAEDAYDLKDQEE
+1683 KYSAEDAYGLKDQEE

-1763 QSKKDAETA
+1763 QAKKDAETA
-1772 KIEQGLDKSKAKDIG
+1772 KIEAGLDKSKAKDIG
-1787 KMGVGVAAAAA
+1787 TMGVGVTAA
-1798 GGALAASATE
+1798 GAAGALAASATK
-1808 SKPVTDFI
+1808 SKPVTDFV

-1823 LLAAVPGIGI
+1823 LLAAIPGIGI
-1833 ITGLAGTFGLFESD
+1833 ITGLASSFGLFESD
-1847 TAEDTPKESGY
+1847 TIENTPTENGY

-1871 SSLSESDRI
+1871 TSLSESDRI

-1892 NVTIS
+1892 GVTIS

-1902 YKGDIAELVIKA
+1902 YKGDITELVIKA

-1928 QRLTMYIGG
+1928 QRLTMYVGG

-2004 ASTDADINYLKK
+2004 ASADPDINYLKK

-2029 AIEEANKSTVMGQLS
+2029 AIEEANKSTTMGQLS

-2057 WNTFKNTTA
+2057 WNTFKNTA
-2066 NAWDSIK
+2066 GNFWDNLK
-2073 QNVSAWWNGDK
+2073 QNASEWWNGDK
-2084 SALDAAG
+2084 SALEAAS
-2091 DVASNLA
+2091 DVASNAYYGAKA
-2098 NGTMANIQALTGDG
+2098 NFEALTGDG

-2124 GSGSWSAVK
+2124 GSGSWGAVR

-2225 SNNVQ
+2225 TNNVQ

-2244 ARKALQAG
+2244 ARKALKAG
-2252 DNASFASLFPQ
+2252 DNVSFASLFPE

-2268 PSYSGTIGQV
+2268 PAYSGTIGQV

-2301 TNTTAGSMPSGG
+2301 TNTSAGSMPSGDG
-2313 VNPNVAGK
+2313 TGFRGGISRDTQVKAQQSYAVARQAIMNDNRL
-2321 STRYD
+2321 T
-2326 WANSGFSKNTMAPDK
+2326 
-2341 EYMDKMRSFNLARKM
+2341 
-2356 VNENKSLS
+2356 
-2364 AAEKQAAL
+2364 AAQKQQRISEINQAA
-2372 VKINTEANEYGKQWA
+2372 
-2387 TANGVPENA
+2387 
-2396 GKPQGNGSTPWMAAA
+2396 
-2411 YKYLGLNEV
+2411 
-2420 SGDSTVRQFHAAV
+2420 FHY
-2433 GLKAG
+2433 
-2438 GKTPWCAS
+2438 S
-2446 FVSYILESVG
+2446 QY
-2456 IRSTKSAAAISYK
+2456 
-2469 NWGQPAV
+2469 
-2476 PGTYPY
+2476 
-2482 GAVVVIRFHNG
+2482 
-2493 NHVAFCLGEQGGKVR
+2493 
-2508 YIGGNQG
+2508 
-2515 GAKAGNN
+2515 
-2522 GGAVTESSCTKNMV
+2522 
-2536 IAVRLPPGYNG
+2536 GYNG
-2547 SAKAPAGASYNGSVN
+2547 SKTDGGNDITGMSGPNPLANANVKITPNSRMGKAIAWMVKNCGARSKHRCAAYVASALIAGGFKVNRQASAYMYHRNGELARLGFKLVAQTTQAGISSISKVGDVIVWDRCPSSPVHGHIAINVGTRVHPKGYCSDFFHGTGVYGRPGAVYVYRHPENANGEVISVSGNGNFAVPQQVANNKPQNIEGKETGDSQAKKPR
-2562 SMVSLPKTPAPV
+2562 PKPMAKPK
-2574 ATSASSKKSAPA
+2574 ATSNAGLNSK
-2586 KLKAASGSTSSNNPS
+2586 L
-2601 IPKIQ
+2601 KIQ
-2606 TGSKSTG
+2606 TGSTSTG
-2613 DLKGLDA
+2613 DLGGLDA

-2648 ISDLTGTVTDLSVL
+2648 ISDLTGMVTDLSTL
-2662 TNGHLNQD
+2662 TNGHLNSD
-2670 GTSTTSASQPEDNV
+2670 GTSTNQTNQPEDNV
-2684 AKLQASIRN
+2684 AKLQSSIRN

-2716 ARRKYKEQMD
+2716 ARIKYKEQMD
-2726 NHSVLDTALKTAKAE
+2726 NHSILDSALKTAKAE

-2751 NVSEQATKKS
+2751 NVSEQAAKKS
-2761 VEHSKNINSVAED
+2761 VEHSKTINNVAED

-2794 KGKKEISTKDSK
+2794 KGKKEISSNDSK
-2806 STARDKVN
+2806 ITARDKVN
-2814 YSNEFRTNP
+2814 YSSEFRTNP
-2823 NLSESPVNMRK
+2823 KLSESPVDMRK

>member
-1 MFGKKKNI
+1 MFGKKKNV

-14 MDNDFDFDFD
+14 MDNEFDFDFD
-24 FDDEM
+24 FEKEM
-29 DDASFF
+29 NDADFF
-35 GDGESMDFEKNKSNR
+35 GDGESVDFEKNKSNR
-50 SPALDATADV
+50 SPALNATADI
-60 AKGISDA
+60 AKGISDGI
-67 VISKQ
+67 ISKQ
-72 GMKTILTKVLPKSYG
+72 GMKTVLNKVLPKAYG
-87 EVFEEVSNA
+87 EVFDEVSNA

-110 LNSVKKQTQNLL
+110 LNSVKKQTQSLL
-122 RKAIPAADRNG
+122 RKVIPIADRNG
-133 LTKLSSLLNKVAGE
+133 LTKVTNLLNKVAGSDD
-147 AEDSY
+147 DSY
-152 DNQQESIESKRDDS
+152 DSGEDSEETRRNNS
-166 INKTLGELFSL
+166 INQTLGELFSL
-177 QTKVQQKQKAI
+177 QSKVQQKQRVI

-194 AKDAIETTRFEGQY
+194 AKDAVETTRFEGQY

-248 DIYHNQSTSNITLL
+248 DIYHNQSTSNVTLL

-276 YVKMKNTEAL
+276 YVKMKNTEAI
-286 KQQAKQKFFGGIFSS
+286 KQQVKQKFFGGISSS
-301 FLDRF
+301 FMEKL
-306 TKNIGENIAQYV
+306 TKNIGENISQYV
-318 GTLNELTE
+318 GTLSDLTE
-326 TLFPFLEDGMDSL
+326 SIFPMAETMLDNEADDMFSDGRSDTRKLS
-339 TEEDDGFGESKAR
+339 G
-352 RASSLASGSLLALA
+352 LASGSLLSIA
-366 GDRIGKSLRKRM
+366 GGKVGKFLRKNM
-378 KGNKYG
+378 KGTKYG
-384 DKILEGGVKLNR
+384 DKILKGGVALNR

-407 MLGNKAIEEKLIK
+407 MLGSKEIEKFLINY
-420 LFGSRT
+420 L
-426 ENFDGT
+426 GT
-432 RGEKESNGFVEFLL
+432 RDKQADGSLGDKQSNTITDWMLGA
-446 NGVDWLKMH
+446 VDWLKMH
-455 VDEASDKAKA
+455 VDEATDKAKA
-465 ITVDNLNGYKDFNT
+465 IHVDNLNGYKDFNT

-485 LTNKSVNVII
+485 LANKSINVII
-495 PGYLSRILREITMLR
+495 PGYLSRILREITMIR
-510 TGAPAELL
+510 TGSEVELL
-518 DYNHATGSF
+518 DYNHASGRF
-527 QKSSV
+527 QKSSEM
-532 IQKDLT
+532 QKDLT
-538 VRAIGES
+538 VRALGAN
-545 AANTFKNTGNDI
+545 AANTYTSAG
-557 LTKLELHGRNKI
+557 LGVMGKLDLHGYNKI
-569 GKLEYRNGFTK
+569 GKLEYKNGFTK
-580 ADADLVG
+580 EDSNLIG
-587 QILISYSKSGNPL
+587 QILISYSKAGKPL

-607 PDTFSTLLGEEKAK
+607 PDTFATLLGKEKAEIVAK
-621 IIANKFKELDKK
+621 KFKELNRRDHEK
-633 DLDTGSDE
+633 DEENFVE
-641 ISNINS
+641 IADNINS
-647 TINNASKSLEPNIK
+647 ATKGLEPDID
-661 LINNLAATGQ
+661 LINNLSATGQ
-671 LDYLRRNGLVSLN
+671 LDYLKRSGVVTVDGR
-684 GKIGYEK
+684 IGYDS
-691 FMRGLSELSNDD
+691 FMSNLNNLSGND
-703 FKSIKR
+703 
-709 NYYSDDDDNQLLFR
+709 FR
-723 NTKLDSNSALANTTQ
+723 NVMRSYYTDQNDNKLAYRNSSRNAASAMAYQNSRTKSGFGNTVLGRTISDSYLS
-738 RRAGA
+738 
-743 FGKSMFGQ
+743 GK
-751 RILNRY
+751 
-757 ANGSYDPNRKLL
+757 YDPNRKLL
-769 PSPHGKNLPMSISD
+769 PYLPNNTDSMTVRE
-783 LEEMGSFATG
+783 LEKMGSFASG

-814 DEYVINQEDVKKM
+814 DEYVINQEDVEKM

-832 IQRFI
+832 IQKFI
-837 NMFRRTAEKSSD
+837 NMFRRTAEKSTD

-881 TNLYLKVVVQKLD
+881 TNLYLKVAVQKLD

-932 MGPPRPNESIEEQK
+932 MGPPKPNESIEEQK

-964 FRTGMP
+964 FRTGIP
-970 AALGLGSSVV
+970 AAFGIGSSIV
-980 GGAHDLFRDNKDK
+980 GGGIDLFRDNKDK

-1075 KNKPTIVRAMNW
+1075 KNKPTVVRAMNW

-1123 HNLYGRVKEGYANA
+1123 HNLYGRVKEGYTNA

-1246 GAFKLARF
+1246 GGFKLARF

-1320 PLPAAAI
+1320 PLPAGTL
-1327 AGDVDGD
+1327 GDVDGD

-1371 IASLLPLGFGK
+1371 IASLLPFGFGK

-1638 IEEVMELFD
+1638 IEDVMELFD
-1647 VDKEDK
+1647 VDKEDQ

-1772 KIEQGLDKSKAKDIG
+1772 KIEEGLDKSKAKDIG

-1833 ITGLAGTFGLFESD
+1833 ITGLASSFGLFESD
-1847 TAEDTPKESGY
+1847 SAETALTQQQGY

-2004 ASTDADINYLKK
+2004 ASADADINYLKK

-2057 WNTFKNTTA
+2057 WNTFKNTA
-2066 NAWDSIK
+2066 GNFWDNIK
-2073 QNVSAWWNGDK
+2073 QNFADWQNGDK
-2084 SALDAAG
+2084 TFSETAG
-2091 DVASNLA
+2091 DVASNA
-2098 NGTMANIQALTGDG
+2098 YYGAQAVNAALTGDG

-2124 GSGSWSAVK
+2124 GSGSWAAVK
-2133 DTIIAAAKVVGVDP
+2133 DTIVAAAKVVGVDP

-2225 SNNVQ
+2225 TNNVQ

-2301 TNTTAGSMPSGG
+2301 TNTNAGSMPTGDGTGFRGG
-2313 VNPNVAGK
+2313 ISRDTQVKAQQSYAVARQAILNDNRL
-2321 STRYD
+2321 T
-2326 WANSGFSKNTMAPDK
+2326 
-2341 EYMDKMRSFNLARKM
+2341 
-2356 VNENKSLS
+2356 
-2364 AAEKQAAL
+2364 AAQKQQRISEINQAA
-2372 VKINTEANEYGKQWA
+2372 
-2387 TANGVPENA
+2387 
-2396 GKPQGNGSTPWMAAA
+2396 
-2411 YKYLGLNEV
+2411 
-2420 SGDSTVRQFHAAV
+2420 FHY
-2433 GLKAG
+2433 
-2438 GKTPWCAS
+2438 S
-2446 FVSYILESVG
+2446 QY
-2456 IRSTKSAAAISYK
+2456 
-2469 NWGQPAV
+2469 
-2476 PGTYPY
+2476 
-2482 GAVVVIRFHNG
+2482 
-2493 NHVAFCLGEQGGKVR
+2493 
-2508 YIGGNQG
+2508 
-2515 GAKAGNN
+2515 
-2522 GGAVTESSCTKNMV
+2522 
-2536 IAVRLPPGYNG
+2536 GYNG
-2547 SAKAPAGASYNGSVN
+2547 SKTDNGNDITGFSGPNPLANANVKITPNSRMGKAIAWMAKNCG
-2562 SMVSLPKTPAPV
+2562 
-2574 ATSASSKKSAPA
+2574 ATSKHRCAAYVASALIAGGFKVNRQQSAYMYHRNGELARLGFKLVAQTTQAGISSISKVGDVIVWDRCPSSPVHGHIAINVGTRVHPKGYCSDFFHGTGVYGRPGAVYVYRHPENANGEVISVSGNGNFAVPQQVANNKPQNIEGKETGDSQAKKPKPMPKQNTVSKST
-2586 KLKAASGSTSSNNPS
+2586 LGGV
-2601 IPKIQ
+2601 PKIQ

-2648 ISDLTGTVTDLSVL
+2648 ISDLTGVVTDLSVL

-2794 KGKKEISTKDSK
+2794 KGKKEISAKDSK

>member
-1 MFGKKKNI
+1 MFGKKKNV

-14 MDNDFDFDFD
+14 MDNEFDFDFD

-29 DDASFF
+29 GDADMF

-50 SPALDATADV
+50 SPALNATADV

-166 INKTLGELFSL
+166 INQTLGELFSL
-177 QTKVQQKQKAI
+177 QTKVQQKQKVI

-194 AKDAIETTRFEGQY
+194 ARDAVETTRFEGQY
-208 RVLASV
+208 RVLSSV

-286 KQQAKQKFFGGIFSS
+286 KQQVKQKFFANAYSS
-301 FLDRF
+301 FSETL
-306 TKNIGENIAQYV
+306 TKNIGENISQQI
-318 GTLNELTE
+318 GTISELME
-326 TLFPFLEDGMDSL
+326 AIFPFLEDGMDTL
-339 TEEDDGFGESKAR
+339 VEEDDGFGESKTR

-432 RGEKESNGFVEFLL
+432 RGAKESNSFVEFLL

-465 ITVDNLNGYKDFNT
+465 ITVDNLNGYKDFST
-479 PEGQQR
+479 AEGQQR

-495 PGYLSRILREITMLR
+495 PGYLARILREITMLR
-510 TGAPAELL
+510 TGTSVELL
-518 DYNHATGSF
+518 DYNHATGLF

-545 AANTFKNTGNDI
+545 AAKTFKNTGDDI
-557 LTKLELHGRNKI
+557 LGKLKLHGRNKI
-569 GKLEYRNGFTK
+569 GKLEYKEGFTK

-607 PDTFSTLLGEEKAK
+607 PDTFSILLGEEKAK

-647 TINNASKSLEPNIK
+647 TINNASKSLEPNIQ

-671 LDYLRRNGLVSLN
+671 LDYLRRSGLVSLN

-691 FMRGLSELSNDD
+691 FMSGLAGLSNED
-703 FKSIKR
+703 FKAIKR
-709 NYYSDDDDNQLLFR
+709 NYYSDDNDNQFLFR
-723 NTKLDSNSALANTTQ
+723 NTNLDSNSALANVTQ

-751 RILNRY
+751 KILSRY
-757 ANGSYDPNRKLL
+757 ANGSYTPE
-769 PSPHGKNLPMSISD
+769 SVSD
-783 LEEMGSFATG
+783 LERMGSFASG

-814 DEYVINQEDVKKM
+814 DEYVINQEDVENM

-832 IQRFI
+832 IQKFI
-837 NMFRRTAEKSSD
+837 NMFRRTAEKSSN

-858 NTQIGGNKEGKSNLE
+858 NSQIGSNKEGKSNLE

-970 AALGLGSSVV
+970 AALGLGSSIV
-980 GGAHDLFRDNKDK
+980 GGAIGLFRDNKDK

-1049 IQGSIYDEE
+1049 IQDSIYDEE

-1195 IIVTQEEIEKGLVDR
+1195 IIVTQEEIEKGLLDK
-1210 FGNKIGTMGKLVA
+1210 FGNKIGTMGKLVT
-1223 KKLSTMAGNLVS
+1223 KKLSNMAGNLVS

-1371 IASLLPLGFGK
+1371 IASLLPFGFSK
-1382 GKKKGDK
+1382 GKKKGEK

-1409 VGAGMLGL
+1409 VGAGVLGL

-1453 KIGGALV
+1453 KIGGALL

-1571 AVGYGLYKL
+1571 AAGYGLYKL

-1618 LDEAVRY
+1618 LDEAVRF

-1638 IEEVMELFD
+1638 IEEVMELFE
-1647 VDKEDK
+1647 VDKEDQ

-1683 KNSAEDAYDLKDQEE
+1683 KYSAEDAYDLKDQEE

-1772 KIEQGLDKSKAKDIG
+1772 KIEEGLDKSKAKDIG
-1787 KMGVGVAAAAA
+1787 TMGVGVKAA
-1798 GGALAASATE
+1798 GAAGALAASATK

-1833 ITGLAGTFGLFESD
+1833 ITGLASSFGLFESD
-1847 TAEDTPKESGY
+1847 TAETAPTQNGY

-1892 NVTIS
+1892 GVTIS
-1897 QGKAT
+1897 QGKAA

-1951 SVLNTTDIFV
+1951 SVLKSNDLTA
-1961 ISRARPSEQM
+1961 ISRARPSEKM
-1971 AIATTMMNSEGK
+1971 TIVTTMMNSEGK
-1983 YGSVWSCTV
+1983 FGSVWSCTV

-2004 ASTDADINYLKK
+2004 ASTDPDINYLKK

-2029 AIEEANKSTVMGQLS
+2029 AIEQANESSTIGSITKNLLKATPIGMLVNGISNLIPDS
-2044 SAMDKVKDYGSNL
+2044 VKDKVSEISNDVAGYASDAVQEVEGFANRVIGNLTGSNDEK
-2057 WNTFKNTTA
+2057 FKKVMQAAA
-2066 NAWDSIK
+2066 NAGDPHPAVVAAQWAIESGWGAKESGKNNFFGIKARPGQPGTVRRTREVINGRTVYINDKFADYNTLEEGIAARVAFTK
-2073 QNVSAWWNGDK
+2073 QNKRYERSGYF
-2084 SALDAAG
+2084 AARTPYE
-2091 DVASNLA
+2091 AA
-2098 NGTMANIQALTGDG
+2098 QALQR
-2112 AGGSLANVPQPT
+2112 GGYATDPNYANSLAAVIKGRKIDPMRPVIIKPT
-2124 GSGSWSAVK
+2124 GSIDDGTGFRGGISRDVQVKAQQSYAVARQAIMN
-2133 DTIIAAAKVVGVDP
+2133 DNRLT
-2147 GLLAG
+2147 
-2152 MAAQESGFQP
+2152 AAQ
-2162 GIRAKGSSATG
+2162 
-2173 LFQFLDG
+2173 
-2180 TWKQMLKQYGPK
+2180 KQQRISEI
-2192 YNIPA
+2192 N
-2197 GTPATNGAANA
+2197 
-2208 ILGAQYVK
+2208 
-2216 DNIEALRKV
+2216 
-2225 SNNVQ
+2225 
-2230 PGDAYLAHFLGLGG
+2230 
-2244 ARKALQAG
+2244 
-2252 DNASFASLFPQ
+2252 Q
-2263 AARAN
+2263 AAFH
-2268 PSYSGTIGQV
+2268 YSQ
-2278 RAQLTNNMFA
+2278 
-2288 KHRSFGVDVPIGG
+2288 
-2301 TNTTAGSMPSGG
+2301 
-2313 VNPNVAGK
+2313 
-2321 STRYD
+2321 Y
-2326 WANSGFSKNTMAPDK
+2326 
-2341 EYMDKMRSFNLARKM
+2341 
-2356 VNENKSLS
+2356 
-2364 AAEKQAAL
+2364 
-2372 VKINTEANEYGKQWA
+2372 
-2387 TANGVPENA
+2387 
-2396 GKPQGNGSTPWMAAA
+2396 
-2411 YKYLGLNEV
+2411 
-2420 SGDSTVRQFHAAV
+2420 
-2433 GLKAG
+2433 
-2438 GKTPWCAS
+2438 
-2446 FVSYILESVG
+2446 
-2456 IRSTKSAAAISYK
+2456 
-2469 NWGQPAV
+2469 
-2476 PGTYPY
+2476 
-2482 GAVVVIRFHNG
+2482 
-2493 NHVAFCLGEQGGKVR
+2493 
-2508 YIGGNQG
+2508 
-2515 GAKAGNN
+2515 
-2522 GGAVTESSCTKNMV
+2522 
-2536 IAVRLPPGYNG
+2536 GYNG
-2547 SAKAPAGASYNGSVN
+2547 SKTDGGNDITGMSGPNPLANANVKITPNSRMGKAIAWMVKNCGARSKHRCASYVASALIAGGFKVNRQASAYMYHRNGELARLGFKLVAQTTQSGISSVSKVGDVIVWDRCPSSPAHGHIAIN
-2562 SMVSLPKTPAPV
+2562 VGTRVHPKGYCSDFFHGTGVYGRPGAVYVYRHPENANGEVITVSGNGANYAVPPQVANNKPENIDGKETGDSQAKKPKPKPMPKQT
-2574 ATSASSKKSAPA
+2574 TSKST
-2586 KLKAASGSTSSNNPS
+2586 LGGV
-2601 IPKIQ
+2601 PKIQ

-2648 ISDLTGTVTDLSVL
+2648 ISDLTGAVTDLSTL
-2662 TNGHLNQD
+2662 TNSHLNSD
-2670 GTSTTSASQPEDNV
+2670 GTSTNQPEDNV

-2794 KGKKEISTKDSK
+2794 KGKKEISSKDSK
-2806 STARDKVN
+2806 TTARDKVN
-2814 YSNEFRTNP
+2814 YSGEFRTNP

>member
-50 SPALDATADV
+50 SPALNATADV

-286 KQQAKQKFFGGIFSS
+286 KQQAKQKFFGGISSS

-306 TKNIGENIAQYV
+306 TKNIGENIAQHV
-318 GTLNELTE
+318 GTLNDLTE

-339 TEEDDGFGESKAR
+339 AEEDDGFGESKAR

-378 KGNKYG
+378 RGNKYG

-432 RGEKESNGFVEFLL
+432 RGEKESNSFVEFLL

-532 IQKDLT
+532 IQKDLSL
-538 VRAIGES
+538 RAIGES

-691 FMRGLSELSNDD
+691 FMSGLSELSNDD

-709 NYYSDDDDNQLLFR
+709 NYYSDDDDNQFLFR
-723 NTKLDSNSALANTTQ
+723 NTKLDSNAALANTTQ

-769 PSPHGKNLPMSISD
+769 PSPNGKNLPMSISD

-814 DEYVINQEDVKKM
+814 DEYVINQEDVKNM

-837 NMFRRTAEKSSD
+837 NMFRRTAEKSSN

-932 MGPPRPNESIEEQK
+932 MGPPRPNETIEEQK

-980 GGAHDLFRDNKDK
+980 GGALDLFRDNKDK

-1075 KNKPTIVRAMNW
+1075 KNKPTVVKAMNW

-1185 RQMQETGTPT
+1185 RQMQESGTPT

-1320 PLPAAAI
+1320 PLPAGTL
-1327 AGDVDGD
+1327 GDVDGD

-1346 KRAEEKKEKAED
+1346 KRAEEKKEQAED

-1371 IASLLPLGFGK
+1371 IASLLPFGFGK
-1382 GKKKGDK
+1382 GKKKGEK
-1389 EGEEEES
+1389 EGEEEEES
-1396 GGLLSTLWDGAKT
+1396 GGFLSTLWDGAKT

-1428 AGGKMA
+1428 
-1434 GGVLGK
+1434 
-1440 AAKFLP
+1440 
-1446 GKLGTAA
+1446 
-1453 KIGGALV
+1453 V
-1460 GGGKAVGTGAKAAGG
+1460 GGKAAGG
-1475 FLAKGGLAGKL
+1475 FLGKVASKIPGAGIVGKAAGGLFGGTKAGGLGSKL

-1608 AKIVLKFENM
+1608 AKIILKFENM

-1625 VNGQISIDESKID
+1625 VNGQISIDESKLD
-1638 IEEVMELFD
+1638 IEDVMELFD

-1772 KIEQGLDKSKAKDIG
+1772 KIEEGLDKSKAKDIG

-1847 TAEDTPKESGY
+1847 TTETAPTQNGY

-2004 ASTDADINYLKK
+2004 SSADPDINYLKK

-2029 AIEEANKSTVMGQLS
+2029 AIEQANESSTIGSIAKNFLKSTPIGMLVNGINNLIPDS
-2044 SAMDKVKDYGSNL
+2044 VKEKVSEISNDVAGYANDAVQEVEGFANRVIGNLTGSNDEK
-2057 WNTFKNTTA
+2057 FKKVMQAAA
-2066 NAWDSIK
+2066 NAGDPHPAVVAAQWAIESGWGAKESGKNNFFGIKARPGQPGTVRRTREVINGRTVYINDKFADYNTLEEGIAARVAFTK
-2073 QNVSAWWNGDK
+2073 QNKRYERSGYF
-2084 SALDAAG
+2084 AARTPYE
-2091 DVASNLA
+2091 AA
-2098 NGTMANIQALTGDG
+2098 QALQR
-2112 AGGSLANVPQPT
+2112 GGYATDPNYANSLAAVIKGRKIDPMRPVVIKPT
-2124 GSGSWSAVK
+2124 GSIDDGTGFRGGISRDTQVKAQQSYAVARQAILN
-2133 DTIIAAAKVVGVDP
+2133 DNRLT
-2147 GLLAG
+2147 
-2152 MAAQESGFQP
+2152 AAQ
-2162 GIRAKGSSATG
+2162 
-2173 LFQFLDG
+2173 
-2180 TWKQMLKQYGPK
+2180 KQQRISEI
-2192 YNIPA
+2192 N
-2197 GTPATNGAANA
+2197 
-2208 ILGAQYVK
+2208 
-2216 DNIEALRKV
+2216 
-2225 SNNVQ
+2225 
-2230 PGDAYLAHFLGLGG
+2230 
-2244 ARKALQAG
+2244 
-2252 DNASFASLFPQ
+2252 Q
-2263 AARAN
+2263 AAFH
-2268 PSYSGTIGQV
+2268 YSQ
-2278 RAQLTNNMFA
+2278 
-2288 KHRSFGVDVPIGG
+2288 
-2301 TNTTAGSMPSGG
+2301 
-2313 VNPNVAGK
+2313 
-2321 STRYD
+2321 Y
-2326 WANSGFSKNTMAPDK
+2326 
-2341 EYMDKMRSFNLARKM
+2341 
-2356 VNENKSLS
+2356 
-2364 AAEKQAAL
+2364 
-2372 VKINTEANEYGKQWA
+2372 
-2387 TANGVPENA
+2387 
-2396 GKPQGNGSTPWMAAA
+2396 
-2411 YKYLGLNEV
+2411 
-2420 SGDSTVRQFHAAV
+2420 
-2433 GLKAG
+2433 
-2438 GKTPWCAS
+2438 
-2446 FVSYILESVG
+2446 
-2456 IRSTKSAAAISYK
+2456 
-2469 NWGQPAV
+2469 
-2476 PGTYPY
+2476 
-2482 GAVVVIRFHNG
+2482 
-2493 NHVAFCLGEQGGKVR
+2493 
-2508 YIGGNQG
+2508 
-2515 GAKAGNN
+2515 
-2522 GGAVTESSCTKNMV
+2522 
-2536 IAVRLPPGYNG
+2536 GYNG
-2547 SAKAPAGASYNGSVN
+2547 SKTDNGNDITGFSGPNPLANANVKITPNSRMGKAIAWMAKNCG
-2562 SMVSLPKTPAPV
+2562 
-2574 ATSASSKKSAPA
+2574 ATSKHRCAAYVASALIAGGFKVNRQQSAYMYHRNGELARLGFKLVAQTTQAGISSISKVGDVIVWDRCPSSPVHGHIAINVGTRVHPKGYCSDFFHGTGVYGRPGAVYVYRHPENANGEVISVSGNGNFAVPQQVANNKPQNIEGKETGDSQAKKPKPKPMPKQNTVSKST
-2586 KLKAASGSTSSNNPS
+2586 LGGV
-2601 IPKIQ
+2601 PKIQ

-2648 ISDLTGTVTDLSVL
+2648 ISDLTGVVTDLSVL

-2794 KGKKEISTKDSK
+2794 KGKKEISAKDSK
-2806 STARDKVN
+2806 TTARDKVN

>member
-1 MFGKKKNI
+1 MFGKKKNV

-14 MDNDFDFDFD
+14 MDNEFDFDFD
-24 FDDEM
+24 FEKEM
-29 DDASFF
+29 NDADFF
-35 GDGESMDFEKNKSNR
+35 GDGESVDFEKNKSNR
-50 SPALDATADV
+50 SPSLNATADI
-60 AKGISDA
+60 AKGISDGI
-67 VISKQ
+67 ISKQ
-72 GMKTILTKVLPKSYG
+72 GMKTVLNKVLPKAYG
-87 EVFEEVSNA
+87 EVFDEVSNA

-110 LNSVKKQTQNLL
+110 LNSVKKQTQSLL
-122 RKAIPAADRNG
+122 RKVIPIADRNG
-133 LTKLSSLLNKVAGE
+133 LTKVTNLLNKVAGSDD
-147 AEDSY
+147 DSY
-152 DNQQESIESKRDDS
+152 DSGEDSEETRRNNS
-166 INKTLGELFSL
+166 INQTLGELFSL
-177 QTKVQQKQKAI
+177 QSKVQQKQRVI

-194 AKDAIETTRFEGQY
+194 AKDAVETTRFEGQY

-248 DIYHNQSTSNITLL
+248 DIYHNQSTSNVTLL

-276 YVKMKNTEAL
+276 YVKMKNTEAI
-286 KQQAKQKFFGGIFSS
+286 KQQVKQKFFGGISSS
-301 FLDRF
+301 FMEKL
-306 TKNIGENIAQYV
+306 TKNIGENISQYV
-318 GTLNELTE
+318 GTLSDLTE
-326 TLFPFLEDGMDSL
+326 SIFPMAETMLDNEADDMFSDGRSDTRKLS
-339 TEEDDGFGESKAR
+339 G
-352 RASSLASGSLLALA
+352 LASGSLLSIA
-366 GDRIGKSLRKRM
+366 GGKVGKFLRKNM
-378 KGNKYG
+378 KGTKYG
-384 DKILEGGVKLNR
+384 DKILKGGVALNR

-407 MLGNKAIEEKLIK
+407 MLGSKEIEKFLINY
-420 LFGSRT
+420 L
-426 ENFDGT
+426 GT
-432 RGEKESNGFVEFLL
+432 RDKQADGSLGDKQSNTITDWMLGA
-446 NGVDWLKMH
+446 VDWLKMH
-455 VDEASDKAKA
+455 VDEATDKAKA
-465 ITVDNLNGYKDFNT
+465 IHVDNLNGYKDFNT

-485 LTNKSVNVII
+485 LANKSINVII
-495 PGYLSRILREITMLR
+495 PGYLSRILREITMIR
-510 TGAPAELL
+510 TGSEVELL
-518 DYNHATGSF
+518 DYNHASGRF
-527 QKSSV
+527 QKSSEM
-532 IQKDLT
+532 QKDLT
-538 VRAIGES
+538 VRALGAN
-545 AANTFKNTGNDI
+545 AANTYTSAG
-557 LTKLELHGRNKI
+557 LGVMGKLDLHGYNKI
-569 GKLEYRNGFTK
+569 GKLEYKNGFTK
-580 ADADLVG
+580 EDSNLIG
-587 QILISYSKSGNPL
+587 QILISYSKAGKPL

-607 PDTFSTLLGEEKAK
+607 PDTFATLLGKEKAEIVAK
-621 IIANKFKELDKK
+621 KFKELNRRDHEE
-633 DLDTGSDE
+633 DE
-641 ISNINS
+641 ENFAEIADNINS
-647 TINNASKSLEPNIK
+647 ATKGLEPDID
-661 LINNLAATGQ
+661 LINNLSATGQ
-671 LDYLRRNGLVSLN
+671 LDYLKRSGVVTVDGR
-684 GKIGYEK
+684 IGYDS
-691 FMRGLSELSNDD
+691 FMSNLNDLSGND
-703 FKSIKR
+703 
-709 NYYSDDDDNQLLFR
+709 FR
-723 NTKLDSNSALANTTQ
+723 NVMRSYYTDQNDNKLAYRNSSRNAASAMAYQNSRTKSGFGNTVLGRTISDSYLS
-738 RRAGA
+738 
-743 FGKSMFGQ
+743 GK
-751 RILNRY
+751 
-757 ANGSYDPNRKLL
+757 YDPNRKLL
-769 PSPHGKNLPMSISD
+769 PYLPNNTDSMTVRE
-783 LEEMGSFATG
+783 LEKMGSFASG

-814 DEYVINQEDVKKM
+814 DEYVINQEDVEKM

-832 IQRFI
+832 IQKFI
-837 NMFRRTAEKSSD
+837 NMFRRTAEKSSN

-881 TNLYLKVVVQKLD
+881 TNLYLKVAVQKLD

-932 MGPPRPNESIEEQK
+932 MGPPKPNESIEDQK

-964 FRTGMP
+964 FRTGIP
-970 AALGLGSSVV
+970 AAFGIGSSIV
-980 GGAHDLFRDNKDK
+980 GGGIDLFRDNKDK

-1075 KNKPTIVRAMNW
+1075 KNKPTVVKAMNW

-1123 HNLYGRVKEGYANA
+1123 HNLYGRVKEGYTNA

-1185 RQMQETGTPT
+1185 RQMQESGTPT
-1195 IIVTQEEIEKGLVDR
+1195 IIVTQEEIEKGLVDKN
-1210 FGNKIGTMGKLVA
+1210 GNKIGTMGKLVA

-1320 PLPAAAI
+1320 PLPAGTL
-1327 AGDVDGD
+1327 GDVDGD

-1346 KRAEEKKEKAED
+1346 KRAEEKKEQAED

-1371 IASLLPLGFGK
+1371 IASLLPFGFGK
-1382 GKKKGDK
+1382 GKKKKDK
-1389 EGEEEES
+1389 DGEEEEES
-1396 GGLLSTLWDGAKT
+1396 GGFLSTLWDGAKT

-1428 AGGKMA
+1428 
-1434 GGVLGK
+1434 
-1440 AAKFLP
+1440 
-1446 GKLGTAA
+1446 
-1453 KIGGALV
+1453 V
-1460 GGGKAVGTGAKAAGG
+1460 GGKAAGG
-1475 FLAKGGLAGKL
+1475 FLGKVASKIPGAGIVGKAAGGLFGGTKAGGLGSKL

-1772 KIEQGLDKSKAKDIG
+1772 KIEEGLDKSKAKDIG

-2004 ASTDADINYLKK
+2004 ASADADINYLKK

-2084 SALDAAG
+2084 SALDAAT

-2124 GSGSWSAVK
+2124 GSGSWGAVK

-2225 SNNVQ
+2225 TNNVQ

-2252 DNASFASLFPQ
+2252 DNASFASLFPR

-2301 TNTTAGSMPSGG
+2301 TNTTAGSMPAGDGTGFRGDISRDTQ
-2313 VNPNVAGK
+2313 VKAQQSYAVARQAILNDNRL
-2321 STRYD
+2321 T
-2326 WANSGFSKNTMAPDK
+2326 
-2341 EYMDKMRSFNLARKM
+2341 
-2356 VNENKSLS
+2356 
-2364 AAEKQAAL
+2364 AAQKQQRISEINQAA
-2372 VKINTEANEYGKQWA
+2372 
-2387 TANGVPENA
+2387 
-2396 GKPQGNGSTPWMAAA
+2396 
-2411 YKYLGLNEV
+2411 
-2420 SGDSTVRQFHAAV
+2420 FHY
-2433 GLKAG
+2433 
-2438 GKTPWCAS
+2438 S
-2446 FVSYILESVG
+2446 QY
-2456 IRSTKSAAAISYK
+2456 
-2469 NWGQPAV
+2469 
-2476 PGTYPY
+2476 
-2482 GAVVVIRFHNG
+2482 
-2493 NHVAFCLGEQGGKVR
+2493 
-2508 YIGGNQG
+2508 
-2515 GAKAGNN
+2515 
-2522 GGAVTESSCTKNMV
+2522 
-2536 IAVRLPPGYNG
+2536 GYNG
-2547 SAKAPAGASYNGSVN
+2547 SKTDNGNDITGFSGPNPLANANVKITPNSRMGKAIAWMAKNCG
-2562 SMVSLPKTPAPV
+2562 
-2574 ATSASSKKSAPA
+2574 ATSKHRCAAYVASALIAGGFKVNRQQSAYMYHRNGELARLGFKLVAQTTQSGISSVSKVGDVIVWDRCPSSPVHGHIAINVGTRVHPKGYCSDFFHGTGVYGRPGAVYVYRHPENANGEVISVSGNGNFAVPQQVANNKPQNIEGKETGDSQA
-2586 KLKAASGSTSSNNPS
+2586 KKPRPKPMAKPKATSNAGLNSKL
-2601 IPKIQ
+2601 KIQ
-2606 TGSKSTG
+2606 TGSTSTG
-2613 DLKGLDA
+2613 DLGGLDA

-2648 ISDLTGTVTDLSVL
+2648 ISDLTGTITDLSTL

-2670 GTSTTSASQPEDNV
+2670 GTSANQPEDNV

-2794 KGKKEISTKDSK
+2794 KGKKEISAKDSK
-2806 STARDKVN
+2806 TTARDKVN

>member
-50 SPALDATADV
+50 SPALNATADV

-110 LNSVKKQTQNLL
+110 LNSVKKQTQSLL
-122 RKAIPAADRNG
+122 RKVIPIADRNG
-133 LTKLSSLLNKVAGE
+133 LTKVTNLLNKVAGSDD
-147 AEDSY
+147 DSY
-152 DNQQESIESKRDDS
+152 DSGEDSEETRRNNS
-166 INKTLGELFSL
+166 INQTLGELFSL
-177 QTKVQQKQKAI
+177 QSKVQQKQRII

-194 AKDAIETTRFEGQY
+194 AKDAVETTRFEGQY

-248 DIYHNQSTSNITLL
+248 DIYHNQSTSNVTLL

-276 YVKMKNTEAL
+276 YVKMKNTEAI
-286 KQQAKQKFFGGIFSS
+286 KQQVKQKFFGGISSS
-301 FLDRF
+301 FMEKL

-318 GTLNELTE
+318 GTLSDLTE
-326 TLFPFLEDGMDSL
+326 AIFPMAETMLDNEADDMF
-339 TEEDDGFGESKAR
+339 DDGRSDTRKLSG
-352 RASSLASGSLLALA
+352 LASGSLLSIA
-366 GDRIGKSLRKRM
+366 GGKVGKFLRKNM
-378 KGNKYG
+378 KGTKYG
-384 DKILEGGVKLNR
+384 DKILKGGVALNR

-407 MLGNKAIEEKLIK
+407 ALGSKEIEKFLIK
-420 LFGSRT
+420 YL
-426 ENFDGT
+426 GT
-432 RGEKESNGFVEFLL
+432 RDKQADGSLGDKQSNTITDWIL

-455 VDEASDKAKA
+455 VDEATDKAKA
-465 ITVDNLNGYKDFNT
+465 IHVDNLNGYKDFNT

-485 LTNKSVNVII
+485 LANKSINVII
-495 PGYLSRILREITMLR
+495 PGYLSRILREITMIR
-510 TGAPAELL
+510 TGSEVELL
-518 DYNHATGSF
+518 DYNHASGRF
-527 QKSSV
+527 QKSSEM
-532 IQKDLT
+532 QKDLT
-538 VRAIGES
+538 VRALGAS
-545 AANTFKNTGNDI
+545 AANTYTSAG
-557 LTKLELHGRNKI
+557 LGVMGKLDLHGYNKI
-569 GKLEYRNGFTK
+569 GKLKYKNGFTK
-580 ADADLVG
+580 EDSNLIG
-587 QILISYSKSGNPL
+587 QILISYSKAGKPL

-607 PDTFSTLLGEEKAK
+607 PDTFATLLGKEKAEIVAK
-621 IIANKFKELDKK
+621 KFKELNRRDHEE
-633 DLDTGSDE
+633 DE
-641 ISNINS
+641 ENFAEIADNINS
-647 TINNASKSLEPNIK
+647 ATKGLEPDID
-661 LINNLAATGQ
+661 LINNLSATGQ
-671 LDYLRRNGLVSLN
+671 LDYLKRSGVVTVDGR
-684 GKIGYEK
+684 IGYDS
-691 FMRGLSELSNDD
+691 FMSNLNNLSDND
-703 FKSIKR
+703 
-709 NYYSDDDDNQLLFR
+709 FR
-723 NTKLDSNSALANTTQ
+723 NVMRSYYTDQNDNKLAYRNSSRNAASAMAYQNSRTKSGFGNTVLGRTISDSYLSG
-738 RRAGA
+738 R
-743 FGKSMFGQ
+743 
-751 RILNRY
+751 
-757 ANGSYDPNRKLL
+757 YDPNRKLL
-769 PSPHGKNLPMSISD
+769 PYLPNNTDSMTVRE
-783 LEEMGSFATG
+783 LEKMGSFASG

-814 DEYVINQEDVKKM
+814 DEYVINQEDVEKM

-832 IQRFI
+832 IQKFI
-837 NMFRRTAEKSSD
+837 NMFRRTAEKSTD

-881 TNLYLKVVVQKLD
+881 TNLYLKVAVQKLD

-932 MGPPRPNESIEEQK
+932 MGPPKPNETIEEQK

-964 FRTGMP
+964 FRTGIP
-970 AALGLGSSVV
+970 AAFGIGSSIV
-980 GGAHDLFRDNKDK
+980 GGGIDLFRDNKDK

-1075 KNKPTIVRAMNW
+1075 KNKPTVVKAMNW

-1123 HNLYGRVKEGYANA
+1123 HNLYGKIKEGYTDA

-1185 RQMQETGTPT
+1185 RQMQESGTPT
-1195 IIVTQEEIEKGLVDR
+1195 IIVTQEEIEKGLVDKN
-1210 FGNKIGTMGKLVA
+1210 GNKIGTMGKLVA

-1320 PLPAAAI
+1320 PLPAGTL
-1327 AGDVDGD
+1327 GDVDGD

-1371 IASLLPLGFGK
+1371 IASLLPFGFGK
-1382 GKKKGDK
+1382 GKKKGEK
-1389 EGEEEES
+1389 EGEEEEES
-1396 GGLLSTLWDGAKT
+1396 GGFLSTLWDGAKT

-1475 FLAKGGLAGKL
+1475 FLARGGLAGKL

-1608 AKIVLKFENM
+1608 AKIILKFENM
-1618 LDEAVRY
+1618 LDEAVRF
-1625 VNGQISIDESKID
+1625 VNGQISIDESKLD
-1638 IEEVMELFD
+1638 IEDVMELFD
-1647 VDKEDK
+1647 VDKEDQ
-1653 EHTANWMYWYNSRF
+1653 EHTSNWMYWYNSRF

-1772 KIEQGLDKSKAKDIG
+1772 KIEEGLDKSKAKDIG

-2004 ASTDADINYLKK
+2004 ASADADINYLKK

-2029 AIEEANKSTVMGQLS
+2029 AIEQANESSTIGSIAKNFLKSTPIGMLVNGINNLIPDS
-2044 SAMDKVKDYGSNL
+2044 VKEKVSEISNDVAGYASDAVQEVEGFANRVIGNLTGSNDEK
-2057 WNTFKNTTA
+2057 FKKVMQAAA
-2066 NAWDSIK
+2066 NAGDPHPAVVAAQWAIESGWGAKESGKNNFFGIKARPGQPGTVRRTREVINGRTVYINDKFADYNTLEEGIAARVAFTK
-2073 QNVSAWWNGDK
+2073 QNKRYERSGYFSARTPYE
-2084 SALDAAG
+2084 AA
-2091 DVASNLA
+2091 
-2098 NGTMANIQALTGDG
+2098 QALQR
-2112 AGGSLANVPQPT
+2112 GGYATDPNYANSLAAVIKGRKIDPMRPVVIKPT
-2124 GSGSWSAVK
+2124 GSIDDGTGFRGGISRDTQVKAQQSYAVARQAILN
-2133 DTIIAAAKVVGVDP
+2133 DNRLT
-2147 GLLAG
+2147 
-2152 MAAQESGFQP
+2152 AAQ
-2162 GIRAKGSSATG
+2162 
-2173 LFQFLDG
+2173 
-2180 TWKQMLKQYGPK
+2180 KQQRISEI
-2192 YNIPA
+2192 N
-2197 GTPATNGAANA
+2197 
-2208 ILGAQYVK
+2208 
-2216 DNIEALRKV
+2216 
-2225 SNNVQ
+2225 
-2230 PGDAYLAHFLGLGG
+2230 
-2244 ARKALQAG
+2244 
-2252 DNASFASLFPQ
+2252 Q
-2263 AARAN
+2263 AAFH
-2268 PSYSGTIGQV
+2268 YSQ
-2278 RAQLTNNMFA
+2278 
-2288 KHRSFGVDVPIGG
+2288 
-2301 TNTTAGSMPSGG
+2301 
-2313 VNPNVAGK
+2313 
-2321 STRYD
+2321 Y
-2326 WANSGFSKNTMAPDK
+2326 
-2341 EYMDKMRSFNLARKM
+2341 
-2356 VNENKSLS
+2356 
-2364 AAEKQAAL
+2364 
-2372 VKINTEANEYGKQWA
+2372 
-2387 TANGVPENA
+2387 
-2396 GKPQGNGSTPWMAAA
+2396 
-2411 YKYLGLNEV
+2411 
-2420 SGDSTVRQFHAAV
+2420 
-2433 GLKAG
+2433 
-2438 GKTPWCAS
+2438 
-2446 FVSYILESVG
+2446 
-2456 IRSTKSAAAISYK
+2456 
-2469 NWGQPAV
+2469 
-2476 PGTYPY
+2476 
-2482 GAVVVIRFHNG
+2482 
-2493 NHVAFCLGEQGGKVR
+2493 
-2508 YIGGNQG
+2508 
-2515 GAKAGNN
+2515 
-2522 GGAVTESSCTKNMV
+2522 
-2536 IAVRLPPGYNG
+2536 GYNG
-2547 SAKAPAGASYNGSVN
+2547 SKTDNGNDITGFSGPNPLANANVKITPNSRMGKAIAWMAKNCG
-2562 SMVSLPKTPAPV
+2562 
-2574 ATSASSKKSAPA
+2574 ATSKHRCAAYVASALIAGGFKVNRQQSAYMYHRNGELARLGFKLVGQTTQAGISSISKVGDVIVWDRCPSSPVHGHIAINVGTRVHPKGYCSDFFHGTGVYGRPGAVYVYRHPENANGEVISVSGNGAGFAVPQQVANNKPQNIEGKETGDSQA
-2586 KLKAASGSTSSNNPS
+2586 KKPKPKPMAKPKATSNAGLNSKL
-2601 IPKIQ
+2601 KIQ
-2606 TGSKSTG
+2606 TGSTSTG
-2613 DLKGLDA
+2613 DLGGLDA

-2648 ISDLTGTVTDLSVL
+2648 ISDLTGTVTDLSIL
-2662 TNGHLNQD
+2662 TNGHLNSD
-2670 GTSTTSASQPEDNV
+2670 GTSTSQPEDNV

-2794 KGKKEISTKDSK
+2794 KGKKEISAKDSK
-2806 STARDKVN
+2806 TTARDKVN

>member
-35 GDGESMDFEKNKSNR
+35 GDGESVDFEKNKSNR
-50 SPALDATADV
+50 SPALNATADV

-248 DIYHNQSTSNITLL
+248 DIYHNQSTSNVTLL

-286 KQQAKQKFFGGIFSS
+286 KQQAKQKFFGGISSS

-306 TKNIGENIAQYV
+306 TKNIGENIAQHV
-318 GTLNELTE
+318 GTLNDLTE

-339 TEEDDGFGESKAR
+339 AEEDDGFGESKAR

-378 KGNKYG
+378 RGNKYG
-384 DKILEGGVKLNR
+384 DKILEGGVRLNR

-485 LTNKSVNVII
+485 LVNKSVNVII

-532 IQKDLT
+532 IQKDLSL
-538 VRAIGES
+538 RAIGES

-691 FMRGLSELSNDD
+691 FMSGLSELSNDD

-709 NYYSDDDDNQLLFR
+709 NYYSDDDDNQFLFR
-723 NTKLDSNSALANTTQ
+723 NTKLDSNAALANTTQ

-814 DEYVINQEDVKKM
+814 DEYVINQEDVKNM

-837 NMFRRTAEKSSD
+837 NMFRRTAEKSSN

-932 MGPPRPNESIEEQK
+932 MGPPRPNETIEEQK

-980 GGAHDLFRDNKDK
+980 GGALDLFRDNKDK

-1075 KNKPTIVRAMNW
+1075 KNKPTVVKAMNW

-1185 RQMQETGTPT
+1185 RQMQESGTPT
-1195 IIVTQEEIEKGLVDR
+1195 IIVTQEEIEKGLVDKN
-1210 FGNKIGTMGKLVA
+1210 GNKIGTMGKLVA

-1235 KTVNLGVKTAV
+1235 KGVNLGVKTVAS
-1246 GAFKLARF
+1246 GFKLARF

-1320 PLPAAAI
+1320 PLPAGTL
-1327 AGDVDGD
+1327 GDVDGD

-1371 IASLLPLGFGK
+1371 IASLLPFGFGK
-1382 GKKKGDK
+1382 GKKKDEK

-1460 GGGKAVGTGAKAAGG
+1460 DGGKAVGTGAKAAGG

-1608 AKIVLKFENM
+1608 AKIILKFENM
-1618 LDEAVRY
+1618 LDEAVRF

-1638 IEEVMELFD
+1638 IEEVMELFE
-1647 VDKEDK
+1647 VDKEDQ
-1653 EHTANWMYWYNSRF
+1653 EHTTNWMYWYNSRF

-1683 KNSAEDAYDLKDQEE
+1683 KYSAEDAYDLKDQEE

-1717 PFKDAAINSSGDQ
+1717 PFKDTAINSSGEQ

-1750 FAQGAAMA
+1750 FAQGDAMA

-1763 QSKKDAETA
+1763 QAKKDAETA
-1772 KIEQGLDKSKAKDIG
+1772 KIEAGLDKSKAKDIG

-1847 TAEDTPKESGY
+1847 TAETAPTQNGY

-1914 CGLFGIDKN
+1914 CDLFGIDKN

-1937 RFLPAFLNLMNGVR
+1937 RFLPAFLNLMNGLH
-1951 SVLNTTDIFV
+1951 SVLKSNDLTA
-1961 ISRARPSEQM
+1961 ISRARPSEKM
-1971 AIATTMMNSEGK
+1971 TIATTMMNSEGK

-2004 ASTDADINYLKK
+2004 SSADPDINYLKK

-2029 AIEEANKSTVMGQLS
+2029 AIEQANESSTIGSIAKNFLKSTPIGMLVNGINNLIPDS
-2044 SAMDKVKDYGSNL
+2044 VKEKVSEISNDVAGYANDAVQEVEGFANRVIGNLTGSNDEK
-2057 WNTFKNTTA
+2057 FKKVMQAAA
-2066 NAWDSIK
+2066 NAGDPHPAVVAAQWAIESGWGAKESGKNNFFGIKARPGQPGTVRRTREVINGRTVYINDKFADYNTLEEGIAARVAFTK
-2073 QNVSAWWNGDK
+2073 QNKRYERSGYFSARTPYE
-2084 SALDAAG
+2084 AA
-2091 DVASNLA
+2091 
-2098 NGTMANIQALTGDG
+2098 QALQR
-2112 AGGSLANVPQPT
+2112 GGYATDPNYANSLAAVIKGRKIDPMRPVVIKPT
-2124 GSGSWSAVK
+2124 GSIDDGTGFRGGISRDTQVKAQQSYAVARQAILN
-2133 DTIIAAAKVVGVDP
+2133 DNRLT
-2147 GLLAG
+2147 
-2152 MAAQESGFQP
+2152 AAQ
-2162 GIRAKGSSATG
+2162 
-2173 LFQFLDG
+2173 
-2180 TWKQMLKQYGPK
+2180 KQQRISEI
-2192 YNIPA
+2192 N
-2197 GTPATNGAANA
+2197 
-2208 ILGAQYVK
+2208 
-2216 DNIEALRKV
+2216 
-2225 SNNVQ
+2225 
-2230 PGDAYLAHFLGLGG
+2230 
-2244 ARKALQAG
+2244 
-2252 DNASFASLFPQ
+2252 Q
-2263 AARAN
+2263 AAFH
-2268 PSYSGTIGQV
+2268 YSQ
-2278 RAQLTNNMFA
+2278 
-2288 KHRSFGVDVPIGG
+2288 
-2301 TNTTAGSMPSGG
+2301 
-2313 VNPNVAGK
+2313 
-2321 STRYD
+2321 Y
-2326 WANSGFSKNTMAPDK
+2326 
-2341 EYMDKMRSFNLARKM
+2341 
-2356 VNENKSLS
+2356 
-2364 AAEKQAAL
+2364 
-2372 VKINTEANEYGKQWA
+2372 
-2387 TANGVPENA
+2387 
-2396 GKPQGNGSTPWMAAA
+2396 
-2411 YKYLGLNEV
+2411 
-2420 SGDSTVRQFHAAV
+2420 
-2433 GLKAG
+2433 
-2438 GKTPWCAS
+2438 
-2446 FVSYILESVG
+2446 
-2456 IRSTKSAAAISYK
+2456 
-2469 NWGQPAV
+2469 
-2476 PGTYPY
+2476 
-2482 GAVVVIRFHNG
+2482 
-2493 NHVAFCLGEQGGKVR
+2493 
-2508 YIGGNQG
+2508 
-2515 GAKAGNN
+2515 
-2522 GGAVTESSCTKNMV
+2522 
-2536 IAVRLPPGYNG
+2536 GYNG
-2547 SAKAPAGASYNGSVN
+2547 SKTDNGNDITGFSGPNPLANANVKITPNSRMGKAIAWMAKNCG
-2562 SMVSLPKTPAPV
+2562 
-2574 ATSASSKKSAPA
+2574 ATSKHRCAAYVASALIAGGFKVNRQQSAYMYHRNGELARLGFKLVAQTTQAGISSVSKVGDVIVWDRCPSSPVHGHIAINVGTRVHPKGYCSDFFHGTGVYGRPGAVYVYRHPENANGEVISVSGNGNFAVPQQVANNKPQNIEGKETGDSQAKKPKPKPMPKQNTVSKST
-2586 KLKAASGSTSSNNPS
+2586 LGGV
-2601 IPKIQ
+2601 PKIQ

-2613 DLKGLDA
+2613 DLGGLDA

-2648 ISDLTGTVTDLSVL
+2648 ISDLTGVVTDLSVL

-2794 KGKKEISTKDSK
+2794 KGKKEISAKDSK
-2806 STARDKVN
+2806 TTARDRVN
-2814 YSNEFRTNP
+2814 YSSEFKTNP

>member
-14 MDNDFDFDFD
+14 MDNEFDFDFD
-24 FDDEM
+24 FEKEM
-29 DDASFF
+29 NDGDFF
-35 GDGESMDFEKNKSNR
+35 DSGESMDFEKNKSNR
-50 SPALDATADV
+50 SPALNATADV

-122 RKAIPAADRNG
+122 RKVIPISERNG
-133 LTKLSSLLNKVAGE
+133 LTKVTNLLNKVAGSDD
-147 AEDSY
+147 DSY
-152 DNQQESIESKRDDS
+152 DSGDDS
-166 INKTLGELFSL
+166 EENRRNNSINQTLGELFSL
-177 QTKVQQKQKAI
+177 QTKVQQKQRVI

-194 AKDAIETTRFEGQY
+194 AKDAVETTRFEGQY

-248 DIYHNQSTSNITLL
+248 DIYHNQSTSNVTLL

-276 YVKMKNTEAL
+276 YVKMKNTEAI
-286 KQQAKQKFFGGIFSS
+286 KQQVKQKFFGGISSS
-301 FLDRF
+301 FMEKL
-306 TKNIGENIAQYV
+306 TKNIGENISQYV
-318 GTLNELTE
+318 GTFSDLFESIFPMAEAMLDNEADDM
-326 TLFPFLEDGMDSL
+326 F
-339 TEEDDGFGESKAR
+339 DDGRSDTRKLSG
-352 RASSLASGSLLALA
+352 LASGSLLSIA
-366 GDRIGKSLRKRM
+366 GGKVGKFLRKNM
-378 KGNKYG
+378 KGTKYG
-384 DKILEGGVKLNR
+384 DKILKGGVALNR

-407 MLGNKAIEEKLIK
+407 ALGSKEIEKFLIK
-420 LFGSRT
+420 YL
-426 ENFDGT
+426 GT
-432 RGEKESNGFVEFLL
+432 RDKQADGSLGDKQSNTITDWIL
-446 NGVDWLKMH
+446 NGMDWLKMH
-455 VDEASDKAKA
+455 VDEATDKAKA
-465 ITVDNLNGYKDFNT
+465 IHVDNLNGYKDFNT

-485 LTNKSVNVII
+485 LTNKTVNVII
-495 PGYLSRILREITMLR
+495 PGYLSRILREITMIR
-510 TGAPAELL
+510 TGSPAELL
-518 DYNHATGSF
+518 DYNHASGRF
-527 QKSSV
+527 QKSSEM
-532 IQKDLT
+532 QKDLT
-538 VRAIGES
+538 VRALGAN
-545 AANTFKNTGNDI
+545 AANTYTSAG
-557 LTKLELHGRNKI
+557 LGVMGKLDLHGYNKI
-569 GKLEYRNGFTK
+569 GKLEYKNGFTK
-580 ADADLVG
+580 EDSNLIG
-587 QILISYSKSGNPL
+587 QILISYSKAGKPL

-607 PDTFSTLLGEEKAK
+607 PDTFATLLGKEKAEIVAK
-621 IIANKFKELDKK
+621 KFKELNRRDHEE
-633 DLDTGSDE
+633 DE
-641 ISNINS
+641 ENFAEIADNINS
-647 TINNASKSLEPNIK
+647 ATKGLEPDID
-661 LINNLAATGQ
+661 LINNLSATGQ
-671 LDYLRRNGLVSLN
+671 LDYLKRSGVVTVDGR
-684 GKIGYEK
+684 IGYDS
-691 FMRGLSELSNDD
+691 FMSNLNNLSGNDFRD
-703 FKSIKR
+703 VMRSYYTDQNDNKLAYR
-709 NYYSDDDDNQLLFR
+709 NSSKNAA
-723 NTKLDSNSALANTTQ
+723 SALAYQNSRTKSGFGNTVLGRTISDSYLSG
-738 RRAGA
+738 R
-743 FGKSMFGQ
+743 
-751 RILNRY
+751 
-757 ANGSYDPNRKLL
+757 YDPNRKLL
-769 PSPHGKNLPMSISD
+769 PYLPNSTGSMTVSE
-783 LEEMGSFATG
+783 LEKMGSFASG

-814 DEYVINQEDVKKM
+814 DEYVINQEDVEKM

-832 IQRFI
+832 IQKFI
-837 NMFRRTAEKSSD
+837 NMFRRTAEKSTD

-858 NTQIGGNKEGKSNLE
+858 NSQIGSNKEGKSNLE
-873 IIADNTTL
+873 IIADNTML
-881 TNLYLKVVVQKLD
+881 TNLYLKVAVQKLD

-905 ENSDPTTQTGKR
+905 ESSDPTTQTGKR

-932 MGPPRPNESIEEQK
+932 MGPPKPNETIEEQK

-964 FRTGMP
+964 FRTGIP
-970 AALGLGSSVV
+970 AAFGIGSSII
-980 GGAHDLFRDNKDK
+980 GGGIDLFRDNKDK
-993 YMKNVQDFYN
+993 YVKNVQDFYN

-1075 KNKPTIVRAMNW
+1075 KNKPTVVKAMNW

-1123 HNLYGRVKEGYANA
+1123 HNLYGKAKEGYTNA

-1185 RQMQETGTPT
+1185 RQMQESGTPT
-1195 IIVTQEEIEKGLVDR
+1195 IIVTQEEIEKGLVDKY
-1210 FGNKIGTMGKLVA
+1210 GNKIGTTGKLVA
-1223 KKLSTMAGNLVS
+1223 KKLSNMAGNLVS
-1235 KTVNLGVKTAV
+1235 KGVNLGVKTAV

-1320 PLPAAAI
+1320 PLPAGTL
-1327 AGDVDGD
+1327 GDVDGD

-1371 IASLLPLGFGK
+1371 IASLLPFGFGK
-1382 GKKKGDK
+1382 GKKKKDK
-1389 EGEEEES
+1389 DGEEEE
-1396 GGLLSTLWDGAKT
+1396 GGGFLSTLWDGAKT

-1428 AGGKMA
+1428 AGGK
-1434 GGVLGK
+1434 
-1440 AAKFLP
+1440 
-1446 GKLGTAA
+1446 
-1453 KIGGALV
+1453 
-1460 GGGKAVGTGAKAAGG
+1460 AAGG
-1475 FLAKGGLAGKL
+1475 FLGKVASKIPGAGIVGKAVGGLLPKGGLAGKL
-1486 MGGATKLGGKFL
+1486 MGGSAKLGGKLL

-1608 AKIVLKFENM
+1608 AKIILKFENM
-1618 LDEAVRY
+1618 LDEAVRF

-1638 IEEVMELFD
+1638 IEEVMELFE

-1683 KNSAEDAYDLKDQEE
+1683 KYSAEDAYDLKDQEE

-1717 PFKDAAINSSGDQ
+1717 PFKDAAINSSGEQ

-1763 QSKKDAETA
+1763 QAKKDAETA
-1772 KIEQGLDKSKAKDIG
+1772 KIEAGLDKSKAKDIG
-1787 KMGVGVAAAAA
+1787 AMGLGVTAA
-1798 GGALAASATE
+1798 GAAGALAASATK
-1808 SKPVTDFI
+1808 SKPVTDFV

-1823 LLAAVPGIGI
+1823 LLAAIPGIGI
-1833 ITGLAGTFGLFESD
+1833 ITGLASSFGLFESD
-1847 TAEDTPKESGY
+1847 TIENTPTENGY

-1871 SSLSESDRI
+1871 TSLSESDRI

-1892 NVTIS
+1892 GVTIS

-1902 YKGDIAELVIKA
+1902 YKGDIAELVVKS

-1928 QRLTMYIGG
+1928 QRLTVYLGA
-1937 RFLPAFLNLMNGVR
+1937 RFIPAFLNLMNGLR
-1951 SVLNTTDIFV
+1951 SVLNSNDIFV

-1983 YGSVWSCTV
+1983 QGSVWSCTV

-2004 ASTDADINYLKK
+2004 ASADPDINYLKK

-2029 AIEEANKSTVMGQLS
+2029 AIEQANESTTMGQLS

-2057 WNTFKNTTA
+2057 WNTFKNTA
-2066 NAWDSIK
+2066 GNAWDNIK
-2073 QNVSAWWNGDK
+2073 QNVMDVWNGDK
-2084 SALDAAG
+2084 NVFDAAT

-2098 NGTMANIQALTGDG
+2098 YGTMANIQALTGDG
-2112 AGGSLANVPQPT
+2112 AGGSLANVPQPI
-2124 GSGSWSAVK
+2124 GSGSWGAVR

-2225 SNNVQ
+2225 TNNVQ

-2244 ARKALQAG
+2244 ARKALKAG
-2252 DNASFASLFPQ
+2252 DNVSFASLFPE

-2268 PSYSGTIGQV
+2268 PAYSGTIGQV

-2301 TNTTAGSMPSGG
+2301 TNTSAGSMPSGG
-2313 VNPNVAGK
+2313 VDPNIAGK

-2326 WANSGFSKNTMAPDK
+2326 WANSGFSKSTMAPNK
-2341 EYMDKMRSFNLARKM
+2341 EYLDKMKSYDAARKM
-2356 VNENKSLS
+2356 INQSTTMT
-2364 AAEKQAAL
+2364 AAQKQAAL
-2372 VKINTEANEYGKQWA
+2372 VKINNDANEYGKQWA

-2396 GKPQGNGSTPWMAAA
+2396 GKPQGNGSTPWMDAA

-2420 SGDSTVRQFHAAV
+2420 SGDSTVRQFHAV
-2433 GLKAG
+2433 CGLKAG

-2456 IRSTKSAAAISYK
+2456 IRSTKNAAAISYK

-2482 GAVVVIRFHNG
+2482 GAVLVIRFHNG
-2493 NHVAFCLGEQGGKVR
+2493 NHVAFCLGESGGKVR

-2515 GAKAGNN
+2515 GARAGNN

-2547 SAKAPAGASYNGSVN
+2547 SAKAPASTSYNGSVAN
-2562 SMVSLPKTPAPV
+2562 KVSLPKTTPV
-2574 ATSASSKKSAPA
+2574 QASTPSAKAKSKAKSAA
-2586 KLKAASGSTSSNNPS
+2586 AANVDLNSKL
-2601 IPKIQ
+2601 KIQ

-2648 ISDLTGTVTDLSVL
+2648 ISDLTGMVTDLNTL
-2662 TNGHLNQD
+2662 TNGHLNSD
-2670 GTSTTSASQPEDNV
+2670 GTSANQPEDNV

-2716 ARRKYKEQMD
+2716 ARIKYKEQMD
-2726 NHSVLDTALKTAKAE
+2726 NHSILDSALKTAKAE

-2751 NVSEQATKKS
+2751 NVSEQAAKKS
-2761 VEHSKNINSVAED
+2761 VEHSKTINNVAED

-2794 KGKKEISTKDSK
+2794 KGKKEISSNDSK
-2806 STARDKVN
+2806 ITARDKVN
-2814 YSNEFRTNP
+2814 YSSEFRTNP
-2823 NLSESPVNMRK
+2823 KLSESPVDMRK

>member
-14 MDNDFDFDFD
+14 MDNEFDFDFD
-24 FDDEM
+24 FEKEM
-29 DDASFF
+29 NDADFF
-35 GDGESMDFEKNKSNR
+35 GGGESMDFEKNKSNR
-50 SPALDATADV
+50 SPALNATAEV
-60 AKGISDA
+60 AKGISDGI
-67 VISKQ
+67 ISKQ
-72 GMKTILTKVLPKSYG
+72 GMKTVLNKVLPKAYG
-87 EVFEEVSNA
+87 EVFDEVSNA

-110 LNSVKKQTQNLL
+110 LNSVKKQTQSLL
-122 RKAIPAADRNG
+122 RKVIPIADRNG
-133 LTKLSSLLNKVAGE
+133 LTKVTNLLNKVAGSDD
-147 AEDSY
+147 DSY
-152 DNQQESIESKRDDS
+152 DSGEEDEETRRNNS
-166 INKTLGELFSL
+166 INQTLGELFSL
-177 QTKVQQKQKAI
+177 QSKVQQKQRAI

-194 AKDAIETTRFEGQY
+194 AKDAVETTRFEGQY

-248 DIYHNQSTSNITLL
+248 DIYHNQSTSNVTLL

-276 YVKMKNTEAL
+276 YVKMKNTEAI
-286 KQQAKQKFFGGIFSS
+286 KQQVKQKFFGGISSS
-301 FLDRF
+301 FMEKL
-306 TKNIGENIAQYV
+306 TKNIGENIAQHV
-318 GTLNELTE
+318 GTFSDLFESIFPMAETMLDNEADDM
-326 TLFPFLEDGMDSL
+326 F
-339 TEEDDGFGESKAR
+339 DDGRSDTRKLAGA
-352 RASSLASGSLLALA
+352 ASGSLLSLV
-366 GDRIGKSLRKRM
+366 GGRIGKSLRKHM
-378 KGNKYG
+378 KGTKYG
-384 DKILEGGVKLNR
+384 DKILKGGVALNR

-407 MLGNKAIEEKLIK
+407 MLGSKEIEKFLVK
-420 LFGSRT
+420 YL
-426 ENFDGT
+426 GT
-432 RGEKESNGFVEFLL
+432 RDKQADGSLGDKQSNTITDWMLGAI
-446 NGVDWLKMH
+446 DWLKMH
-455 VDEASDKAKA
+455 VDEATDKAKA
-465 ITVDNLNGYKDFNT
+465 IHVDNLNGYKDFNT

-485 LTNKSVNVII
+485 LMNKSVNVII

-510 TGAPAELL
+510 TGSPAELL
-518 DYNHATGSF
+518 DYNHASGRF
-527 QKSSV
+527 QKSSEM
-532 IQKDLT
+532 QKDLT
-538 VRAIGES
+538 VRALGAS
-545 AANTFKNTGNDI
+545 AANTYSSAGLNVMG
-557 LTKLELHGRNKI
+557 KLDLHGYNKI
-569 GKLEYRNGFTK
+569 GKLEYKNGFTK
-580 ADADLVG
+580 EDSNLIG
-587 QILISYSKSGNPL
+587 QILISYSKSGKPL

-607 PDTFSTLLGEEKAK
+607 PDTFATLLGKEKAEIVAK
-621 IIANKFKELDKK
+621 KFKELNRRDHEE
-633 DLDTGSDE
+633 DE
-641 ISNINS
+641 ENFAEIADSINS
-647 TINNASKSLEPNIK
+647 ATRGLEPDID
-661 LINNLAATGQ
+661 LINNLSATGQ
-671 LDYLRRNGLVSLN
+671 LDYLKRSGVVTVD
-684 GKIGYEK
+684 GKIGYNS
-691 FMRGLSELSNDD
+691 FMSNLNKMSRDD
-703 FKSIKR
+703 FR
-709 NYYSDDDDNQLLFR
+709 NVMRDYYTDEYDNKLAYR
-723 NTKLDSNSALANTTQ
+723 NSGHNAASALAYQNNRTRSGFGNTALGRTISDSYLSG
-738 RRAGA
+738 R
-743 FGKSMFGQ
+743 
-751 RILNRY
+751 
-757 ANGSYDPNRKLL
+757 YDPNRKLL
-769 PSPHGKNLPMSISD
+769 PYLPNNTDSMTVRE
-783 LEEMGSFATG
+783 LEKMGSFASG

-814 DEYVINQEDVKKM
+814 DEYVINQEDVEKM

-832 IQRFI
+832 IQKFI
-837 NMFRRTAEKSSD
+837 NMFRRTAEKSTD

-858 NTQIGGNKEGKSNLE
+858 NTQIGSNKEGKSNLE

-881 TNLYLKVVVQKLD
+881 TNLYLKVAVQKLD

-932 MGPPRPNESIEEQK
+932 MGPPKPNESIEDQK

-964 FRTGMP
+964 FRTGIP
-970 AALGLGSSVV
+970 AAFGMGASVV
-980 GGAHDLFRDNKDK
+980 GGAIDLFRDNKDK

-1009 KDKFMDVYK
+1009 KDKFMDVYR

-1075 KNKPTIVRAMNW
+1075 KNKPTVVKAMNW

-1164 DEGANDYV
+1164 DEGTNDYV
-1172 TDARKMIGPIYDV
+1172 TDARKMVGPIYDI

-1195 IIVTQEEIEKGLVDR
+1195 IIVTQEEIEKGLVDKN
-1210 FGNKIGTMGKLVA
+1210 GNKIGTMGKLVA
-1223 KKLSTMAGNLVS
+1223 KKLSNMAGTLVS
-1235 KTVNLGVKTAV
+1235 KGVNLGVKTVV
-1246 GAFKLARF
+1246 GGFKLARF

-1320 PLPAAAI
+1320 PLPAGTL
-1327 AGDVDGD
+1327 GDVDGD

-1371 IASLLPLGFGK
+1371 IASLLPFGFGK

-1409 VGAGMLGL
+1409 VGAGVLGL

-1428 AGGKMA
+1428 
-1434 GGVLGK
+1434 
-1440 AAKFLP
+1440 
-1446 GKLGTAA
+1446 
-1453 KIGGALV
+1453 V
-1460 GGGKAVGTGAKAAGG
+1460 GGKAAGG
-1475 FLAKGGLAGKL
+1475 FLGKVASKIPGAGIIGKAAGGLFGGTKAGGIAGKL
-1486 MGGATKLGGKFL
+1486 MGGSAKLGGKLL

-1608 AKIVLKFENM
+1608 AKIILKFENM

-1625 VNGQISIDESKID
+1625 VNGQISIDESKLD
-1638 IEEVMELFD
+1638 IEDVMELFD
-1647 VDKEDK
+1647 VDKEDQ

-1683 KNSAEDAYDLKDQEE
+1683 KYSAEDAYDLKDQEE

-1717 PFKDAAINSSGDQ
+1717 PFKDAAVNSSGDQ

-1772 KIEQGLDKSKAKDIG
+1772 KIEAGLDKSKAKDIG
-1787 KMGVGVAAAAA
+1787 TMGVGVAAATA
-1798 GGALAASATE
+1798 GGALAATATK

-1833 ITGLAGTFGLFESD
+1833 ITGLASSFGLFESD
-1847 TAEDTPKESGY
+1847 TAETAPTQNGY

-1892 NVTIS
+1892 GVTIS
-1897 QGKAT
+1897 QGKAA

-1937 RFLPAFLNLMNGVR
+1937 RFLPAFLNLMNGLR
-1951 SVLNTTDIFV
+1951 SVLKSNDLTA
-1961 ISRARPSEQM
+1961 ISRARPSEKM
-1971 AIATTMMNSEGK
+1971 TIATTMMNSEGK

-2004 ASTDADINYLKK
+2004 SSADADINYLKK

-2029 AIEEANKSTVMGQLS
+2029 AIEQANESSTIGSIAKNFLKSTPIGMLVNGINNLIPDS
-2044 SAMDKVKDYGSNL
+2044 VKDKVSEISNDVAGYASDAVQEVEGFANRVIGNLTGSNDEK
-2057 WNTFKNTTA
+2057 FKKVMQAAA
-2066 NAWDSIK
+2066 NAGDPHPAVVAAQWAIESGWGAKESGKNNFFGIKARPGQPGTVRRTREVINGRTVYINDKFADYNTLEEGIAARVAFTK
-2073 QNVSAWWNGDK
+2073 QNKRYERSGYF
-2084 SALDAAG
+2084 AARTPYE
-2091 DVASNLA
+2091 AA
-2098 NGTMANIQALTGDG
+2098 QALQR
-2112 AGGSLANVPQPT
+2112 GGYATDPNYANSLAAVIKGRKIDPMRPVVIKPT
-2124 GSGSWSAVK
+2124 GSVSDGTGFSGGISKDIQVKAQQSYAVARQAILN
-2133 DTIIAAAKVVGVDP
+2133 DNRLT
-2147 GLLAG
+2147 
-2152 MAAQESGFQP
+2152 AAQ
-2162 GIRAKGSSATG
+2162 
-2173 LFQFLDG
+2173 
-2180 TWKQMLKQYGPK
+2180 KQQRISEI
-2192 YNIPA
+2192 N
-2197 GTPATNGAANA
+2197 
-2208 ILGAQYVK
+2208 
-2216 DNIEALRKV
+2216 
-2225 SNNVQ
+2225 
-2230 PGDAYLAHFLGLGG
+2230 
-2244 ARKALQAG
+2244 
-2252 DNASFASLFPQ
+2252 Q
-2263 AARAN
+2263 AAFH
-2268 PSYSGTIGQV
+2268 YSQ
-2278 RAQLTNNMFA
+2278 
-2288 KHRSFGVDVPIGG
+2288 
-2301 TNTTAGSMPSGG
+2301 
-2313 VNPNVAGK
+2313 
-2321 STRYD
+2321 Y
-2326 WANSGFSKNTMAPDK
+2326 
-2341 EYMDKMRSFNLARKM
+2341 
-2356 VNENKSLS
+2356 
-2364 AAEKQAAL
+2364 
-2372 VKINTEANEYGKQWA
+2372 
-2387 TANGVPENA
+2387 
-2396 GKPQGNGSTPWMAAA
+2396 
-2411 YKYLGLNEV
+2411 
-2420 SGDSTVRQFHAAV
+2420 
-2433 GLKAG
+2433 
-2438 GKTPWCAS
+2438 
-2446 FVSYILESVG
+2446 
-2456 IRSTKSAAAISYK
+2456 
-2469 NWGQPAV
+2469 
-2476 PGTYPY
+2476 
-2482 GAVVVIRFHNG
+2482 
-2493 NHVAFCLGEQGGKVR
+2493 
-2508 YIGGNQG
+2508 
-2515 GAKAGNN
+2515 
-2522 GGAVTESSCTKNMV
+2522 
-2536 IAVRLPPGYNG
+2536 GYNG
-2547 SAKAPAGASYNGSVN
+2547 SKTDGGNDITGFSGPNPLANANVKITPNSRMGKAIAWMAKNCGARSKHRCAAYVASALIAGGFKVNRQQSAYMYHRNGELARLGFKLVGQTTQAGISSISKVGDVIVWDRCPSSPVHGHIAINVGTSVHPKGYCSDFFHGTGVYGRPGAVYVYRHPENANGEVISVSGNGAGFAVPPTVANNKPENIDGKETGDSQAKKPKPKPMPKQNTAS
-2562 SMVSLPKTPAPV
+2562 
-2574 ATSASSKKSAPA
+2574 
-2586 KLKAASGSTSSNNPS
+2586 KLKASG

-2648 ISDLTGTVTDLSVL
+2648 ISDLTGMTDLSIL

-2670 GTSTTSASQPEDNV
+2670 TATAGTSANQPEDNV
-2684 AKLQASIRN
+2684 AKLQSSIRN

-2761 VEHSKNINSVAED
+2761 VEHSKNINNVAED

-2794 KGKKEISTKDSK
+2794 KGKKEISAKDSK
-2806 STARDKVN
+2806 TTARDKVN
-2814 YSNEFRTNP
+2814 YSSEFRTNP
-2823 NLSESPVNMRK
+2823 NLAESPVNMRK

>member
-50 SPALDATADV
+50 SPALNATADV

-72 GMKTILTKVLPKSYG
+72 GMKTILTKALPKSYG

-152 DNQQESIESKRDDS
+152 DNQQESVESKRDDS

-286 KQQAKQKFFGGIFSS
+286 KQQAKQKFFGGISSS

-306 TKNIGENIAQYV
+306 TKNIGENIAQHV

-326 TLFPFLEDGMDSL
+326 ALFPFLEDGMDSL

-378 KGNKYG
+378 RGNKYG

-485 LTNKSVNVII
+485 LVNKSVNVII

-518 DYNHATGSF
+518 DFNHATGSF

-532 IQKDLT
+532 IQKDLSL
-538 VRAIGES
+538 RAIGES

-641 ISNINS
+641 ISSINS

-671 LDYLRRNGLVSLN
+671 LDYLRRSGLVSLN

-691 FMRGLSELSNDD
+691 FMSGLSELSNDD

-709 NYYSDDDDNQLLFR
+709 NYYSDDDDNQFLFR
-723 NTKLDSNSALANTTQ
+723 NTKLDSNAALANTTQ

-757 ANGSYDPNRKLL
+757 ANGSYDPNA
-769 PSPHGKNLPMSISD
+769 MSVSE
-783 LEEMGSFATG
+783 LKRLGSFATG

-814 DEYVINQEDVKKM
+814 DEYVINQEDVENM

-837 NMFRRTAEKSSD
+837 NMFRRTAEKSSN

-932 MGPPRPNESIEEQK
+932 MGPPRPNETIEEQK

-964 FRTGMP
+964 FRTGIP
-970 AALGLGSSVV
+970 AAFGIGSSVD
-980 GGAHDLFRDNKDK
+980 GGALDLFRDNKDK

-1075 KNKPTIVRAMNW
+1075 KNKPIVVKAMNW

-1185 RQMQETGTPT
+1185 RQMQESGTPT
-1195 IIVTQEEIEKGLVDR
+1195 IIVTQEEIEKGLVDK

-1223 KKLSTMAGNLVS
+1223 KKLSNMAGNLVS

-1371 IASLLPLGFGK
+1371 IASLLPFGFGK

-1389 EGEEEES
+1389 EGEEEEEES

-1417 MGLKGGGKAAS
+1417 MGMKGGGKAAS

-1608 AKIVLKFENM
+1608 AKIILKFENM

-1625 VNGQISIDESKID
+1625 VNGQISIDESKLD
-1638 IEEVMELFD
+1638 IEDVMELFD

-1772 KIEQGLDKSKAKDIG
+1772 KIEEGLDKSKAKDIG

-1880 STLARLELMVKE
+1880 SALARLELMVKE

-1937 RFLPAFLNLMNGVR
+1937 RFLPTFLNLMNGVR

-2004 ASTDADINYLKK
+2004 ASADADINYLKK

-2057 WNTFKNTTA
+2057 WNTFKNTTE

-2084 SALDAAG
+2084 SALEAAT

-2124 GSGSWSAVK
+2124 GSGSWGAVK

-2192 YNIPA
+2192 YNIPV

-2301 TNTTAGSMPSGG
+2301 TNTTAGSMPNGG

-2326 WANSGFSKNTMAPDK
+2326 WANSGFSRSTMAPDK

-2387 TANGVPENA
+2387 TANGVPETA

-2456 IRSTKSAAAISYK
+2456 IRSTRSAAAISYK
-2469 NWGQPAV
+2469 NWGQPAM

-2562 SMVSLPKTPAPV
+2562 SMVSLPKSPAPV
-2574 ATSASSKKSAPA
+2574 ATSGKKSAAA
-2586 KLKAASGSTSSNNPS
+2586 KLKAASGSTGSNNPS

-2648 ISDLTGTVTDLSVL
+2648 ISDLTGMVTDLGIL

-2670 GTSTTSASQPEDNV
+2670 GTSANQPEDNV
-2684 AKLQASIRN
+2684 AKLQSSIRN

-2703 STMVE
+2703 STMIE

-2794 KGKKEISTKDSK
+2794 KGKKEISAKDSK
-2806 STARDKVN
+2806 TTARDKVN
-2814 YSNEFRTNP
+2814 YSGEFRTNP

>member
-14 MDNDFDFDFD
+14 MDNEFDFDFD
-24 FDDEM
+24 FEKEM
-29 DDASFF
+29 NDGDFF
-35 GDGESMDFEKNKSNR
+35 DSGESMDFEKNKSNR
-50 SPALDATADV
+50 SPALNATADV

-122 RKAIPAADRNG
+122 RKVIPISERNG
-133 LTKLSSLLNKVAGE
+133 LTKVTNLLNKVAGSDD
-147 AEDSY
+147 DSY
-152 DNQQESIESKRDDS
+152 DSGEDSEETRRNNS
-166 INKTLGELFSL
+166 INQTLGELFSL
-177 QTKVQQKQKAI
+177 QTKVQQKQRVI

-194 AKDAIETTRFEGQY
+194 AKDAVETTRFEGQY

-248 DIYHNQSTSNITLL
+248 DIYHNQSTSNVTLL

-286 KQQAKQKFFGGIFSS
+286 KQQVKQKFYGNIYSGFMEK
-301 FLDRF
+301 L
-306 TKNIGENIAQYV
+306 TKNIGENITQHV
-318 GTLNELTE
+318 GTFSDLFESIFPMAEAMLDNEADDM
-326 TLFPFLEDGMDSL
+326 F
-339 TEEDDGFGESKAR
+339 DDGRSDTRKLSG
-352 RASSLASGSLLALA
+352 LASGSLLSIA
-366 GDRIGKSLRKRM
+366 GGKVGKFLRKNM
-378 KGNKYG
+378 KGTKYG
-384 DKILEGGVKLNR
+384 DKILKGGVALNR

-407 MLGNKAIEEKLIK
+407 ALGSKEIEKFLIK
-420 LFGSRT
+420 YL
-426 ENFDGT
+426 GT
-432 RGEKESNGFVEFLL
+432 RDKQADGSLGDKQSNTITDWIL
-446 NGVDWLKMH
+446 NGIDWLKMH
-455 VDEASDKAKA
+455 VDEATDKAKA
-465 ITVDNLNGYKDFNT
+465 IHVDNLNGYKDFNT

-485 LTNKSVNVII
+485 LTNKTVNVII
-495 PGYLSRILREITMLR
+495 PGYLSRILREITMIR
-510 TGAPAELL
+510 TGSPAELL
-518 DYNHATGSF
+518 DYNHASGRF
-527 QKSSV
+527 QKSSEM
-532 IQKDLT
+532 QKDLT
-538 VRAIGES
+538 VRALGTN
-545 AANTFKNTGNDI
+545 AANTYTSAG
-557 LTKLELHGRNKI
+557 LGVMGKLDLHGYNKI
-569 GKLEYRNGFTK
+569 GKLEYKNGFTK
-580 ADADLVG
+580 EDSNLIG
-587 QILISYSKSGNPL
+587 QILISYSKAGKPL

-607 PDTFSTLLGEEKAK
+607 PDTFATLLGKEKAEIVAK
-621 IIANKFKELDKK
+621 KFKELNRRDHEE
-633 DLDTGSDE
+633 DE
-641 ISNINS
+641 ENFAEIADNINS
-647 TINNASKSLEPNIK
+647 ATKGLEPDID
-661 LINNLAATGQ
+661 LINNLSATGQ
-671 LDYLRRNGLVSLN
+671 LDYLKRSGVVTVDGR
-684 GKIGYEK
+684 IGYDS
-691 FMRGLSELSNDD
+691 FMSNLNNLSGNDFRD
-703 FKSIKR
+703 VMRSYYTDQNDNKLAYR
-709 NYYSDDDDNQLLFR
+709 NSSKNAA
-723 NTKLDSNSALANTTQ
+723 SALAYQNSRTKSGFGNTVLGRTISDSYLSG
-738 RRAGA
+738 R
-743 FGKSMFGQ
+743 
-751 RILNRY
+751 
-757 ANGSYDPNRKLL
+757 YDPNRKLL
-769 PSPHGKNLPMSISD
+769 PYLPNSTGSMTVSE
-783 LEEMGSFATG
+783 LEKMGSFASG

-814 DEYVINQEDVKKM
+814 DEYVINQEDVEKM

-832 IQRFI
+832 IQKFI
-837 NMFRRTAEKSSD
+837 NMFRRTAEKSTD

-858 NTQIGGNKEGKSNLE
+858 NTQIGSNKEGKSNLE
-873 IIADNTTL
+873 IIADNTML
-881 TNLYLKVVVQKLD
+881 TNLYLKVAVQKLD

-905 ENSDPTTQTGKR
+905 ESSDPTTQTGKR

-932 MGPPRPNESIEEQK
+932 MGPPKPNETIEEQK

-964 FRTGMP
+964 FRTGIP
-970 AALGLGSSVV
+970 AAFGIGSSII
-980 GGAHDLFRDNKDK
+980 GGGIDLFRDNKDK
-993 YMKNVQDFYN
+993 YVKNVQDFYN

-1075 KNKPTIVRAMNW
+1075 KNKPTVVKAMNW

-1123 HNLYGRVKEGYANA
+1123 HNLYGKAKEGYVDA

-1185 RQMQETGTPT
+1185 RQMQESGTPT
-1195 IIVTQEEIEKGLVDR
+1195 IIVTQEEIEKGLVDKY
-1210 FGNKIGTMGKLVA
+1210 GNKIGSMGKLVG

-1235 KTVNLGVKTAV
+1235 KGVNLGVKTAV

-1320 PLPAAAI
+1320 PLPAGTL
-1327 AGDVDGD
+1327 GDVDGD

-1371 IASLLPLGFGK
+1371 IASLLPFGFGK
-1382 GKKKGDK
+1382 GKKKKDK
-1389 EGEEEES
+1389 DGEEEE
-1396 GGLLSTLWDGAKT
+1396 GGGFLSTLWDGAKT

-1428 AGGKMA
+1428 AGGK
-1434 GGVLGK
+1434 
-1440 AAKFLP
+1440 
-1446 GKLGTAA
+1446 
-1453 KIGGALV
+1453 
-1460 GGGKAVGTGAKAAGG
+1460 AAGG
-1475 FLAKGGLAGKL
+1475 FLGKVASKIPGAGIIGKAAGGLLPKGGLAGKL
-1486 MGGATKLGGKFL
+1486 MGGSAKLGGKLL

-1608 AKIVLKFENM
+1608 AKIILKFENM
-1618 LDEAVRY
+1618 LDEAVRF

-1638 IEEVMELFD
+1638 IEEVMELFE

-1683 KNSAEDAYDLKDQEE
+1683 KYSAEDAYDLKDQEE

-1717 PFKDAAINSSGDQ
+1717 PFKDAAINSSGEQ

-1763 QSKKDAETA
+1763 QAKKDAETA
-1772 KIEQGLDKSKAKDIG
+1772 KIEAGLDKSKAKDIG
-1787 KMGVGVAAAAA
+1787 TMGVGVTAA
-1798 GGALAASATE
+1798 GAAGALAASATK

-1823 LLAAVPGIGI
+1823 LLAAIPGIGI
-1833 ITGLAGTFGLFESD
+1833 ITGLASSFGLFESD
-1847 TAEDTPKESGY
+1847 TIENTPTENGY

-1871 SSLSESDRI
+1871 TSLSESDRI

-1892 NVTIS
+1892 GVTIS

-1902 YKGDIAELVIKA
+1902 YKGDIAELVVKS

-1928 QRLTMYIGG
+1928 QRLTVYLGA
-1937 RFLPAFLNLMNGVR
+1937 RFIPAFLNLMNGLR
-1951 SVLNTTDIFV
+1951 SVLNSNDIFV

-1983 YGSVWSCTV
+1983 QGSVWSCTV

-2004 ASTDADINYLKK
+2004 ASADPDINYLKK

-2029 AIEEANKSTVMGQLS
+2029 AIEQANESTTMGQLS

-2057 WNTFKNTTA
+2057 WNTFKNTA
-2066 NAWDSIK
+2066 GNAWDNIK
-2073 QNVSAWWNGDK
+2073 QNVMDVWNGDK
-2084 SALDAAG
+2084 NVFDAAT

-2098 NGTMANIQALTGDG
+2098 YGTMANIQALTGDG
-2112 AGGSLANVPQPT
+2112 AGGSLANVPQPI
-2124 GSGSWSAVK
+2124 GSGSWGAVR

-2225 SNNVQ
+2225 TNNVQ

-2244 ARKALQAG
+2244 ARKALKAG
-2252 DNASFASLFPQ
+2252 DNVSFASLFPE

-2268 PSYSGTIGQV
+2268 PAYSGTIGQV

-2301 TNTTAGSMPSGG
+2301 TNTSAGSMPSGG
-2313 VNPNVAGK
+2313 VDPNIAGK

-2326 WANSGFSKNTMAPDK
+2326 WANSGFSKSTMAPNK
-2341 EYMDKMRSFNLARKM
+2341 EYLDKMKSYDAARKM
-2356 VNENKSLS
+2356 INQSTTMT
-2364 AAEKQAAL
+2364 AAQKQAAL
-2372 VKINTEANEYGKQWA
+2372 VKINNDANEYGKQWA

-2396 GKPQGNGSTPWMAAA
+2396 GKPQGNGSTPWMDAA

-2420 SGDSTVRQFHAAV
+2420 SGDSTVRQFHAV
-2433 GLKAG
+2433 CGLKAG

-2456 IRSTKSAAAISYK
+2456 IRSTKNAAAISYK
-2469 NWGQPAV
+2469 NWGQPAI

-2482 GAVVVIRFHNG
+2482 GAVLVIRFHNG
-2493 NHVAFCLGEQGGKVR
+2493 NHVAFCLGESGGKVR

-2515 GAKAGNN
+2515 GARAGNN

-2547 SAKAPAGASYNGSVN
+2547 SAKAPASTSYNGSVAN
-2562 SMVSLPKTPAPV
+2562 KVSLPKTTPV
-2574 ATSASSKKSAPA
+2574 QASTPSAKAKSKAKSAA
-2586 KLKAASGSTSSNNPS
+2586 AANVDLNSKL
-2601 IPKIQ
+2601 KIQ

-2648 ISDLTGTVTDLSVL
+2648 ISDLTGMVTDFSTL
-2662 TNGHLNQD
+2662 TNGHLNSD
-2670 GTSTTSASQPEDNV
+2670 GTSANQTNQPEDNV

-2716 ARRKYKEQMD
+2716 ARIKYKEQMD
-2726 NHSVLDTALKTAKAE
+2726 NHSILDSALKTAKAE

-2751 NVSEQATKKS
+2751 NVSEQAAKKS
-2761 VEHSKNINSVAED
+2761 VEHSKTINNVAED

-2794 KGKKEISTKDSK
+2794 KGKKEISSNDSK
-2806 STARDKVN
+2806 ITARDRVN
-2814 YSNEFRTNP
+2814 YSSEFRTNP
-2823 NLSESPVNMRK
+2823 KLSESPVDMRK

>member
-50 SPALDATADV
+50 SPALNATADV

-286 KQQAKQKFFGGIFSS
+286 KQQAKQKFFGGISSS

-306 TKNIGENIAQYV
+306 TKNIGENIAQHV
-318 GTLNELTE
+318 GTLNDLTE

-339 TEEDDGFGESKAR
+339 AEEDDGFGESKAR

-378 KGNKYG
+378 RGNKYG

-432 RGEKESNGFVEFLL
+432 RGEKESNSFVEFLL

-532 IQKDLT
+532 IQKDLSL
-538 VRAIGES
+538 RAIGES

-691 FMRGLSELSNDD
+691 FMSGLSELSNDD

-709 NYYSDDDDNQLLFR
+709 NYYSDDDDNQFLFR
-723 NTKLDSNSALANTTQ
+723 NTKLDSNAALANTTQ

-769 PSPHGKNLPMSISD
+769 PSPNGKNLPMSISD

-814 DEYVINQEDVKKM
+814 DEYVINQEDVKNM

-837 NMFRRTAEKSSD
+837 NMFRRTAEKSSN

-932 MGPPRPNESIEEQK
+932 MGPPRPNETIEEQK

-980 GGAHDLFRDNKDK
+980 GGALDLFRDNKDK

-1075 KNKPTIVRAMNW
+1075 KNKPTVVKAMNW

-1185 RQMQETGTPT
+1185 RQMQESGTPT
-1195 IIVTQEEIEKGLVDR
+1195 IIVTQEEIEKGLVDKN
-1210 FGNKIGTMGKLVA
+1210 GNKIGTMGKLVA

-1320 PLPAAAI
+1320 PLPAGTL
-1327 AGDVDGD
+1327 GDVDGD

-1346 KRAEEKKEKAED
+1346 KRAEEKKEQAED

-1371 IASLLPLGFGK
+1371 IASLLPFGFGK
-1382 GKKKGDK
+1382 GKKKGEK
-1389 EGEEEES
+1389 EGEEEEES
-1396 GGLLSTLWDGAKT
+1396 GGFLSTLWDGAKT

-1428 AGGKMA
+1428 
-1434 GGVLGK
+1434 
-1440 AAKFLP
+1440 
-1446 GKLGTAA
+1446 
-1453 KIGGALV
+1453 V
-1460 GGGKAVGTGAKAAGG
+1460 GGKAAGG
-1475 FLAKGGLAGKL
+1475 FLGKVASKIPGAGIVGKAAGGLFGGTKAGGLGSKL

-1608 AKIVLKFENM
+1608 AKIILKFENM

-1625 VNGQISIDESKID
+1625 VNGQISIDESKLD
-1638 IEEVMELFD
+1638 IEDVMELFD

-1772 KIEQGLDKSKAKDIG
+1772 KIEEGLDKSKAKDIG

-1847 TAEDTPKESGY
+1847 TTETAPTQNGY

-2004 ASTDADINYLKK
+2004 SSADPDINYLKK

-2029 AIEEANKSTVMGQLS
+2029 AIEQANESSTIGSIAKNFLKSTPIGMLVNGINNLIPDS
-2044 SAMDKVKDYGSNL
+2044 VKEKVSEISNDVAGYANDAVQEVEGFANRVIGNLTGSNDEK
-2057 WNTFKNTTA
+2057 FKKVMQAAA
-2066 NAWDSIK
+2066 NAGDPHPAVVAAQWAIESGWGAKESGKNNFFGIKARPGQPGTVRRTREVINGRTVYINDKFADYNTLEEGIAARVAFTK
-2073 QNVSAWWNGDK
+2073 QNKRYERSGYF
-2084 SALDAAG
+2084 AARTPYE
-2091 DVASNLA
+2091 AA
-2098 NGTMANIQALTGDG
+2098 QALQR
-2112 AGGSLANVPQPT
+2112 GGYATDPNYANSLAAVIKGRKIDPMRPVVIKPT
-2124 GSGSWSAVK
+2124 GSIDDGTGFRGGISRDTQVKAQQSYAVARQAILN
-2133 DTIIAAAKVVGVDP
+2133 DNRLT
-2147 GLLAG
+2147 
-2152 MAAQESGFQP
+2152 AAQ
-2162 GIRAKGSSATG
+2162 
-2173 LFQFLDG
+2173 
-2180 TWKQMLKQYGPK
+2180 KQQRISEI
-2192 YNIPA
+2192 N
-2197 GTPATNGAANA
+2197 
-2208 ILGAQYVK
+2208 
-2216 DNIEALRKV
+2216 
-2225 SNNVQ
+2225 
-2230 PGDAYLAHFLGLGG
+2230 
-2244 ARKALQAG
+2244 
-2252 DNASFASLFPQ
+2252 Q
-2263 AARAN
+2263 AAFH
-2268 PSYSGTIGQV
+2268 YSQ
-2278 RAQLTNNMFA
+2278 
-2288 KHRSFGVDVPIGG
+2288 
-2301 TNTTAGSMPSGG
+2301 
-2313 VNPNVAGK
+2313 
-2321 STRYD
+2321 Y
-2326 WANSGFSKNTMAPDK
+2326 
-2341 EYMDKMRSFNLARKM
+2341 
-2356 VNENKSLS
+2356 
-2364 AAEKQAAL
+2364 
-2372 VKINTEANEYGKQWA
+2372 
-2387 TANGVPENA
+2387 
-2396 GKPQGNGSTPWMAAA
+2396 
-2411 YKYLGLNEV
+2411 
-2420 SGDSTVRQFHAAV
+2420 
-2433 GLKAG
+2433 
-2438 GKTPWCAS
+2438 
-2446 FVSYILESVG
+2446 
-2456 IRSTKSAAAISYK
+2456 
-2469 NWGQPAV
+2469 
-2476 PGTYPY
+2476 
-2482 GAVVVIRFHNG
+2482 
-2493 NHVAFCLGEQGGKVR
+2493 
-2508 YIGGNQG
+2508 
-2515 GAKAGNN
+2515 
-2522 GGAVTESSCTKNMV
+2522 
-2536 IAVRLPPGYNG
+2536 GYNG
-2547 SAKAPAGASYNGSVN
+2547 SKTDNGNDITGFSGPNPLANANVKITPNSRMGKAIAWMAKNCG
-2562 SMVSLPKTPAPV
+2562 
-2574 ATSASSKKSAPA
+2574 ATSKHRCAAYVASALIAGGFKVNRQQSAYMYHRNGELARLGFKLVAQTTQAGISSISKVGDVIVWDRCPSSPVHGHIAINVGTRVHPKGYCSDFFHGTGVYGRPGAVYVYRHPENANGEVISVSGNGNFAVPQQVANNKPQNIEGKETGDSQAKKPKPKPMPKQNTVSKST
-2586 KLKAASGSTSSNNPS
+2586 LGGV
-2601 IPKIQ
+2601 PKIQ

-2648 ISDLTGTVTDLSVL
+2648 ISDLTGVVTDLSVL

-2794 KGKKEISTKDSK
+2794 KGKKEISAKDSK
-2806 STARDKVN
+2806 TTARDKVN

>member
-29 DDASFF
+29 GDADMF
-35 GDGESMDFEKNKSNR
+35 GSGESVDFEKNKSNR
-50 SPALDATADV
+50 SPALNATADV

-110 LNSVKKQTQNLL
+110 LNAVKKQTQNLL

-133 LTKLSSLLNKVAGE
+133 LTKLSNLLNKVAGE

-152 DNQQESIESKRDDS
+152 DNQQESLDAKRDNS
-166 INKTLGELFSL
+166 INQTLGELFSL

-194 AKDAIETTRFEGQY
+194 ARDAIETTRFEGQY

-286 KQQAKQKFFGGIFSS
+286 RQQVKQKFFANAYSS
-301 FLDRF
+301 FAETLS
-306 TKNIGENIAQYV
+306 KNIGENIKQQI
-318 GTLNELTE
+318 GTLSDLTE

-339 TEEDDGFGESKAR
+339 VEEDDGFGESKTR

-366 GDRIGKSLRKRM
+366 GDKLGKKLRKRM
-378 KGNKYG
+378 RGTKYG
-384 DKILEGGVKLNR
+384 DKILEGGVRLNR

-407 MLGNKAIEEKLIK
+407 MLGNKAIEQKLIK

-432 RGEKESNGFVEFLL
+432 RGVKESNSFVEFLL

-479 PEGQQR
+479 AEGQQR

-495 PGYLSRILREITMLR
+495 PGYLARILREITMLR
-510 TGAPAELL
+510 TGSPAELL

-538 VRAIGES
+538 VRAVGES
-545 AANTFKNTGNDI
+545 AAKTFKNTGDDI
-557 LTKLELHGRNKI
+557 LSKLKLHGRNKI
-569 GKLEYRNGFTK
+569 GKLEYKEGFTK

-641 ISNINS
+641 ISVINS
-647 TINNASKSLEPNIK
+647 TINNASKSLEPNIQ

-671 LDYLRRNGLVSLN
+671 LDYLRRSGLVSLN

-691 FMRGLSELSNDD
+691 FMSGLGGLSNED
-703 FKSIKR
+703 FKAIKR
-709 NYYSDDDDNQLLFR
+709 NYYSDDNDNQFLFR
-723 NTKLDSNSALANTTQ
+723 NTNLDSNSALANVTQ

-757 ANGSYDPNRKLL
+757 TDGSYNPNRKLL
-769 PSPHGKNLPMSISD
+769 PLMSVSE
-783 LEEMGSFATG
+783 LERMGSFATG

-802 NSEDELAGVVHK
+802 NSKDELAGVVHK
-814 DEYVINQEDVKKM
+814 DEYVINQEDVENM

-832 IQRFI
+832 IQKFI
-837 NMFRRTAEKSSD
+837 NMFRRTAEKSSN

-858 NTQIGGNKEGKSNLE
+858 NTQIGSNKEGKSNLE

-959 IGTWP
+959 ISTWP

-980 GGAHDLFRDNKDK
+980 GGALDLFRDNKDK
-993 YMKNVQDFYN
+993 YMKNVQDFYT

-1018 QGTPEPILK
+1018 QGTPEPILR
-1027 AKDFMMGKYRTAEG
+1027 AKEFMMGKYRTVEG

-1049 IQGSIYDEE
+1049 IQDSIYDEE

-1075 KNKPTIVRAMNW
+1075 KNKPVMVRAMNW

-1100 AVGAA
+1100 ALGAA

-1123 HNLYGRVKEGYANA
+1123 HNLYGKAKEGYANA

-1172 TDARKMIGPIYDV
+1172 TDARKMIGPIYDI
-1185 RQMQETGTPT
+1185 RQMKESGKPT
-1195 IIVTQEEIEKGLVDR
+1195 IIVTQEEIEKGLVDKY
-1210 FGNKIGTMGKLVA
+1210 GNKIGTLA
-1223 KKLSTMAGNLVS
+1223 KRTIGKLSTMAGNLVS
-1235 KTVNLGVKTAV
+1235 KGVNLGVKTVAS
-1246 GAFKLARF
+1246 GFKLARF
-1254 GFNLAVGAAKIGWAV
+1254 GFNLAVGAAKIGLAV

-1277 KSGFDKGIGKVKS
+1277 KSGFDKGISKVKS

-1320 PLPAAAI
+1320 PLPAGTL
-1327 AGDVDGD
+1327 GDVDGD

-1346 KRAEEKKEKAED
+1346 KRLQEKKEKAED

-1371 IASLLPLGFGK
+1371 IASILPFGFGK
-1382 GKKKGDK
+1382 GKRQGDK
-1389 EGEEEES
+1389 EGEEE
-1396 GGLLSTLWDGAKT
+1396 GGLLSTLWGGAKT
-1409 VGAGMLGL
+1409 IGAGVLGL
-1417 MGLKGGGKAAS
+1417 LGLKGGSKAAS
-1428 AGGKMA
+1428 I
-1434 GGVLGK
+1434 
-1440 AAKFLP
+1440 LP

-1453 KIGGALV
+1453 KIGGALL

-1475 FLAKGGLAGKL
+1475 FLARGGLAGKL
-1486 MGGATKLGGKFL
+1486 MGGSAKLGGKFL
-1498 GGLGMVTSGVSMAS
+1498 GGLGMVTSGASMAS
-1512 NLAQG
+1512 NLMQG

-1571 AVGYGLYKL
+1571 AAGYGIYKL

-1608 AKIVLKFENM
+1608 AKIILKFENI
-1618 LDEAVRY
+1618 LDEAVRF

-1638 IEEVMELFD
+1638 IEEVMVLFE

-1653 EHTANWMYWYNSRF
+1653 EHTANWTYWYNSRF

-1683 KNSAEDAYDLKDQEE
+1683 KYSAKDAYDLKDQEE

-1717 PFKDAAINSSGDQ
+1717 PFKDTAINSSGDQ

-1750 FAQGAAMA
+1750 FAQGVAMA

-1763 QSKKDAETA
+1763 QAKKDAETA
-1772 KIEQGLDKSKAKDIG
+1772 KIEAGLDKSKAKDIG
-1787 KMGVGVAAAAA
+1787 TMGVGVTAA
-1798 GGALAASATE
+1798 GTAGALAATATK
-1808 SKPVTDFI
+1808 SKPVTDFV
-1816 KGAGKFS
+1816 KGAGKLS
-1823 LLAAVPGIGI
+1823 LLAAIPGIGI
-1833 ITGLAGTFGLFESD
+1833 ITGLASSFGLFESD
-1847 TAEDTPKESGY
+1847 SIKDIPNQSGY
-1858 DPFNAIRYKTYGL
+1858 NPFNAIRYKTYGL

-1880 STLARLELMVKE
+1880 GTLARLELMVKE

-1902 YKGDIAELVIKA
+1902 YKGDITELVVKS

-1923 DTSGL
+1923 DINGL
-1928 QRLTMYIGG
+1928 QRLTIYLGA
-1937 RFLPAFLNLMNGVR
+1937 RFIPTFLNLMNGLR
-1951 SVLNTTDIFV
+1951 SVLNSSDISN

-1983 YGSVWSCTV
+1983 QGSVWSCTV

-2004 ASTDADINYLKK
+2004 SSTDPDINYLKK

-2029 AIEEANKSTVMGQLS
+2029 AIEEANKSTTMGQLS
-2044 SAMDKVKDYGSNL
+2044 NVMDKVKDYGSNL
-2057 WNTFKNTTA
+2057 WNTLKNTTS
-2066 NAWDSIK
+2066 NTWDSIK

-2084 SALDAAG
+2084 SALEAAG
-2091 DVASNLA
+2091 DVASNIYNGAKA
-2098 NGTMANIQALTGDG
+2098 NFEALIGDG

-2124 GSGSWSAVK
+2124 GSGSWSSVR

-2225 SNNVQ
+2225 TNNVQ

-2268 PSYSGTIGQV
+2268 PAYSGTIGQV

-2301 TNTTAGSMPSGG
+2301 TNTTAGSMPNGDGTGFRGG
-2313 VNPNVAGK
+2313 ISRDAQVKAQQSYAVARQAIMNDNRL
-2321 STRYD
+2321 T
-2326 WANSGFSKNTMAPDK
+2326 
-2341 EYMDKMRSFNLARKM
+2341 
-2356 VNENKSLS
+2356 
-2364 AAEKQAAL
+2364 AAQKQQRISEINNAA
-2372 VKINTEANEYGKQWA
+2372 
-2387 TANGVPENA
+2387 
-2396 GKPQGNGSTPWMAAA
+2396 
-2411 YKYLGLNEV
+2411 
-2420 SGDSTVRQFHAAV
+2420 FHY
-2433 GLKAG
+2433 
-2438 GKTPWCAS
+2438 S
-2446 FVSYILESVG
+2446 QY
-2456 IRSTKSAAAISYK
+2456 
-2469 NWGQPAV
+2469 
-2476 PGTYPY
+2476 
-2482 GAVVVIRFHNG
+2482 
-2493 NHVAFCLGEQGGKVR
+2493 
-2508 YIGGNQG
+2508 
-2515 GAKAGNN
+2515 
-2522 GGAVTESSCTKNMV
+2522 
-2536 IAVRLPPGYNG
+2536 GYNG
-2547 SAKAPAGASYNGSVN
+2547 SKTDGGNDITGFSGPNPNAYANVKITANSRMGKAIAWMAKNCGAKSKHRCASYVASALIAGGFKVNRQASAYMYHTNGELARLGFKLVGQTTQAGISSISKVGDVIVWDRCPSSPAHGHIAINVGTKVHPKGYCSDFFHGTGVYGRPGAVYVYRHPENANGEVISVSGN
-2562 SMVSLPKTPAPV
+2562 GANFAVPPQVANNKPENIEGKETGDSQAKKPRPKPMAKPT
-2574 ATSASSKKSAPA
+2574 TSKY
-2586 KLKAASGSTSSNNPS
+2586 
-2601 IPKIQ
+2601 
-2606 TGSKSTG
+2606 TG

-2620 KTSLKNALAKSQSGE
+2620 KVSLKNALAKSQSGE
-2635 NEVHITKSTNTGD
+2635 NEVHITKSGNTGD
-2648 ISDLTGTVTDLSVL
+2648 VSDLTGMVTDFSIL
-2662 TNGHLNQD
+2662 TNGHLNSD
-2670 GTSTTSASQPEDNV
+2670 GTSANQSGDNV
-2684 AKLQASIRN
+2684 AKLQSSIRN

-2751 NVSEQATKKS
+2751 NVSEQAAKKS
-2761 VEHSKNINSVAED
+2761 VEHSKTINNVAED

-2794 KGKKEISTKDSK
+2794 KSKKEISANDSK
-2806 STARDKVN
+2806 SIARDKVN